1 MGNKSIQK
9 FFADQN
15 SVIDLSSL
23 GNAKGAKV
31 SLSGPDMNITTPRGS
46 VIIVNGALYSSI
58 KGNNLAVK
66 FKDKTITGAKILGSV
81 DLKDIQLE
89 RIDSSLVDSAQV
101 EKKGNGK
108 RRNKKEEEELKKQ
121 LDDAENAKKEA
132 DKAKEEA
139 EKAKEAAE
147 KALNEAFEVQNS
159 SKQIEEMLQNFLAD
173 NVAKDNL
180 AQQSDASQQ
189 NTQAKATQA
198 SKQNDAEKV
207 LPQPINKNTSTGKS
221 NSSKN
226 EENKLD
232 AESVKEPLKVT
243 LALAAESN
251 SGSKDDSIT
260 NFTKPQFVG
269 STAPNA
275 TVIIKINGI
284 AVGQAVADSLGN
296 FTFTAPETLTDG
308 TYNLEAEA
316 KTADGSGSAKLV
328 ITIDSVTDKPTFELS
343 PESSVSGHKGLTP
356 TLTPSIVGTAEEN
369 AKVDIYVDNK
379 LVASVDVDKDGNW
392 SYEFKDNE
400 LSEGENS
407 IKVVAVDKAGNKNE
421 TTDSIITDTIAP
433 EKPTIEL
440 DDSSDSGIKN
450 DNITNST
457 LPTFI
462 GVAEPGSTVSIYL
475 GLKHLGEVIVAKD
488 GTWSY
493 TLTTPLKDGEYNITA
508 TATDIAG
515 HTSATAN
522 LPFTIDTRI
531 SYFSA
536 EIETTNDSGIV
547 GDNVTNNTRPTFT
560 GKTEPNAII
569 SVINSET
576 GEEVIFKANDK
587 GEWTFNF
594 TSDSVEGI
602 NNLTFTVEDVAGNK
616 KDFSFSY
623 VIDTIAPVPPTVS
636 LEDYVVLPNGI
647 ILSGNDLPAL
657 VGTAEPKSTIL
668 LMRDGKL
675 YDSIEVDSNGTWNYQ
690 FSNKFLQGAYD
701 IEIISQDAAGNKSS
715 TVKYSFTIQTE
726 VVPPKAELDASD
738 DSGAKGDWIT
748 NKHNALTLLGT
759 ADRFATV
766 NILIDGKTIGV
777 TTADADGNWNF
788 DISRNL
794 SDNVYKIT
802 VESID
807 PLGRTSSVDYQL
819 TIDSF
824 TPIPTVMLH
833 DSADSG
839 VKGDMITKINT
850 PLFTGMAEANAKVSI
865 YVDGVLSGEA
875 IAGDDGVWNFQF
887 TTALSDGSHDVTV
900 KVEDIAGNTA
910 SSSAYNF
917 QIVTQTQK
925 PTIELVNDTGVDN
938 TDHIINE
945 KNPALTGTAAPYSTV
960 KLYIDGALIA
970 EVRTNKDGRWEYTLK
985 ADQGL
990 VDGDHRI
997 TASVEDI
1004 AGNIAHSDPFLISV
1018 DTAISI
1024 PIVSLSPD
1032 SDSGISDDNLTNI
1045 VKPTL
1050 HLKDIDP
1057 DIISVQVWD
1066 AMSDTQIGV
1075 ATQQPDG
1082 SWAYTFTS
1090 DLTEGLHQVYV
1101 KVEDIAGNKAN
1112 SAIFDFTIDTT
1123 VSTPVISLLSKD
1135 DTGVTGDNLTNIN
1148 KPGFAIS
1155 GVDADAHRVVV
1166 QVMHNGVSEEIEL
1179 SHLNGSWLFIPGNT
1193 WADGSYTLTVKVE
1206 DKAGNTNYSAP
1217 LTVVIDT
1224 QIAIDGVELVNDS
1237 GVKGD
1242 NMTNDDRPHFRVTVP
1257 TDVNEVRL
1265 SIDGGNSWV
1274 QATPGVAGSWEYI
1287 WPTDLADGQ
1296 YTLTVEATDKAGN
1309 TVTKTIDFA
1318 VDTTLSVPVI
1328 VLDSADDTGIQG
1340 DNMTNSTQPTFALQH
1355 IDDDAVRVTVSVEH
1369 GGVTTTFDA
1378 TKGTGGWTFTP
1389 PTSWAD
1395 GDYTLS
1401 VSVEDKAGNTSHSAS
1416 LTVTVDTQI
1425 AINNIELVNDSGIPD
1440 DNLTNNVR
1448 PHFQVTVP
1456 TDVNVVRLSIDGGKT
1471 WFNATQSATPG
1482 VWDYIW
1488 PDDVAD
1494 GGYTLT
1500 VEATDEAGNK
1510 ATQTLDF
1517 TIDTTLSVPTLSLDS
1532 ADDSGIAGDNITN
1545 VKTPG
1550 FTLNNIDTD
1559 VSRVIVEVMHN
1570 GIKQEVPLVQTGG
1583 QWRFAPTSDW
1593 ADGDYI
1599 LTVKVEDRAGNVK
1612 QSAPLTVTVDT
1623 HIAIDRIELVNDS
1636 GIPGDNLTNEARP
1649 HFQVT
1654 VPADVNGVRLSIDGG
1669 KTWFDATQSATS
1681 GVWDYT
1687 WLTNVANGPHT
1698 LMVEASD
1705 KAGNKTTQK
1714 LDFTIDTILSEPT
1727 ITLDS
1732 ADDSAA
1738 GDNITNVKMPG
1749 FTLGNI
1755 DADVTKVVVTVAHDG
1770 KNQQI
1775 ELIKNGGVWRFT
1787 PGAAW
1792 TDGDYTLTVKVEDKA
1807 GNTNYSAPLT
1817 VTIDTQTS
1825 IDRIELLNDT
1835 GIVGDNL
1842 TNEARPQFHI
1852 TVPTDVNSVQLS
1864 LDGGINWVNATLTSD
1879 GVWEYIW
1886 PTDLVENTYTLTVKA
1901 TDVAGNT
1908 ATETLNFIIDTTLST
1923 PTITLDSADD
1933 SGTANDNKTNV
1944 KTPGFIIGGIDSDV
1958 TQVVVQVMRDG
1969 HSEEVELT
1977 QTNGQWRFVPGSAW
1991 TDGDYT
1997 LTVTVKDEAG
2007 NIRHSAP
2014 LTVTIDTQIT
2024 IDHIELVNDS
2034 GIPDDNLTNNVRPHF
2049 QVTVPTDVNVVRLSI
2064 DGGKTWFN
2072 ATQSATPGVWDYTWL
2087 ADVGE
2092 GKHTLTVEAT
2102 DKAGNKTTQQLDFI
2116 IDTLLSEPTI
2126 VLDNTDDSGTKGDHL
2141 TNVNKPTFLLGNIDA
2156 DARYVT
2162 VEVQHGGT
2170 KEVLTAT
2177 KDATGNWS
2185 VTPTGTWADGDYTL
2199 TVRVED
2205 EAGNE
2210 KHSASLTVT
2219 VDTQI
2224 TIDVIELVNDNGI
2237 PGDNMTNDAHP
2248 QFRVTVPGDVNEV
2261 SLSID
2266 GGVTWV
2272 KATQSATP
2280 GVWNY
2285 TWPGT
2290 VPDGDYTLNVKATDN
2305 AGNTVTETLHF
2316 TIDTTLSTPVI
2327 VLDSADD
2334 SGVHGDNMTNH
2345 TQPTF
2350 ALQHIDDDAVRVTVS
2365 VEHGGVTT
2373 TFDATKDAGGWT
2385 FTPTGAWADGDYTL
2399 SVSVEDKAGNT
2410 SHSASLT
2417 VTVDTQI
2424 AINNIELV
2432 NDSGIPDDNLTNN
2445 VRPHFQVTVPTDVN
2459 VVRLSIDGGKTWFN
2473 ATQSAT
2479 PGVWDYIWPDD
2490 VADGGYTLTV
2500 EATDEAGNKATQTLD
2515 FTIDTTLSVPTLSL
2529 DSADDSGIAGD
2540 NITNVKTPGF
2550 TLNNIDTDV
2559 SRVIVEVMHNG
2570 IKQEVPLVQTGGQWR
2585 FAPTSDWADGDYILT
2600 VKVEDRAGNV
2610 KQSAPLTVTVDTHI
2624 AIDRIELVNDSGIP
2638 GDNLTNEARPHFQVT
2653 VPADVNGVRLSIDGG
2668 KTWFD
2673 ATQSATSGVWDYTWL
2688 TNVANGPHTLMVE
2701 ASDKAGN
2708 KTTQKLD
2715 FTIDTI
2721 LSEPTITLDSADD
2734 SAAGDNIT
2742 NVKMPGFTLG
2752 NIDADVTK
2760 VVVTVAHDGKNQ
2772 QIELIK
2778 NGGVW
2783 RFTPGA
2789 AWTDGD
2795 YTLTV
2800 KVEDKA
2806 GNTNYSAPLT
2816 VTIDTQTSIDRIE
2829 LLNDTGIVGDNLTN
2843 EARPQ
2848 FHITVPTD
2856 VNSVQLSLDGG
2867 INWVN
2872 ATLTSDG
2879 VWEYIWPTDLVE
2891 NTYTLT
2897 VKATDVA
2904 GNTATETLN
2913 FIIDTTL
2920 STPTITLDSADDSG
2934 TANDNKTNVKTPGFI
2949 IGGIDSDVTQVV
2961 VQVMRD
2967 GHSEEV
2973 ELTQTNGQWRFVPG
2987 SAWTDGDYTL
2997 TVTVKDEAGNI
3008 RHSAPLTVTIDTQ
3021 ITIDHIELV
3030 NDSGIPDDNLT
3041 NNVRPHFQVTVPTD
3055 VNVVRLSIDGGKTWF
3070 NATQSATPGVW
3081 DYTWLAD
3088 VGEGKHTLTV
3098 EATDKAGN
3106 KTTQQLDFI
3115 IDTLLSEPTI
3125 VLDNTDDSGTKGDN
3139 LTNVNKPTFL
3149 LGNIDADAR
3158 YVTVEVQHGGTKE
3171 VLTATKGATGIWS
3184 VTPTGTW
3191 ADGDYTLTVR
3201 VEDDAGNVKYSA
3213 PLTVTVDT
3221 QITID
3226 VIELVNDNGIPGDNL
3241 TNDVRPHF
3249 RVTVPGDVNEVRL
3262 SIDGGNTWV
3271 RATQGTAGIWDYT
3284 WPKDVTDGL
3293 HTLTVEATDKAG
3305 NKTTQTLDFTIDT
3318 RLSTPTIAMDSRDDT
3333 GAIGDHITSVKR
3345 PGFTIG
3351 NIDADAHSVILR
3363 ITQGG
3368 NSQEVTL
3375 TQVGGQWRF
3384 TPDADW
3390 ADGSYTLT
3398 VEVTDNAGNV
3408 RQSTPLVV
3416 TVDTQTSITDITLV
3430 NDHGVPDDNLTNSTR
3445 PQFEITVPADVNSV
3459 QLSIDGGANWVSAT
3473 QGIEGVWGYTWP
3485 TDMGDGKHTLTVMV
3499 TDRAGNTATQTLEF
3513 FIDTRLS
3520 TPTIA
3525 LDSTDDTGTPG
3536 DDMTNRTRPTFI
3548 LQNIDSDVINVTVSV
3563 THNGTTTSFT
3573 ATQGAG
3579 GWSFTPPAPWGDG
3592 DYTLTVTVEDR
3603 AGNTRP
3609 STPLTVTVDTQIAI
3623 DRIEL
3628 VNDSGVPGD
3637 NVTKHVRP
3645 QFQISVPDDVEKVL
3659 LSIDG
3664 GTTWVT
3670 AIKSSTAGI
3679 WDYTWPTDM
3688 PEGQHTLTVEVTD
3701 GAGNKMTETLNFTI
3715 DITLLTPT
3723 IELAPDQDTGQ
3734 NKNDNLTS
3742 VTQPVFVLGSIDKDV
3757 RHVELSIEHNGTF
3770 KTVVLTESADG
3781 WRYRPDSALAD
3792 GSYTFTVTV
3801 TDVAGNQQTS
3811 APLKV
3816 TIDGTLTTPVI
3827 ELAAGEDSGT
3837 VGDRLT
3843 NHDRPVFDIHQ
3854 VDSDVTRVMVKVTY
3868 NGKTHEEAAVFT
3880 NGQWRF
3886 TPSAS
3891 WADGSYQLAV
3901 VVEDLAGNVKESA
3914 PFEVRIDT
3922 TTTINNIVL
3931 LNDTGVQNDQ
3941 LTNVAKPSF
3950 RIDVPGDVVQVR
3962 VTLDGGAN
3970 WNVIRK
3976 NADGQWIFDSP
3987 NTLVDGTYTLRV
3999 EATDEA
4005 GNIANKDLVFNID
4018 TNIQVPTIAL
4028 DAGQDTGANT
4038 ADNITNISRPTF
4050 TIGNVDPDVIK
4061 VVVTIDGHDYNATK
4075 VGAGWQFTP
4084 GNAIPDGSYN
4094 ITVTVEDKAG
4104 NTATSKPLPVVIDTT
4119 AEIESVTLVT
4129 DSGDSDVDNITKV
4142 DKPQFSIVTA
4152 DDITHVRVKID
4163 NAANWIELTK
4173 GGDGRWIFNVG
4184 SALPDGQHTLLVDV
4198 TDIAGNVAQE
4208 TLQFTIDTTL
4218 REPTIV
4224 LDPTHDTGDDTN
4236 DNLTRINKPVFIIGN
4251 VDNDV
4256 SHIVVHIDGRDY
4268 TIENTGGNLTFTPD
4282 QPLSDGQHTISVTVT
4297 DIAGNTKTS
4306 AELRIEIDT
4315 QVQIDS
4321 VTLTT
4326 DSGVNDHD
4334 NVTNATRPSFEIA
4347 TPDDVTSVL
4356 VSFDGVNWTPISK
4369 NAAGQWEFTAGSA
4382 LPDGHYTLH
4391 VQATDRAGNTANST
4405 LGFTVDTQIDGL
4417 SVVMLDDAGKD
4428 STDGITN
4435 ITSPRFEISA
4445 REPLQSVTV
4454 ILNGKSSTL
4463 TQGAGNKWL
4472 FTPDTP
4478 LVDGTYKI
4486 EIVAED
4492 IAGNK
4497 ISKEVSF
4504 TIDTIVSDPS
4514 IDLLDADDT
4523 GESAVDNITS
4533 VTTPRFVIGNV
4544 PADIDTVVIRINGVS
4559 YSVTANGNNLWE
4571 FQVPVALND
4580 GVYEAVVVFR
4590 DIAGNTSETKLPF
4603 TIDTTTSVSVRMEPA
4618 SDTGNS
4624 NSDNLTNKQNP
4635 KFEGTAE
4642 PNAKLVITIV
4652 DDKSGRE
4659 VLKQTITVGADGNWS
4674 VTPNILPD
4682 GMYTINV
4689 VATDVAGN
4697 TAQTQ
4702 ERFTIDTV
4710 TIDPTI
4716 RLSDPSIDDQH
4727 EATSLRPEFK
4737 GFAEAF
4743 STIMIQWDG
4752 KVVGS
4757 ANANANGEWSWTPP
4771 SVLAPGSYVVSI
4783 VAKDKAGNESSQV
4796 DFPVVIPVIDVTP
4809 PTIKLSE
4816 ESDSGALG
4824 DFTTNNKTPTLIGS
4838 TLPNTIV
4845 SIYVD
4850 GVKVGEATAD
4860 TAGRY
4865 TFQLSE
4871 MKDGHYVVQVGI
4883 VNPRDNSELRST
4895 AVDVT
4900 IDTEVAELVWNISG
4914 MHEGGYI
4921 NTVTPEIGGTS
4932 EPNSKITIFVNGVE
4946 KAIAYTTGAG
4956 HWGVVLPALG
4966 NDGNYELTFKV
4977 EDVAGNIREFGP
4989 QNVILD
4995 TVISPLTVVLREAD
5009 DSGKVGDWITN
5020 KSHVTIDGTAEAGS
5034 TLTIRNPQGVVIAT
5048 LVVGNDGRWSAEL
5061 DLREGSNAFV
5071 VVSED
5076 KAGNSQQK
5084 EILIEHDTQIEI
5096 SDISLSRDTNSG
5108 DKYDLITN
5116 NKSPVLVA
5124 MTDPGATV
5132 QVYINGVL
5140 QGTVEASSSGN
5151 ISYTMP
5157 ANSADGEYQVQFVAT
5172 DTAGNRV
5179 ESAITTVTIDSQIA
5193 VFDIDE
5199 DSLPALSNNRALSV
5213 SGVGEAGSQVSIFV
5227 DGKLVNVVMVEAD
5240 GTWRAPILLQDDGT
5254 FNIHFSITDVAGN
5267 TEVSKDYS
5275 VDVDSS
5281 TDFPTLNLED
5291 ASNSG
5296 SLDDLITNHNKPV
5309 LVGTAEAGA
5318 TIHIYV
5324 DEKIVANV
5332 LVLEDGTWSY
5342 QFDNALKD
5350 GEYSI
5355 RVVAE
5360 DPAGNT
5366 AESPRLLVTIDT
5378 STFIDN
5384 PAMVAG
5390 SDNGIFSN
5398 DSITSQT
5405 RPTFSIFGEMNQS
5418 VQIFIDGVL
5427 VDTITVTDRNQVYRP
5442 ESPLGDGSHS
5452 IYYVITD
5459 KAGNTATS
5467 KTLNFTIDTFNTTP
5481 VAIDSIGGQT
5491 LAEMTGSDGKIYI
5504 TDTTRNLLFSG
5515 SAEPNSKIEI
5525 IINGLNV
5532 GEVWVNEKGHW
5543 QMPVNPLYFTEGQ
5556 LDITVKSTD
5565 RAGNVNQEKYSIWV
5579 DTHIKVFT
5587 SELDDNKSSSKT
5599 EWWSNSDLITM
5610 RGTGEIGAT
5619 VSLIVAGVTLATAV
5633 VAATGRWE
5641 LSTDKLPEGTYDI
5654 SLVIEDSAGNR
5665 WEDVREI
5672 FIDRTPPNAPVVT
5685 YSDIVNDLIIM
5696 QGTAEAKSQLI
5707 ITDSEGNTYTLTVP
5721 DNGKWSM
5728 AIPYPSEGKFT
5739 ITSVDAIGNRSD
5751 DVPLDIMKEVPVIS
5765 LSPDSDSGTVGD
5777 NITRDKQP
5785 TFIIG
5790 NLESDVVVVQVDIN
5804 GTVYNAE
5811 KNADGVWFFTPGT
5824 PLADGSYTISVIAS
5838 DAAGNQKNSLPITVT
5853 IDSTLTVPEIA
5864 LAAGEDNGASD
5875 SDNVTNHT
5883 QPKFTLQHIDA
5894 DVTGVTVNVT
5904 HNGVTDIYQ
5913 ATQGADGWTFTPP
5926 AAWNDG
5932 NYTLSVTVVDRAGNS
5947 QQSASLAVT
5956 VDSTVTVTA
5965 DSQHDD
5971 ASDDATATAVTP
5983 PESETVNAESATH
5996 LRTEPSAAEESV
6008 VKVTAY
6014 SITLLNAD
6022 SGDEIDRS
6030 ISQTPSFE
6038 ISVPENIVNVSIMF
6052 EGEEF
6057 TLPITNQ
6064 KAIFEVPLSLEDGE
6078 YTMDVKF
6085 IDKDN
6090 DFLIKEKTFSVDHSS
6105 ADIVNAMNVRGKTE
6119 DDINDSPSTSSVGHN
6134 NNGAIDVFAVNEVTL
6149 PVDNQEEHA

>member
-243 LALAAESN
+243 LALATESN

-623 VIDTIAPVPPTVS
+623 VIDTVAPVPPTVS
-636 LEDYVVLPNGI
+636 LEDFVVLPNGI

-1032 SDSGISDDNLTNI
+1032 SDSGVSDDNLTNI

-1066 AMSDTQIGV
+1066 AASDTQIGV

-1112 SAIFDFTIDTT
+1112 SAVFDFTIDTT

-1206 DKAGNTNYSAP
+1206 DKAGNTSYSAP

-1378 TKGTGGWTFTP
+1378 TKGTGGWSFTP
-1389 PTSWAD
+1389 TGAWAD

-1425 AINNIELVNDSGIPD
+1425 AINNIELVNDSGIPN

-1482 VWDYIW
+1482 AWDYIW

-1500 VEATDEAGNK
+1500 VEATDKAGNK
-1510 ATQTLDF
+1510 TTQELDF

-2126 VLDNTDDSGTKGDHL
+2126 VLDSTDDSGTKGDNL

-2316 TIDTTLSTPVI
+2316 TIDTTLSVPVI
-2327 VLDSADD
+2327 VLNSADD
-2334 SGVHGDNMTNH
+2334 TGVQGDNMTNS

-2373 TFDATKDAGGWT
+2373 TFDATKGTGGWS

-2445 VRPHFQVTVPTDVN
+2445 VRPHFQVKVPMDVN
-2459 VVRLSIDGGKTWFN
+2459 
-2473 ATQSAT
+2473 
-2479 PGVWDYIWPDD
+2479 
-2490 VADGGYTLTV
+2490 
-2500 EATDEAGNKATQTLD
+2500 E
-2515 FTIDTTLSVPTLSL
+2515 
-2529 DSADDSGIAGD
+2529 
-2540 NITNVKTPGF
+2540 
-2550 TLNNIDTDV
+2550 
-2559 SRVIVEVMHNG
+2559 
-2570 IKQEVPLVQTGGQWR
+2570 
-2585 FAPTSDWADGDYILT
+2585 
-2600 VKVEDRAGNV
+2600 
-2610 KQSAPLTVTVDTHI
+2610 
-2624 AIDRIELVNDSGIP
+2624 
-2638 GDNLTNEARPHFQVT
+2638 
-2653 VPADVNGVRLSIDGG
+2653 
-2668 KTWFD
+2668 
-2673 ATQSATSGVWDYTWL
+2673 
-2688 TNVANGPHTLMVE
+2688 
-2701 ASDKAGN
+2701 
-2708 KTTQKLD
+2708 
-2715 FTIDTI
+2715 
-2721 LSEPTITLDSADD
+2721 
-2734 SAAGDNIT
+2734 
-2742 NVKMPGFTLG
+2742 
-2752 NIDADVTK
+2752 
-2760 VVVTVAHDGKNQ
+2760 
-2772 QIELIK
+2772 
-2778 NGGVW
+2778 
-2783 RFTPGA
+2783 
-2789 AWTDGD
+2789 
-2795 YTLTV
+2795 
-2800 KVEDKA
+2800 
-2806 GNTNYSAPLT
+2806 
-2816 VTIDTQTSIDRIE
+2816 
-2829 LLNDTGIVGDNLTN
+2829 
-2843 EARPQ
+2843 
-2848 FHITVPTD
+2848 
-2856 VNSVQLSLDGG
+2856 
-2867 INWVN
+2867 
-2872 ATLTSDG
+2872 
-2879 VWEYIWPTDLVE
+2879 
-2891 NTYTLT
+2891 
-2897 VKATDVA
+2897 
-2904 GNTATETLN
+2904 
-2913 FIIDTTL
+2913 
-2920 STPTITLDSADDSG
+2920 
-2934 TANDNKTNVKTPGFI
+2934 
-2949 IGGIDSDVTQVV
+2949 
-2961 VQVMRD
+2961 
-2967 GHSEEV
+2967 
-2973 ELTQTNGQWRFVPG
+2973 
-2987 SAWTDGDYTL
+2987 
-2997 TVTVKDEAGNI
+2997 
-3008 RHSAPLTVTIDTQ
+3008 
-3021 ITIDHIELV
+3021 
-3030 NDSGIPDDNLT
+3030 
-3041 NNVRPHFQVTVPTD
+3041 
-3055 VNVVRLSIDGGKTWF
+3055 VRLSIDGGKTWF

-3106 KTTQQLDFI
+3106 QTTQKLDFI

-3125 VLDNTDDSGTKGDN
+3125 VLDSTDDSGTKGDN
-3139 LTNVNKPTFL
+3139 LTNANKPTFI

-3158 YVTVEVQHGGTKE
+3158 YVTVEVQYGGTKE

-3318 RLSTPTIAMDSRDDT
+3318 RLSTPTITMDSRDDT

-3351 NIDADAHSVILR
+3351 NIDSDAQSVILR

-3408 RQSTPLVV
+3408 RQSTPLIV

-3459 QLSIDGGANWVSAT
+3459 QLSIDGGANWVSAA

-3623 DRIEL
+3623 DHIEL

-3715 DITLLTPT
+3715 DITLMTPT

-3843 NHDRPVFDIHQ
+3843 NHDRPVFDIRQ

-3941 LTNVAKPSF
+3941 LTNVAKPSS

-4533 VTTPRFVIGNV
+4533 VTKPRFVIGNV

-4559 YSVTANGNNLWE
+4559 YPVTANGNNLWE

-4824 DFTTNNKTPTLIGS
+4824 DFTTNNKTPTLVGN
-4838 TLPNTIV
+4838 TLPNAIV

-4966 NDGNYELTFKV
+4966 NDGNYVLTFKV

-5296 SLDDLITNHNKPV
+5296 SLDDLITSHNKPV

-5384 PAMVAG
+5384 PVMMAG

-5405 RPTFSIFGEMNQS
+5405 RPAFSIYGEMNQS

-5467 KTLNFTIDTFNTTP
+5467 KTLNFTIDTLNTTP

-5532 GEVWVNEKGHW
+5532 GEVWVNDKGHW

-5579 DTHIKVFT
+5579 DTHIQVFT

-5599 EWWSNSDLITM
+5599 DWWSNSSTITM
-5610 RGTGEIGAT
+5610 RGMGEIGAT

-5633 VAATGRWE
+5633 VAANGQWE
-5641 LSTDKLPEGTYDI
+5641 LSTDQLPEGKYDI
-5654 SLVIEDSAGNR
+5654 TLSIEDNAGNR
-5665 WEDVREI
+5665 KEEVHEI

-5707 ITDSEGNTYTLTVP
+5707 ITDSNGNTYTLTVP

-5751 DVPLDIMKEVPVIS
+5751 DVSLDIMKEVPVIS

-5864 LAAGEDNGASD
+5864 LAAGEDNGVSD

-5904 HNGVTDIYQ
+5904 HNGVTDTYQ

-5932 NYTLSVTVVDRAGNS
+5932 TYTLSVTVVDRAGNS

-5996 LRTEPSAAEESV
+5996 LRTVPSAAEESV
-6008 VKVTAY
+6008 VKETAY

-6105 ADIVNAMNVRGKTE
+6105 ADIVNAMNARGKTE

>member
-421 TTDSIITDTIAP
+421 TTDSIITDTIPP

-1066 AMSDTQIGV
+1066 AASDTQIGV

-1112 SAIFDFTIDTT
+1112 SAVFDFTIDTT

-1378 TKGTGGWTFTP
+1378 TKGTGGWSFTP
-1389 PTSWAD
+1389 TGAWAD

-1425 AINNIELVNDSGIPD
+1425 AINNIELVNDSGIPN

-1482 VWDYIW
+1482 AWDYIW

-1500 VEATDEAGNK
+1500 VEATDKAGNK
-1510 ATQTLDF
+1510 TTQELDF

-2014 LTVTIDTQIT
+2014 LTVTIDTQIA

-2034 GIPDDNLTNNVRPHF
+2034 GIPDDNLTNEARPHF

-2116 IDTLLSEPTI
+2116 IDTMLSEPTI
-2126 VLDNTDDSGTKGDHL
+2126 VLDNTDDSGTKGDNL

-2224 TIDVIELVNDNGI
+2224 TIDAIELVNDNGI

-2316 TIDTTLSTPVI
+2316 TIDTTLSVPVI
-2327 VLDSADD
+2327 VLNSADD
-2334 SGVHGDNMTNH
+2334 TGVQGDNMTNSS
-2345 TQPTF
+2345 QPTF

-2373 TFDATKDAGGWT
+2373 TFDATKGVGGWS

-2445 VRPHFQVTVPTDVN
+2445 VRPHFQVKVPTDVN
-2459 VVRLSIDGGKTWFN
+2459 
-2473 ATQSAT
+2473 
-2479 PGVWDYIWPDD
+2479 
-2490 VADGGYTLTV
+2490 
-2500 EATDEAGNKATQTLD
+2500 E
-2515 FTIDTTLSVPTLSL
+2515 
-2529 DSADDSGIAGD
+2529 
-2540 NITNVKTPGF
+2540 
-2550 TLNNIDTDV
+2550 
-2559 SRVIVEVMHNG
+2559 
-2570 IKQEVPLVQTGGQWR
+2570 
-2585 FAPTSDWADGDYILT
+2585 
-2600 VKVEDRAGNV
+2600 
-2610 KQSAPLTVTVDTHI
+2610 
-2624 AIDRIELVNDSGIP
+2624 
-2638 GDNLTNEARPHFQVT
+2638 
-2653 VPADVNGVRLSIDGG
+2653 
-2668 KTWFD
+2668 
-2673 ATQSATSGVWDYTWL
+2673 
-2688 TNVANGPHTLMVE
+2688 
-2701 ASDKAGN
+2701 
-2708 KTTQKLD
+2708 
-2715 FTIDTI
+2715 
-2721 LSEPTITLDSADD
+2721 
-2734 SAAGDNIT
+2734 
-2742 NVKMPGFTLG
+2742 
-2752 NIDADVTK
+2752 
-2760 VVVTVAHDGKNQ
+2760 
-2772 QIELIK
+2772 
-2778 NGGVW
+2778 
-2783 RFTPGA
+2783 
-2789 AWTDGD
+2789 
-2795 YTLTV
+2795 
-2800 KVEDKA
+2800 
-2806 GNTNYSAPLT
+2806 
-2816 VTIDTQTSIDRIE
+2816 
-2829 LLNDTGIVGDNLTN
+2829 
-2843 EARPQ
+2843 
-2848 FHITVPTD
+2848 
-2856 VNSVQLSLDGG
+2856 
-2867 INWVN
+2867 
-2872 ATLTSDG
+2872 
-2879 VWEYIWPTDLVE
+2879 
-2891 NTYTLT
+2891 
-2897 VKATDVA
+2897 
-2904 GNTATETLN
+2904 
-2913 FIIDTTL
+2913 
-2920 STPTITLDSADDSG
+2920 
-2934 TANDNKTNVKTPGFI
+2934 
-2949 IGGIDSDVTQVV
+2949 
-2961 VQVMRD
+2961 
-2967 GHSEEV
+2967 
-2973 ELTQTNGQWRFVPG
+2973 
-2987 SAWTDGDYTL
+2987 
-2997 TVTVKDEAGNI
+2997 
-3008 RHSAPLTVTIDTQ
+3008 
-3021 ITIDHIELV
+3021 
-3030 NDSGIPDDNLT
+3030 
-3041 NNVRPHFQVTVPTD
+3041 
-3055 VNVVRLSIDGGKTWF
+3055 VRLSIDGGKTWF

-3106 KTTQQLDFI
+3106 QTTQKLDFI
-3115 IDTLLSEPTI
+3115 IDTMLSEPTI
-3125 VLDNTDDSGTKGDN
+3125 VLDSTDDSGTKGDN
-3139 LTNVNKPTFL
+3139 LTNANKPTFI

-3158 YVTVEVQHGGTKE
+3158 YVTVEVQYGGTKE

-3191 ADGDYTLTVR
+3191 ADGDYMLTVR

-3318 RLSTPTIAMDSRDDT
+3318 RLSTPTITMDSRDDT

-3351 NIDADAHSVILR
+3351 NIDSDAQSVILR

-3408 RQSTPLVV
+3408 RQSTPLIV

-3459 QLSIDGGANWVSAT
+3459 QLSIDGGANWVSAA

-3623 DRIEL
+3623 DHIEL

-3715 DITLLTPT
+3715 DITLMTPT

-4306 AELRIEIDT
+4306 AELKIEIDT

-4463 TQGAGNKWL
+4463 TQGADNKWL

-4533 VTTPRFVIGNV
+4533 VTKPRFVIGNV

-4559 YSVTANGNNLWE
+4559 YPVTANGNNLWE

-4895 AVDVT
+4895 AVDLT

-5296 SLDDLITNHNKPV
+5296 SLDDLITSHNKPV

-5384 PAMVAG
+5384 PVMMAG

-5405 RPTFSIFGEMNQS
+5405 RPAFSIYGEMNQS

-5467 KTLNFTIDTFNTTP
+5467 KTLNFTIDTLNTTP

-5579 DTHIKVFT
+5579 DTHIQVFT

-5599 EWWSNSDLITM
+5599 DWWSNSSTITM
-5610 RGTGEIGAT
+5610 RGMGEIGAT

-5633 VAATGRWE
+5633 VAANGQWE
-5641 LSTDKLPEGTYDI
+5641 LSTDQLPEGKYDI
-5654 SLVIEDSAGNR
+5654 TLSIEDNAGNR
-5665 WEDVREI
+5665 KEEVHEI

-5707 ITDSEGNTYTLTVP
+5707 ITDSNGNTYTLTVP

-5751 DVPLDIMKEVPVIS
+5751 DVSLDIMKEVPVIS

-5824 PLADGSYTISVIAS
+5824 PLADGSYTISIIAS

-5864 LAAGEDNGASD
+5864 LAAGEDNGVSD

-5904 HNGVTDIYQ
+5904 HNGVTDTYQ

-5932 NYTLSVTVVDRAGNS
+5932 TYTLSVTVVDRAGNS

-5971 ASDDATATAVTP
+5971 ASDDATPTAVTP
-5983 PESETVNAESATH
+5983 LESETVNAESDTH
-5996 LRTEPSAAEESV
+5996 LRTVPSAAEESV
-6008 VKVTAY
+6008 VKETAY

-6038 ISVPENIVNVSIMF
+6038 ISVPENIVNVSVMF

-6105 ADIVNAMNVRGKTE
+6105 ADIVNAMNARGKAE

>member
-31 SLSGPDMNITTPRGS
+31 SLSGPDMNITTPHGS

-121 LDDAENAKKEA
+121 LDEAENAKKEA

-450 DNITNST
+450 DSITNST

-536 EIETTNDSGIV
+536 EIETTDDSGIV

-594 TSDSVEGI
+594 TSDSVEGV

-623 VIDTIAPVPPTVS
+623 IIDTVAPVPPTVS
-636 LEDYVVLPNGI
+636 LEDFVVLPNGI

-1066 AMSDTQIGV
+1066 AASDTQIGV

-1112 SAIFDFTIDTT
+1112 SAVFDFTIDTT

-1179 SHLNGSWLFIPGNT
+1179 SHLNGSWLFTPGNT

-1328 VLDSADDTGIQG
+1328 VLNSADDTGVQG

-1425 AINNIELVNDSGIPD
+1425 AINNIELVNDSGIPN

-1471 WFNATQSATPG
+1471 WFNATQNATPG

-1510 ATQTLDF
+1510 TTQTLDF

-1559 VSRVIVEVMHN
+1559 VSRVTVEVMHN

-1669 KTWFDATQSATS
+1669 KTWFDATQSATP

-1714 LDFTIDTILSEPT
+1714 LDFIIDTMLSEPT

-2014 LTVTIDTQIT
+2014 LTVTIDTQIA

-2034 GIPDDNLTNNVRPHF
+2034 GIPDDNLTN
-2049 QVTVPTDVNVVRLSI
+2049 
-2064 DGGKTWFN
+2064 
-2072 ATQSATPGVWDYTWL
+2072 
-2087 ADVGE
+2087 
-2092 GKHTLTVEAT
+2092 EA
-2102 DKAGNKTTQQLDFI
+2102 
-2116 IDTLLSEPTI
+2116 
-2126 VLDNTDDSGTKGDHL
+2126 
-2141 TNVNKPTFLLGNIDA
+2141 
-2156 DARYVT
+2156 
-2162 VEVQHGGT
+2162 
-2170 KEVLTAT
+2170 
-2177 KDATGNWS
+2177 
-2185 VTPTGTWADGDYTL
+2185 
-2199 TVRVED
+2199 
-2205 EAGNE
+2205 
-2210 KHSASLTVT
+2210 
-2219 VDTQI
+2219 
-2224 TIDVIELVNDNGI
+2224 
-2237 PGDNMTNDAHP
+2237 
-2248 QFRVTVPGDVNEV
+2248 
-2261 SLSID
+2261 
-2266 GGVTWV
+2266 
-2272 KATQSATP
+2272 
-2280 GVWNY
+2280 
-2285 TWPGT
+2285 
-2290 VPDGDYTLNVKATDN
+2290 
-2305 AGNTVTETLHF
+2305 
-2316 TIDTTLSTPVI
+2316 
-2327 VLDSADD
+2327 
-2334 SGVHGDNMTNH
+2334 
-2345 TQPTF
+2345 
-2350 ALQHIDDDAVRVTVS
+2350 
-2365 VEHGGVTT
+2365 
-2373 TFDATKDAGGWT
+2373 
-2385 FTPTGAWADGDYTL
+2385 
-2399 SVSVEDKAGNT
+2399 
-2410 SHSASLT
+2410 
-2417 VTVDTQI
+2417 
-2424 AINNIELV
+2424 
-2432 NDSGIPDDNLTNN
+2432 
-2445 VRPHFQVTVPTDVN
+2445 
-2459 VVRLSIDGGKTWFN
+2459 
-2473 ATQSAT
+2473 
-2479 PGVWDYIWPDD
+2479 
-2490 VADGGYTLTV
+2490 
-2500 EATDEAGNKATQTLD
+2500 
-2515 FTIDTTLSVPTLSL
+2515 
-2529 DSADDSGIAGD
+2529 
-2540 NITNVKTPGF
+2540 
-2550 TLNNIDTDV
+2550 
-2559 SRVIVEVMHNG
+2559 
-2570 IKQEVPLVQTGGQWR
+2570 
-2585 FAPTSDWADGDYILT
+2585 
-2600 VKVEDRAGNV
+2600 
-2610 KQSAPLTVTVDTHI
+2610 
-2624 AIDRIELVNDSGIP
+2624 
-2638 GDNLTNEARPHFQVT
+2638 
-2653 VPADVNGVRLSIDGG
+2653 
-2668 KTWFD
+2668 
-2673 ATQSATSGVWDYTWL
+2673 
-2688 TNVANGPHTLMVE
+2688 
-2701 ASDKAGN
+2701 
-2708 KTTQKLD
+2708 
-2715 FTIDTI
+2715 
-2721 LSEPTITLDSADD
+2721 
-2734 SAAGDNIT
+2734 
-2742 NVKMPGFTLG
+2742 
-2752 NIDADVTK
+2752 
-2760 VVVTVAHDGKNQ
+2760 
-2772 QIELIK
+2772 
-2778 NGGVW
+2778 
-2783 RFTPGA
+2783 
-2789 AWTDGD
+2789 
-2795 YTLTV
+2795 
-2800 KVEDKA
+2800 
-2806 GNTNYSAPLT
+2806 
-2816 VTIDTQTSIDRIE
+2816 
-2829 LLNDTGIVGDNLTN
+2829 
-2843 EARPQ
+2843 
-2848 FHITVPTD
+2848 
-2856 VNSVQLSLDGG
+2856 
-2867 INWVN
+2867 
-2872 ATLTSDG
+2872 
-2879 VWEYIWPTDLVE
+2879 
-2891 NTYTLT
+2891 
-2897 VKATDVA
+2897 
-2904 GNTATETLN
+2904 
-2913 FIIDTTL
+2913 
-2920 STPTITLDSADDSG
+2920 
-2934 TANDNKTNVKTPGFI
+2934 
-2949 IGGIDSDVTQVV
+2949 
-2961 VQVMRD
+2961 
-2967 GHSEEV
+2967 
-2973 ELTQTNGQWRFVPG
+2973 
-2987 SAWTDGDYTL
+2987 
-2997 TVTVKDEAGNI
+2997 
-3008 RHSAPLTVTIDTQ
+3008 
-3021 ITIDHIELV
+3021 
-3030 NDSGIPDDNLT
+3030 
-3041 NNVRPHFQVTVPTD
+3041 RPHFQVTVPTD

-3171 VLTATKGATGIWS
+3171 VLTATKDATGNWSVTPTGTWADGDYTLTVRVEDEAGNEKHSASLTVTVDTQITIDAIELVNDNGIPGDNMTNDAHPQFRVTVPGDVNEVSLSIDGGVTWVKATQSATPGVWNYTWPGTVPDGDYTLNVKATDNAGNTVTETLHFTIDTTLSTPVIVLDSADDTGIQGDNMTNRTQPTFNLQHIDDDAVRVTVSVEHGGVTTTFDATKGVGGWTFTPPTSWGAGDYTLSVSVEDKAGNTSHSASLTVTVDTQIAINNIELVNDSGIPDDNLTNNVRPQFQVKVPTDVNEVRLSIDGGKTWFNATQSATPGVWDYTWLADVGEGKHTLTVEATDKAGNQTTQKLDFIIDTLLSEPTIVLDSTDDSGTKGDNLTNANKPTFLLGNIDADARYVTVEVQHGSTKEVLTATKGATGIWS

-3201 VEDDAGNVKYSA
+3201 VEDEAGNVKYSA

-3226 VIELVNDNGIPGDNL
+3226 AIELVNDNGIPGDNL

-3318 RLSTPTIAMDSRDDT
+3318 RLSTPTITMDSRDDT

-3351 NIDADAHSVILR
+3351 NIDSDAQSVILR

-3408 RQSTPLVV
+3408 RQSTPLIV

-3459 QLSIDGGANWVSAT
+3459 QLSIDGGANWVSAA

-3485 TDMGDGKHTLTVMV
+3485 TDMGDGKHILTVMV

-3623 DRIEL
+3623 DHIEL

-3688 PEGQHTLTVEVTD
+3688 PEGQHTLIVEVTD
-3701 GAGNKMTETLNFTI
+3701 GAGNKMTGTLDFTI

-3742 VTQPVFVLGSIDKDV
+3742 VTQPIFVLGSIDKDV

-3843 NHDRPVFDIHQ
+3843 NHDRPVFDIRQ

-3950 RIDVPGDVVQVR
+3950 RIDVPGDVIQVR

-3999 EATDEA
+3999 EATDQA

-4184 SALPDGQHTLLVDV
+4184 SALPDGKHTLLVDV

-4306 AELRIEIDT
+4306 AELQIEIDT

-4382 LPDGHYTLH
+4382 LPDGHDTLH

-4533 VTTPRFVIGNV
+4533 VTKPRFVIGNV

-4559 YSVTANGNNLWE
+4559 YPVTANGNNLWE

-4618 SDTGNS
+4618 SDTGSS

-4659 VLKQTITVGADGNWS
+4659 VLKHTITVGADGNWS

-4716 RLSDPSIDDQH
+4716 RLSDPSIDDQY

-4737 GFAEAF
+4737 GLAEAF

-4824 DFTTNNKTPTLIGS
+4824 DFTTNNKTPTLVGN
-4838 TLPNTIV
+4838 TLPNAIV

-4966 NDGNYELTFKV
+4966 NDGNYVLTFKV

-5084 EILIEHDTQIEI
+5084 DILIEHDTQIEI

-5296 SLDDLITNHNKPV
+5296 SLDDLITSHNKPV

-5366 AESPRLLVTIDT
+5366 AESPRLLVTVDT

-5384 PAMVAG
+5384 PVMIAG

-5405 RPTFSIFGEMNQS
+5405 RPAFSIFGEMNQS

-5532 GEVWVNEKGHW
+5532 GEVWVNDKGHW

-5579 DTHIKVFT
+5579 DTHIQVFT

-5599 EWWSNSDLITM
+5599 DWWSNSSTITM
-5610 RGTGEIGAT
+5610 RGMGEIGAT

-5633 VAATGRWE
+5633 VAANGQWE
-5641 LSTDKLPEGTYDI
+5641 LSTDQLPEGKYDI
-5654 SLVIEDSAGNR
+5654 TLSIEDNAGNR
-5665 WEDVREI
+5665 KEEVHEI

-5707 ITDSEGNTYTLTVP
+5707 ITDSNGNTYTLTVP

-5751 DVPLDIMKEVPVIS
+5751 DVPLDIMKETPVIS

-5777 NITRDKQP
+5777 NITRDNQP

-5875 SDNVTNHT
+5875 SDNVTNHNHT

-5913 ATQGADGWTFTPP
+5913 ATQDADGWTFTPP

-5932 NYTLSVTVVDRAGNS
+5932 TYTLSVTVVDRAGNS
-5947 QQSASLAVT
+5947 LQSASLEVT

-5971 ASDDATATAVTP
+5971 AIDDATPTAVTP

-5996 LRTEPSAAEESV
+5996 LRTVPSAAEESV
-6008 VKVTAY
+6008 VKETAY

-6038 ISVPENIVNVSIMF
+6038 ISVPENIVNVSVMF

-6085 IDKDN
+6085 IDKDD

-6105 ADIVNAMNVRGKTE
+6105 ADIVNAMNARGKTE

>member
-243 LALAAESN
+243 LALATESN

-623 VIDTIAPVPPTVS
+623 VIDTVAPVPPTVS
-636 LEDYVVLPNGI
+636 LEDFVVLPNGI

-1032 SDSGISDDNLTNI
+1032 SDSGVSDDNLTNI

-1066 AMSDTQIGV
+1066 AASDTQIGV

-1112 SAIFDFTIDTT
+1112 SAVFDFTIDTT

-1206 DKAGNTNYSAP
+1206 DKAGNTSYSAP

-1378 TKGTGGWTFTP
+1378 TKGTGGWSFTP
-1389 PTSWAD
+1389 TGAWAD

-1425 AINNIELVNDSGIPD
+1425 AINNIELVNDSGIPN

-1482 VWDYIW
+1482 AWDYIW

-1500 VEATDEAGNK
+1500 VEATDKAGNK
-1510 ATQTLDF
+1510 TTQELDF

-1933 SGTANDNKTNV
+1933 SGTANDNKANV

-2126 VLDNTDDSGTKGDHL
+2126 VLDSTDDSGTKGDNL

-2316 TIDTTLSTPVI
+2316 TIDTTLSVPVI
-2327 VLDSADD
+2327 VLNSADD
-2334 SGVHGDNMTNH
+2334 TGVQGDNMTNS

-2373 TFDATKDAGGWT
+2373 TFDATKGTGGWS

-2445 VRPHFQVTVPTDVN
+2445 VRPHFQVKVPMDVN
-2459 VVRLSIDGGKTWFN
+2459 
-2473 ATQSAT
+2473 
-2479 PGVWDYIWPDD
+2479 
-2490 VADGGYTLTV
+2490 
-2500 EATDEAGNKATQTLD
+2500 E
-2515 FTIDTTLSVPTLSL
+2515 
-2529 DSADDSGIAGD
+2529 
-2540 NITNVKTPGF
+2540 
-2550 TLNNIDTDV
+2550 
-2559 SRVIVEVMHNG
+2559 
-2570 IKQEVPLVQTGGQWR
+2570 
-2585 FAPTSDWADGDYILT
+2585 
-2600 VKVEDRAGNV
+2600 
-2610 KQSAPLTVTVDTHI
+2610 
-2624 AIDRIELVNDSGIP
+2624 
-2638 GDNLTNEARPHFQVT
+2638 
-2653 VPADVNGVRLSIDGG
+2653 
-2668 KTWFD
+2668 
-2673 ATQSATSGVWDYTWL
+2673 
-2688 TNVANGPHTLMVE
+2688 
-2701 ASDKAGN
+2701 
-2708 KTTQKLD
+2708 
-2715 FTIDTI
+2715 
-2721 LSEPTITLDSADD
+2721 
-2734 SAAGDNIT
+2734 
-2742 NVKMPGFTLG
+2742 
-2752 NIDADVTK
+2752 
-2760 VVVTVAHDGKNQ
+2760 
-2772 QIELIK
+2772 
-2778 NGGVW
+2778 
-2783 RFTPGA
+2783 
-2789 AWTDGD
+2789 
-2795 YTLTV
+2795 
-2800 KVEDKA
+2800 
-2806 GNTNYSAPLT
+2806 
-2816 VTIDTQTSIDRIE
+2816 
-2829 LLNDTGIVGDNLTN
+2829 
-2843 EARPQ
+2843 
-2848 FHITVPTD
+2848 
-2856 VNSVQLSLDGG
+2856 
-2867 INWVN
+2867 
-2872 ATLTSDG
+2872 
-2879 VWEYIWPTDLVE
+2879 
-2891 NTYTLT
+2891 
-2897 VKATDVA
+2897 
-2904 GNTATETLN
+2904 
-2913 FIIDTTL
+2913 
-2920 STPTITLDSADDSG
+2920 
-2934 TANDNKTNVKTPGFI
+2934 
-2949 IGGIDSDVTQVV
+2949 
-2961 VQVMRD
+2961 
-2967 GHSEEV
+2967 
-2973 ELTQTNGQWRFVPG
+2973 
-2987 SAWTDGDYTL
+2987 
-2997 TVTVKDEAGNI
+2997 
-3008 RHSAPLTVTIDTQ
+3008 
-3021 ITIDHIELV
+3021 
-3030 NDSGIPDDNLT
+3030 
-3041 NNVRPHFQVTVPTD
+3041 
-3055 VNVVRLSIDGGKTWF
+3055 VRLSIDGGKTWF

-3106 KTTQQLDFI
+3106 QTTQKLDFI

-3125 VLDNTDDSGTKGDN
+3125 VLDSTDDSGTKGDN
-3139 LTNVNKPTFL
+3139 LTNANKPTFI

-3158 YVTVEVQHGGTKE
+3158 YVTVEVQYGGTKE

-3318 RLSTPTIAMDSRDDT
+3318 RLSTPTITMDSRDDT

-3351 NIDADAHSVILR
+3351 NIDSDAQSVILR

-3408 RQSTPLVV
+3408 RQSTPLIV

-3459 QLSIDGGANWVSAT
+3459 QLSIDGGANWVSAA

-3623 DRIEL
+3623 DHIEL

-3715 DITLLTPT
+3715 DITLMTPT

-3843 NHDRPVFDIHQ
+3843 NHDRPVFDIRQ

-4533 VTTPRFVIGNV
+4533 VTKPRFVIGNV

-4559 YSVTANGNNLWE
+4559 YPVTANGNNLWE

-4824 DFTTNNKTPTLIGS
+4824 DFTTNNKTPTLVGN
-4838 TLPNTIV
+4838 TLPNAIV

-4966 NDGNYELTFKV
+4966 NDGNYVLTFKV

-5296 SLDDLITNHNKPV
+5296 SLDDLITSHNKPV

-5384 PAMVAG
+5384 PVMMAG

-5405 RPTFSIFGEMNQS
+5405 RPAFSIYGEMNQS

-5467 KTLNFTIDTFNTTP
+5467 KTLNFTIDTLNTTP

-5532 GEVWVNEKGHW
+5532 GEVWVNDKGHW

-5579 DTHIKVFT
+5579 DTHIQVFT

-5599 EWWSNSDLITM
+5599 DWWSNSSTITM
-5610 RGTGEIGAT
+5610 RGMGEIGAT

-5633 VAATGRWE
+5633 VAANGQWE
-5641 LSTDKLPEGTYDI
+5641 LSTDQLPEGKYDI
-5654 SLVIEDSAGNR
+5654 TLSIEDNAGNR
-5665 WEDVREI
+5665 KEEVHEI

-5707 ITDSEGNTYTLTVP
+5707 ITDSNGNTYTLTVP

-5751 DVPLDIMKEVPVIS
+5751 DVSLDIMKEVPVIS

-5864 LAAGEDNGASD
+5864 LAAGEDNGVSD

-5904 HNGVTDIYQ
+5904 HNGVTDTYQ

-5932 NYTLSVTVVDRAGNS
+5932 TYTLSVTVVDRAGNS

-5996 LRTEPSAAEESV
+5996 LRTVPSAAEESV
-6008 VKVTAY
+6008 VKETAY

-6105 ADIVNAMNVRGKTE
+6105 ADIVNAMNARGKTE

>member
-308 TYNLEAEA
+308 AYNLEAEA

-421 TTDSIITDTIAP
+421 TTDSIITDTIPP

-636 LEDYVVLPNGI
+636 LEDFVVLPNGI

-1032 SDSGISDDNLTNI
+1032 SDSGIADDNLTNI

-1112 SAIFDFTIDTT
+1112 SAVFDFTIDTT

-1179 SHLNGSWLFIPGNT
+1179 SHLNGSWLFTPGNT

-1206 DKAGNTNYSAP
+1206 DKAGNTSYSAP

-1328 VLDSADDTGIQG
+1328 VLNSADDTGVQG
-1340 DNMTNSTQPTFALQH
+1340 DNMTNRTQPTFALQH

-1482 VWDYIW
+1482 AWDYIW

-1500 VEATDEAGNK
+1500 VEATDKAGNK
-1510 ATQTLDF
+1510 TTQELDF

-1714 LDFTIDTILSEPT
+1714 LDFIIDTLLSEPT

-2126 VLDNTDDSGTKGDHL
+2126 VLDSTDDSGTKGDNL

-2316 TIDTTLSTPVI
+2316 TIDTTLSVPVI
-2327 VLDSADD
+2327 VLNSADD
-2334 SGVHGDNMTNH
+2334 TGVQGDNMTNS

-2373 TFDATKDAGGWT
+2373 TFDATKGVGGWS

-2445 VRPHFQVTVPTDVN
+2445 VRPHFQVKVPTDVN
-2459 VVRLSIDGGKTWFN
+2459 
-2473 ATQSAT
+2473 
-2479 PGVWDYIWPDD
+2479 
-2490 VADGGYTLTV
+2490 
-2500 EATDEAGNKATQTLD
+2500 E
-2515 FTIDTTLSVPTLSL
+2515 
-2529 DSADDSGIAGD
+2529 
-2540 NITNVKTPGF
+2540 
-2550 TLNNIDTDV
+2550 
-2559 SRVIVEVMHNG
+2559 
-2570 IKQEVPLVQTGGQWR
+2570 
-2585 FAPTSDWADGDYILT
+2585 
-2600 VKVEDRAGNV
+2600 
-2610 KQSAPLTVTVDTHI
+2610 
-2624 AIDRIELVNDSGIP
+2624 
-2638 GDNLTNEARPHFQVT
+2638 
-2653 VPADVNGVRLSIDGG
+2653 
-2668 KTWFD
+2668 
-2673 ATQSATSGVWDYTWL
+2673 
-2688 TNVANGPHTLMVE
+2688 
-2701 ASDKAGN
+2701 
-2708 KTTQKLD
+2708 
-2715 FTIDTI
+2715 
-2721 LSEPTITLDSADD
+2721 
-2734 SAAGDNIT
+2734 
-2742 NVKMPGFTLG
+2742 
-2752 NIDADVTK
+2752 
-2760 VVVTVAHDGKNQ
+2760 
-2772 QIELIK
+2772 
-2778 NGGVW
+2778 
-2783 RFTPGA
+2783 
-2789 AWTDGD
+2789 
-2795 YTLTV
+2795 
-2800 KVEDKA
+2800 
-2806 GNTNYSAPLT
+2806 
-2816 VTIDTQTSIDRIE
+2816 
-2829 LLNDTGIVGDNLTN
+2829 
-2843 EARPQ
+2843 
-2848 FHITVPTD
+2848 
-2856 VNSVQLSLDGG
+2856 
-2867 INWVN
+2867 
-2872 ATLTSDG
+2872 
-2879 VWEYIWPTDLVE
+2879 
-2891 NTYTLT
+2891 
-2897 VKATDVA
+2897 
-2904 GNTATETLN
+2904 
-2913 FIIDTTL
+2913 
-2920 STPTITLDSADDSG
+2920 
-2934 TANDNKTNVKTPGFI
+2934 
-2949 IGGIDSDVTQVV
+2949 
-2961 VQVMRD
+2961 
-2967 GHSEEV
+2967 
-2973 ELTQTNGQWRFVPG
+2973 
-2987 SAWTDGDYTL
+2987 
-2997 TVTVKDEAGNI
+2997 
-3008 RHSAPLTVTIDTQ
+3008 
-3021 ITIDHIELV
+3021 
-3030 NDSGIPDDNLT
+3030 
-3041 NNVRPHFQVTVPTD
+3041 
-3055 VNVVRLSIDGGKTWF
+3055 VRLSIDGGKTWF

-3106 KTTQQLDFI
+3106 QTTQKLDFI
-3115 IDTLLSEPTI
+3115 IDTMLSEPTI
-3125 VLDNTDDSGTKGDN
+3125 VLDSTDDSGTKGDN
-3139 LTNVNKPTFL
+3139 LTNANKPTFI

-3158 YVTVEVQHGGTKE
+3158 YVTVEVQYGGTKE

-3305 NKTTQTLDFTIDT
+3305 NKTTQTLDFTIDI
-3318 RLSTPTIAMDSRDDT
+3318 RLSTPTITMDSRDDT

-3351 NIDADAHSVILR
+3351 NIDSDAQSVILR

-3408 RQSTPLVV
+3408 RQSTPLIV

-3459 QLSIDGGANWVSAT
+3459 QLSIDGGANWVSAA

-3623 DRIEL
+3623 DHIEL

-3715 DITLLTPT
+3715 DITLMTPT

-3843 NHDRPVFDIHQ
+3843 NHDRPVFDIRQ

-4306 AELRIEIDT
+4306 AELKIEIDT

-4533 VTTPRFVIGNV
+4533 VTKPRFVIGNV

-4559 YSVTANGNNLWE
+4559 YPVTANGNNLWE

-4824 DFTTNNKTPTLIGS
+4824 DFTTNNKTPTLVGN
-4838 TLPNTIV
+4838 TLPNAIV

-4966 NDGNYELTFKV
+4966 NDGNYVLTFKV

-5034 TLTIRNPQGVVIAT
+5034 TLTIRSPQGVVIAT

-5084 EILIEHDTQIEI
+5084 DILIEHDTQIEI

-5342 QFDNALKD
+5342 QFDNVLKD

-5405 RPTFSIFGEMNQS
+5405 RPTFSISGEMNQS

-5579 DTHIKVFT
+5579 DTHIQVFT

-5599 EWWSNSDLITM
+5599 DWWSNSSTITM
-5610 RGTGEIGAT
+5610 RGMGEIGAT

-5633 VAATGRWE
+5633 VAANGQWE
-5641 LSTDKLPEGTYDI
+5641 LSTDQLPEGKYDI
-5654 SLVIEDSAGNR
+5654 TLSIEDNAGNR
-5665 WEDVREI
+5665 KEEVHEI

-5707 ITDSEGNTYTLTVP
+5707 ITDSNGNTYTLTVP

-5751 DVPLDIMKEVPVIS
+5751 DVSLDIMKEVPVIS

-5864 LAAGEDNGASD
+5864 LAAGEDNGVSD

-5904 HNGVTDIYQ
+5904 HNGVTDTYQ

-5932 NYTLSVTVVDRAGNS
+5932 TYTLSVTVVDRAGNS

-5996 LRTEPSAAEESV
+5996 LRTVPSAAEESV
-6008 VKVTAY
+6008 VKETAY

-6105 ADIVNAMNVRGKTE
+6105 ADIVNAMNARGKTE

>member
-31 SLSGPDMNITTPRGS
+31 SLSGPDMNITTPHGS

-147 KALNEAFEVQNS
+147 KALKEAFEVQNS

-421 TTDSIITDTIAP
+421 TTDSIITDTIPP

-636 LEDYVVLPNGI
+636 LEDFVVLPNGI

-777 TTADADGNWNF
+777 TTADADGNWSF

-1032 SDSGISDDNLTNI
+1032 SDSGIADDNLTNI

-1066 AMSDTQIGV
+1066 AASDTQIGV

-1112 SAIFDFTIDTT
+1112 SAVFDFTIDTT

-1340 DNMTNSTQPTFALQH
+1340 DNMTNRTQPTFNLQH

-1378 TKGTGGWTFTP
+1378 TKGVGGWTFTP
-1389 PTSWAD
+1389 PTSWGA

-1448 PHFQVTVP
+1448 PHFQVKVP
-1456 TDVNVVRLSIDGGKT
+1456 TDVN
-1471 WFNATQSATPG
+1471 
-1482 VWDYIW
+1482 
-1488 PDDVAD
+1488 
-1494 GGYTLT
+1494 
-1500 VEATDEAGNK
+1500 E
-1510 ATQTLDF
+1510 
-1517 TIDTTLSVPTLSLDS
+1517 
-1532 ADDSGIAGDNITN
+1532 
-1545 VKTPG
+1545 
-1550 FTLNNIDTD
+1550 
-1559 VSRVIVEVMHN
+1559 
-1570 GIKQEVPLVQTGG
+1570 
-1583 QWRFAPTSDW
+1583 
-1593 ADGDYI
+1593 
-1599 LTVKVEDRAGNVK
+1599 
-1612 QSAPLTVTVDT
+1612 
-1623 HIAIDRIELVNDS
+1623 
-1636 GIPGDNLTNEARP
+1636 
-1649 HFQVT
+1649 
-1654 VPADVNGVRLSIDGG
+1654 
-1669 KTWFDATQSATS
+1669 
-1681 GVWDYT
+1681 
-1687 WLTNVANGPHT
+1687 
-1698 LMVEASD
+1698 
-1705 KAGNKTTQK
+1705 
-1714 LDFTIDTILSEPT
+1714 
-1727 ITLDS
+1727 
-1732 ADDSAA
+1732 
-1738 GDNITNVKMPG
+1738 
-1749 FTLGNI
+1749 
-1755 DADVTKVVVTVAHDG
+1755 
-1770 KNQQI
+1770 
-1775 ELIKNGGVWRFT
+1775 
-1787 PGAAW
+1787 
-1792 TDGDYTLTVKVEDKA
+1792 
-1807 GNTNYSAPLT
+1807 
-1817 VTIDTQTS
+1817 
-1825 IDRIELLNDT
+1825 
-1835 GIVGDNL
+1835 
-1842 TNEARPQFHI
+1842 
-1852 TVPTDVNSVQLS
+1852 
-1864 LDGGINWVNATLTSD
+1864 
-1879 GVWEYIW
+1879 
-1886 PTDLVENTYTLTVKA
+1886 
-1901 TDVAGNT
+1901 
-1908 ATETLNFIIDTTLST
+1908 
-1923 PTITLDSADD
+1923 
-1933 SGTANDNKTNV
+1933 
-1944 KTPGFIIGGIDSDV
+1944 
-1958 TQVVVQVMRDG
+1958 
-1969 HSEEVELT
+1969 
-1977 QTNGQWRFVPGSAW
+1977 
-1991 TDGDYT
+1991 
-1997 LTVTVKDEAG
+1997 
-2007 NIRHSAP
+2007 
-2014 LTVTIDTQIT
+2014 
-2024 IDHIELVNDS
+2024 
-2034 GIPDDNLTNNVRPHF
+2034 
-2049 QVTVPTDVNVVRLSI
+2049 VRLSI

-2102 DKAGNKTTQQLDFI
+2102 DKAGNQTTQKLDFI

-2126 VLDNTDDSGTKGDHL
+2126 VLDS
-2141 TNVNKPTFLLGNIDA
+2141 
-2156 DARYVT
+2156 
-2162 VEVQHGGT
+2162 
-2170 KEVLTAT
+2170 
-2177 KDATGNWS
+2177 
-2185 VTPTGTWADGDYTL
+2185 
-2199 TVRVED
+2199 
-2205 EAGNE
+2205 
-2210 KHSASLTVT
+2210 
-2219 VDTQI
+2219 
-2224 TIDVIELVNDNGI
+2224 
-2237 PGDNMTNDAHP
+2237 
-2248 QFRVTVPGDVNEV
+2248 
-2261 SLSID
+2261 
-2266 GGVTWV
+2266 
-2272 KATQSATP
+2272 
-2280 GVWNY
+2280 
-2285 TWPGT
+2285 
-2290 VPDGDYTLNVKATDN
+2290 
-2305 AGNTVTETLHF
+2305 
-2316 TIDTTLSTPVI
+2316 
-2327 VLDSADD
+2327 
-2334 SGVHGDNMTNH
+2334 
-2345 TQPTF
+2345 
-2350 ALQHIDDDAVRVTVS
+2350 
-2365 VEHGGVTT
+2365 
-2373 TFDATKDAGGWT
+2373 
-2385 FTPTGAWADGDYTL
+2385 
-2399 SVSVEDKAGNT
+2399 
-2410 SHSASLT
+2410 
-2417 VTVDTQI
+2417 
-2424 AINNIELV
+2424 
-2432 NDSGIPDDNLTNN
+2432 
-2445 VRPHFQVTVPTDVN
+2445 
-2459 VVRLSIDGGKTWFN
+2459 
-2473 ATQSAT
+2473 
-2479 PGVWDYIWPDD
+2479 
-2490 VADGGYTLTV
+2490 
-2500 EATDEAGNKATQTLD
+2500 
-2515 FTIDTTLSVPTLSL
+2515 
-2529 DSADDSGIAGD
+2529 
-2540 NITNVKTPGF
+2540 
-2550 TLNNIDTDV
+2550 
-2559 SRVIVEVMHNG
+2559 
-2570 IKQEVPLVQTGGQWR
+2570 
-2585 FAPTSDWADGDYILT
+2585 
-2600 VKVEDRAGNV
+2600 
-2610 KQSAPLTVTVDTHI
+2610 
-2624 AIDRIELVNDSGIP
+2624 
-2638 GDNLTNEARPHFQVT
+2638 
-2653 VPADVNGVRLSIDGG
+2653 
-2668 KTWFD
+2668 
-2673 ATQSATSGVWDYTWL
+2673 
-2688 TNVANGPHTLMVE
+2688 
-2701 ASDKAGN
+2701 
-2708 KTTQKLD
+2708 
-2715 FTIDTI
+2715 
-2721 LSEPTITLDSADD
+2721 
-2734 SAAGDNIT
+2734 
-2742 NVKMPGFTLG
+2742 
-2752 NIDADVTK
+2752 
-2760 VVVTVAHDGKNQ
+2760 
-2772 QIELIK
+2772 
-2778 NGGVW
+2778 
-2783 RFTPGA
+2783 
-2789 AWTDGD
+2789 
-2795 YTLTV
+2795 
-2800 KVEDKA
+2800 
-2806 GNTNYSAPLT
+2806 
-2816 VTIDTQTSIDRIE
+2816 
-2829 LLNDTGIVGDNLTN
+2829 
-2843 EARPQ
+2843 
-2848 FHITVPTD
+2848 
-2856 VNSVQLSLDGG
+2856 
-2867 INWVN
+2867 
-2872 ATLTSDG
+2872 
-2879 VWEYIWPTDLVE
+2879 
-2891 NTYTLT
+2891 
-2897 VKATDVA
+2897 
-2904 GNTATETLN
+2904 
-2913 FIIDTTL
+2913 
-2920 STPTITLDSADDSG
+2920 
-2934 TANDNKTNVKTPGFI
+2934 
-2949 IGGIDSDVTQVV
+2949 
-2961 VQVMRD
+2961 
-2967 GHSEEV
+2967 
-2973 ELTQTNGQWRFVPG
+2973 
-2987 SAWTDGDYTL
+2987 
-2997 TVTVKDEAGNI
+2997 
-3008 RHSAPLTVTIDTQ
+3008 
-3021 ITIDHIELV
+3021 
-3030 NDSGIPDDNLT
+3030 
-3041 NNVRPHFQVTVPTD
+3041 
-3055 VNVVRLSIDGGKTWF
+3055 
-3070 NATQSATPGVW
+3070 
-3081 DYTWLAD
+3081 
-3088 VGEGKHTLTV
+3088 
-3098 EATDKAGN
+3098 
-3106 KTTQQLDFI
+3106 
-3115 IDTLLSEPTI
+3115 
-3125 VLDNTDDSGTKGDN
+3125 TDDSGTKGDN
-3139 LTNVNKPTFL
+3139 LTNANKPTFI

-3226 VIELVNDNGIPGDNL
+3226 VIELVNDNGIPSDNL

-3398 VEVTDNAGNV
+3398 VEVQDNAGNV

-3999 EATDEA
+3999 EATDQA

-4184 SALPDGQHTLLVDV
+4184 SALPDGKHTLLVDV

-4268 TIENTGGNLTFTPD
+4268 TIENTRGNLTFTPD

-4306 AELRIEIDT
+4306 AELQIEIDT

-4533 VTTPRFVIGNV
+4533 VTKPRFVIGNV

-4559 YSVTANGNNLWE
+4559 YPVTANGNNLWE

-4618 SDTGNS
+4618 SDTGSS

-4659 VLKQTITVGADGNWS
+4659 VLKHTITVGADGNWS

-4716 RLSDPSIDDQH
+4716 RLSDPSIDDQY

-4737 GFAEAF
+4737 GLAEAF

-4824 DFTTNNKTPTLIGS
+4824 DFTTNNKTPTLVGN
-4838 TLPNTIV
+4838 TLPNAIV

-4966 NDGNYELTFKV
+4966 NDGNYVLTFKV

-5048 LVVGNDGRWSAEL
+5048 LVVGNDGRWRAEL

-5084 EILIEHDTQIEI
+5084 DILIEHDTQIEI

-5296 SLDDLITNHNKPV
+5296 SLDDLITSHNKPV

-5384 PAMVAG
+5384 PVMMAG

-5405 RPTFSIFGEMNQS
+5405 RPAFSIYGEMNQS

-5467 KTLNFTIDTFNTTP
+5467 KTLNFTIDTLNTTP

-5579 DTHIKVFT
+5579 DTHIQVFT

-5599 EWWSNSDLITM
+5599 DWWSNSSTITM
-5610 RGTGEIGAT
+5610 RGMGEIGAT

-5633 VAATGRWE
+5633 VAANGQWE
-5641 LSTDKLPEGTYDI
+5641 LSTDQLPEGKYDI
-5654 SLVIEDSAGNR
+5654 TLSIEDNAGNR
-5665 WEDVREI
+5665 KEEVHEI

-5707 ITDSEGNTYTLTVP
+5707 ITDSNGNTYTLTVP

-5824 PLADGSYTISVIAS
+5824 PLTDGSYTISVIAS

-5932 NYTLSVTVVDRAGNS
+5932 TYTLSVTVVDRAGNS

-5996 LRTEPSAAEESV
+5996 LRTVPSAAEESV

-6038 ISVPENIVNVSIMF
+6038 ISVPENIVNVSVMF

-6085 IDKDN
+6085 IDKDD

-6105 ADIVNAMNVRGKTE
+6105 ADIVNAMNARGKTE

-6134 NNGAIDVFAVNEVTL
+6134 NNGAIEVFAVNEVTL

>member
-159 SKQIEEMLQNFLAD
+159 SKQMEEMLQEFLAD

-421 TTDSIITDTIAP
+421 TTDSIITDTIPP

-536 EIETTNDSGIV
+536 EIETTDDSGIV

-576 GEEVIFKANDK
+576 GEEVVFKANDQ

-623 VIDTIAPVPPTVS
+623 VIDTIAPLPPTVS

-960 KLYIDGALIA
+960 KLYVDGALIA

-1066 AMSDTQIGV
+1066 AASDTQIGV

-1112 SAIFDFTIDTT
+1112 SAVFDFTIDTT

-1179 SHLNGSWLFIPGNT
+1179 SHHNGSWLFTPGNT

-1328 VLDSADDTGIQG
+1328 VLNSADDTGVQG

-1389 PTSWAD
+1389 PALWAD

-1456 TDVNVVRLSIDGGKT
+1456 TDVNEVRLSIDGGKT
-1471 WFNATQSATPG
+1471 WVTAALKAAG

-1510 ATQTLDF
+1510 TTQTLDF

-1559 VSRVIVEVMHN
+1559 VSRVTVEVMHN

-1636 GIPGDNLTNEARP
+1636 GIPDDNLTNEARP

-1669 KTWFDATQSATS
+1669 KTWFDATQSGTS

-1714 LDFTIDTILSEPT
+1714 LDFIIDTLLSEPT

-1886 PTDLVENTYTLTVKA
+1886 PTELVENTYTLTVKA

-1991 TDGDYT
+1991 ADGDYT

-2014 LTVTIDTQIT
+2014 LKVTVDTQIA

-2034 GIPDDNLTNNVRPHF
+2034 GIPDDNLTNNVRPQF

-2072 ATQSATPGVWDYTWL
+2072 ATQS
-2087 ADVGE
+2087 
-2092 GKHTLTVEAT
+2092 
-2102 DKAGNKTTQQLDFI
+2102 
-2116 IDTLLSEPTI
+2116 S
-2126 VLDNTDDSGTKGDHL
+2126 
-2141 TNVNKPTFLLGNIDA
+2141 
-2156 DARYVT
+2156 
-2162 VEVQHGGT
+2162 
-2170 KEVLTAT
+2170 
-2177 KDATGNWS
+2177 
-2185 VTPTGTWADGDYTL
+2185 
-2199 TVRVED
+2199 
-2205 EAGNE
+2205 
-2210 KHSASLTVT
+2210 
-2219 VDTQI
+2219 
-2224 TIDVIELVNDNGI
+2224 
-2237 PGDNMTNDAHP
+2237 
-2248 QFRVTVPGDVNEV
+2248 
-2261 SLSID
+2261 
-2266 GGVTWV
+2266 
-2272 KATQSATP
+2272 
-2280 GVWNY
+2280 
-2285 TWPGT
+2285 
-2290 VPDGDYTLNVKATDN
+2290 
-2305 AGNTVTETLHF
+2305 
-2316 TIDTTLSTPVI
+2316 
-2327 VLDSADD
+2327 
-2334 SGVHGDNMTNH
+2334 
-2345 TQPTF
+2345 
-2350 ALQHIDDDAVRVTVS
+2350 
-2365 VEHGGVTT
+2365 
-2373 TFDATKDAGGWT
+2373 
-2385 FTPTGAWADGDYTL
+2385 
-2399 SVSVEDKAGNT
+2399 
-2410 SHSASLT
+2410 
-2417 VTVDTQI
+2417 
-2424 AINNIELV
+2424 
-2432 NDSGIPDDNLTNN
+2432 
-2445 VRPHFQVTVPTDVN
+2445 
-2459 VVRLSIDGGKTWFN
+2459 
-2473 ATQSAT
+2473 
-2479 PGVWDYIWPDD
+2479 
-2490 VADGGYTLTV
+2490 
-2500 EATDEAGNKATQTLD
+2500 
-2515 FTIDTTLSVPTLSL
+2515 
-2529 DSADDSGIAGD
+2529 
-2540 NITNVKTPGF
+2540 
-2550 TLNNIDTDV
+2550 
-2559 SRVIVEVMHNG
+2559 
-2570 IKQEVPLVQTGGQWR
+2570 
-2585 FAPTSDWADGDYILT
+2585 
-2600 VKVEDRAGNV
+2600 
-2610 KQSAPLTVTVDTHI
+2610 
-2624 AIDRIELVNDSGIP
+2624 
-2638 GDNLTNEARPHFQVT
+2638 
-2653 VPADVNGVRLSIDGG
+2653 
-2668 KTWFD
+2668 
-2673 ATQSATSGVWDYTWL
+2673 TSGVWDYTWL
-2688 TNVANGPHTLMVE
+2688 TDVANG
-2701 ASDKAGN
+2701 S
-2708 KTTQKLD
+2708 
-2715 FTIDTI
+2715 
-2721 LSEPTITLDSADD
+2721 
-2734 SAAGDNIT
+2734 
-2742 NVKMPGFTLG
+2742 
-2752 NIDADVTK
+2752 
-2760 VVVTVAHDGKNQ
+2760 
-2772 QIELIK
+2772 
-2778 NGGVW
+2778 
-2783 RFTPGA
+2783 
-2789 AWTDGD
+2789 
-2795 YTLTV
+2795 
-2800 KVEDKA
+2800 
-2806 GNTNYSAPLT
+2806 
-2816 VTIDTQTSIDRIE
+2816 
-2829 LLNDTGIVGDNLTN
+2829 
-2843 EARPQ
+2843 
-2848 FHITVPTD
+2848 
-2856 VNSVQLSLDGG
+2856 
-2867 INWVN
+2867 
-2872 ATLTSDG
+2872 
-2879 VWEYIWPTDLVE
+2879 
-2891 NTYTLT
+2891 
-2897 VKATDVA
+2897 
-2904 GNTATETLN
+2904 
-2913 FIIDTTL
+2913 
-2920 STPTITLDSADDSG
+2920 
-2934 TANDNKTNVKTPGFI
+2934 
-2949 IGGIDSDVTQVV
+2949 
-2961 VQVMRD
+2961 
-2967 GHSEEV
+2967 
-2973 ELTQTNGQWRFVPG
+2973 
-2987 SAWTDGDYTL
+2987 
-2997 TVTVKDEAGNI
+2997 
-3008 RHSAPLTVTIDTQ
+3008 
-3021 ITIDHIELV
+3021 
-3030 NDSGIPDDNLT
+3030 
-3041 NNVRPHFQVTVPTD
+3041 
-3055 VNVVRLSIDGGKTWF
+3055 
-3070 NATQSATPGVW
+3070 
-3081 DYTWLAD
+3081 
-3088 VGEGKHTLTV
+3088 HTLTV
-3098 EATDKAGN
+3098 EATDAAGN
-3106 KTTQQLDFI
+3106 KATQNLEFN

-3125 VLDNTDDSGTKGDN
+3125 ALDSTDDSGTKGDN
-3139 LTNVNKPTFL
+3139 LTNVNKPTFI

-3184 VTPTGTW
+3184 VTPTGMW

-3221 QITID
+3221 HIAID
-3226 VIELVNDNGIPGDNL
+3226 DIELVNDNGIPGDNL

-3318 RLSTPTIAMDSRDDT
+3318 RLSTPTITMDSRDDT
-3333 GAIGDHITSVKR
+3333 GAIGDHITSVKT

-3363 ITQGG
+3363 ITQGS
-3368 NSQEVTL
+3368 NSQEVKL

-3398 VEVTDNAGNV
+3398 VEVQDNAGNV
-3408 RQSTPLVV
+3408 RQSTPLIV

-3459 QLSIDGGANWVSAT
+3459 QLSIDGGANWVSAA

-3623 DRIEL
+3623 DHIEL

-3781 WRYRPDSALAD
+3781 WRYRPDAALAD

-3843 NHDRPVFDIHQ
+3843 NHDRPVFDIRQ

-3914 PFEVRIDT
+3914 PLEVRIDT

-3950 RIDVPGDVVQVR
+3950 RIDVPGDVIQVR

-3999 EATDEA
+3999 EATDQA

-4224 LDPTHDTGDDTN
+4224 LDPTHDTGDDAN

-4256 SHIVVHIDGRDY
+4256 SHIVIHIDGRDY
-4268 TIENTGGNLTFTPD
+4268 TIENTGGNLTFTPE

-4306 AELRIEIDT
+4306 AELQIEIDT

-4356 VSFDGVNWTPISK
+4356 VSFDGVNWTPVSK
-4369 NAAGQWEFTAGSA
+4369 NAAGQWQFTAGSA
-4382 LPDGHYTLH
+4382 LSDGHYTLH

-4533 VTTPRFVIGNV
+4533 VTKPRFVIGNV

-4559 YSVTANGNNLWE
+4559 YPVTANGNNLWE

-4618 SDTGNS
+4618 SDTGSS

-4659 VLKQTITVGADGNWS
+4659 VLKHTITVGADGNWS

-4737 GFAEAF
+4737 GLAEAF

-4824 DFTTNNKTPTLIGS
+4824 DFTTNNKTPTLVGN
-4838 TLPNTIV
+4838 TLPNAIV

-5084 EILIEHDTQIEI
+5084 DILIEHDTQIEI

-5179 ESAITTVTIDSQIA
+5179 ESAITTVTIDSKIA

-5199 DSLPALSNNRALSV
+5199 DSLPVLSNNRALSV

-5240 GTWRAPILLQDDGT
+5240 GTWRAPILLQDDGK

-5281 TDFPTLNLED
+5281 TAFPTLNLED

-5296 SLDDLITNHNKPV
+5296 SLDDLITSHNKPV

-5384 PAMVAG
+5384 PVMMAG

-5405 RPTFSIFGEMNQS
+5405 RPAFSIYGEMNQS

-5525 IINGLNV
+5525 IINGLNA
-5532 GEVWVNEKGHW
+5532 GEVWVNDKGHW

-5579 DTHIKVFT
+5579 DTHIQVFT

-5599 EWWSNSDLITM
+5599 DWWSNSSTITM
-5610 RGTGEIGAT
+5610 RGMGEIGAT

-5633 VAATGRWE
+5633 VAANGQWE
-5641 LSTDKLPEGTYDI
+5641 LSTDQLPEGKYDI
-5654 SLVIEDSAGNR
+5654 TLSIEDNAGNR
-5665 WEDVREI
+5665 KEEVHEI

-5707 ITDSEGNTYTLTVP
+5707 ITDSNGNTYTLTVP

-5751 DVPLDIMKEVPVIS
+5751 DVPLDIMKETPVIS
-5765 LSPDSDSGTVGD
+5765 LSPDSDSGTAGD
-5777 NITRDKQP
+5777 NITRDNQP

-5875 SDNVTNHT
+5875 SDNVTNHNHT

-5932 NYTLSVTVVDRAGNS
+5932 TYTLSVTVVDRAGNS
-5947 QQSASLAVT
+5947 LQSASLEVT

-5971 ASDDATATAVTP
+5971 AIDDATATAVTP
-5983 PESETVNAESATH
+5983 PVSETVNAESATH
-5996 LRTEPSAAEESV
+5996 LRTVPSAAEESV
-6008 VKVTAY
+6008 VKETAY

-6038 ISVPENIVNVSIMF
+6038 ISVPENIVNVSVMF

-6085 IDKDN
+6085 IDKDD

-6105 ADIVNAMNVRGKTE
+6105 ADIVNAMNARGKTE

>member
-421 TTDSIITDTIAP
+421 TTDSIITDTIPP

-636 LEDYVVLPNGI
+636 LEDFVVLPNGI

-1032 SDSGISDDNLTNI
+1032 SDSGIADDNLTNI

-1112 SAIFDFTIDTT
+1112 SAVFDFTIDTT

-1179 SHLNGSWLFIPGNT
+1179 SHLNGSWLFTPGNT

-1206 DKAGNTNYSAP
+1206 DKAGNTSYSAP

-1328 VLDSADDTGIQG
+1328 VLNSADDTGVQG

-1482 VWDYIW
+1482 AWDYIW

-1500 VEATDEAGNK
+1500 VEATDKAGNK
-1510 ATQTLDF
+1510 TTQELDF

-1714 LDFTIDTILSEPT
+1714 LDFIIDTLLSEPT

-2126 VLDNTDDSGTKGDHL
+2126 VLDSTDDSGTKGDNL

-2316 TIDTTLSTPVI
+2316 TIDTTLSVPVI
-2327 VLDSADD
+2327 VLNSADD
-2334 SGVHGDNMTNH
+2334 TGVQGDNMTNS

-2373 TFDATKDAGGWT
+2373 TFDATKGVGGWT
-2385 FTPTGAWADGDYTL
+2385 FTPPTSWADGDYTL

-2445 VRPHFQVTVPTDVN
+2445 VRPHFQVKVPTDVN
-2459 VVRLSIDGGKTWFN
+2459 
-2473 ATQSAT
+2473 
-2479 PGVWDYIWPDD
+2479 
-2490 VADGGYTLTV
+2490 
-2500 EATDEAGNKATQTLD
+2500 E
-2515 FTIDTTLSVPTLSL
+2515 
-2529 DSADDSGIAGD
+2529 
-2540 NITNVKTPGF
+2540 
-2550 TLNNIDTDV
+2550 
-2559 SRVIVEVMHNG
+2559 
-2570 IKQEVPLVQTGGQWR
+2570 
-2585 FAPTSDWADGDYILT
+2585 
-2600 VKVEDRAGNV
+2600 
-2610 KQSAPLTVTVDTHI
+2610 
-2624 AIDRIELVNDSGIP
+2624 
-2638 GDNLTNEARPHFQVT
+2638 
-2653 VPADVNGVRLSIDGG
+2653 
-2668 KTWFD
+2668 
-2673 ATQSATSGVWDYTWL
+2673 
-2688 TNVANGPHTLMVE
+2688 
-2701 ASDKAGN
+2701 
-2708 KTTQKLD
+2708 
-2715 FTIDTI
+2715 
-2721 LSEPTITLDSADD
+2721 
-2734 SAAGDNIT
+2734 
-2742 NVKMPGFTLG
+2742 
-2752 NIDADVTK
+2752 
-2760 VVVTVAHDGKNQ
+2760 
-2772 QIELIK
+2772 
-2778 NGGVW
+2778 
-2783 RFTPGA
+2783 
-2789 AWTDGD
+2789 
-2795 YTLTV
+2795 
-2800 KVEDKA
+2800 
-2806 GNTNYSAPLT
+2806 
-2816 VTIDTQTSIDRIE
+2816 
-2829 LLNDTGIVGDNLTN
+2829 
-2843 EARPQ
+2843 
-2848 FHITVPTD
+2848 
-2856 VNSVQLSLDGG
+2856 
-2867 INWVN
+2867 
-2872 ATLTSDG
+2872 
-2879 VWEYIWPTDLVE
+2879 
-2891 NTYTLT
+2891 
-2897 VKATDVA
+2897 
-2904 GNTATETLN
+2904 
-2913 FIIDTTL
+2913 
-2920 STPTITLDSADDSG
+2920 
-2934 TANDNKTNVKTPGFI
+2934 
-2949 IGGIDSDVTQVV
+2949 
-2961 VQVMRD
+2961 
-2967 GHSEEV
+2967 
-2973 ELTQTNGQWRFVPG
+2973 
-2987 SAWTDGDYTL
+2987 
-2997 TVTVKDEAGNI
+2997 
-3008 RHSAPLTVTIDTQ
+3008 
-3021 ITIDHIELV
+3021 
-3030 NDSGIPDDNLT
+3030 
-3041 NNVRPHFQVTVPTD
+3041 
-3055 VNVVRLSIDGGKTWF
+3055 VRLSIDGGKTWF

-3106 KTTQQLDFI
+3106 QTTQKLDFI
-3115 IDTLLSEPTI
+3115 IDTMLSEPTI
-3125 VLDNTDDSGTKGDN
+3125 VLDSTDDSGTKGDN
-3139 LTNVNKPTFL
+3139 LTNANKPTFI

-3158 YVTVEVQHGGTKE
+3158 YVTVEVQYGGTKE

-3318 RLSTPTIAMDSRDDT
+3318 RLSTPTITMDSRDDT

-3351 NIDADAHSVILR
+3351 NIDSDAQSVILR

-3408 RQSTPLVV
+3408 RQSTPLIV

-3459 QLSIDGGANWVSAT
+3459 QLSIDGGANWVSAA

-3623 DRIEL
+3623 DHIEL

-3715 DITLLTPT
+3715 DITLMTPT

-3843 NHDRPVFDIHQ
+3843 NHDRPVFDIRQ

-4306 AELRIEIDT
+4306 AELKIEIDT

-4533 VTTPRFVIGNV
+4533 VTKPRFVIGNV

-4559 YSVTANGNNLWE
+4559 YPVTANGNNLWE

-4824 DFTTNNKTPTLIGS
+4824 DFTTNNKTPTLVGN
-4838 TLPNTIV
+4838 TLPNAIV

-4966 NDGNYELTFKV
+4966 NDGNYVLTFKV

-5034 TLTIRNPQGVVIAT
+5034 TLTIRSPQGVVIAT

-5084 EILIEHDTQIEI
+5084 DILIEHDTQIEI

-5342 QFDNALKD
+5342 QFDNVLKD

-5405 RPTFSIFGEMNQS
+5405 RPTFSISGEMNQS

-5579 DTHIKVFT
+5579 DTHIQVFT

-5599 EWWSNSDLITM
+5599 DWWSNSSTITM
-5610 RGTGEIGAT
+5610 RGMGEIGAT

-5633 VAATGRWE
+5633 VAANGQWE
-5641 LSTDKLPEGTYDI
+5641 LSTDQLPEGKYDI
-5654 SLVIEDSAGNR
+5654 TLSIEDNAGNR
-5665 WEDVREI
+5665 KEEVHEI

-5707 ITDSEGNTYTLTVP
+5707 ITDSNGNTYTLTVP

-5751 DVPLDIMKEVPVIS
+5751 DVSLDIMKEVPVIS

-5864 LAAGEDNGASD
+5864 LAAGEDNGVSD

-5904 HNGVTDIYQ
+5904 HNGVTDTYQ

-5932 NYTLSVTVVDRAGNS
+5932 TYTLSVTVVDRAGNS

-5996 LRTEPSAAEESV
+5996 LRTVPSAAEESV
-6008 VKVTAY
+6008 VKETAY

-6105 ADIVNAMNVRGKTE
+6105 ADIVNAMNARGKTE

>member
-421 TTDSIITDTIAP
+421 TTDSIITDTIPP

-960 KLYIDGALIA
+960 KLYIDSALIA

-1066 AMSDTQIGV
+1066 AASDTQIGV

-1112 SAIFDFTIDTT
+1112 SAVFDFTIDTT

-1378 TKGTGGWTFTP
+1378 TKGTGGWSFTP
-1389 PTSWAD
+1389 TGAWAD

-1482 VWDYIW
+1482 AWDYIW

-1500 VEATDEAGNK
+1500 VEATDKAGNK
-1510 ATQTLDF
+1510 TTQELDF

-2014 LTVTIDTQIT
+2014 LTVTIDTQIA

-2034 GIPDDNLTNNVRPHF
+2034 GIPDDNLTNEARPHF

-2116 IDTLLSEPTI
+2116 IDTMLSEPTI
-2126 VLDNTDDSGTKGDHL
+2126 VLDNTDDSGTKGDNL

-2224 TIDVIELVNDNGI
+2224 TIDAIELVNDNGI

-2316 TIDTTLSTPVI
+2316 TIDTTLSVPVI
-2327 VLDSADD
+2327 VLNSADD
-2334 SGVHGDNMTNH
+2334 TGVQGDNMTNSS
-2345 TQPTF
+2345 QPTF

-2373 TFDATKDAGGWT
+2373 TFDATKGTGGWS

-2445 VRPHFQVTVPTDVN
+2445 VRPHFQVKVPTDVN
-2459 VVRLSIDGGKTWFN
+2459 
-2473 ATQSAT
+2473 
-2479 PGVWDYIWPDD
+2479 
-2490 VADGGYTLTV
+2490 
-2500 EATDEAGNKATQTLD
+2500 E
-2515 FTIDTTLSVPTLSL
+2515 
-2529 DSADDSGIAGD
+2529 
-2540 NITNVKTPGF
+2540 
-2550 TLNNIDTDV
+2550 
-2559 SRVIVEVMHNG
+2559 
-2570 IKQEVPLVQTGGQWR
+2570 
-2585 FAPTSDWADGDYILT
+2585 
-2600 VKVEDRAGNV
+2600 
-2610 KQSAPLTVTVDTHI
+2610 
-2624 AIDRIELVNDSGIP
+2624 
-2638 GDNLTNEARPHFQVT
+2638 
-2653 VPADVNGVRLSIDGG
+2653 
-2668 KTWFD
+2668 
-2673 ATQSATSGVWDYTWL
+2673 
-2688 TNVANGPHTLMVE
+2688 
-2701 ASDKAGN
+2701 
-2708 KTTQKLD
+2708 
-2715 FTIDTI
+2715 
-2721 LSEPTITLDSADD
+2721 
-2734 SAAGDNIT
+2734 
-2742 NVKMPGFTLG
+2742 
-2752 NIDADVTK
+2752 
-2760 VVVTVAHDGKNQ
+2760 
-2772 QIELIK
+2772 
-2778 NGGVW
+2778 
-2783 RFTPGA
+2783 
-2789 AWTDGD
+2789 
-2795 YTLTV
+2795 
-2800 KVEDKA
+2800 
-2806 GNTNYSAPLT
+2806 
-2816 VTIDTQTSIDRIE
+2816 
-2829 LLNDTGIVGDNLTN
+2829 
-2843 EARPQ
+2843 
-2848 FHITVPTD
+2848 
-2856 VNSVQLSLDGG
+2856 
-2867 INWVN
+2867 
-2872 ATLTSDG
+2872 
-2879 VWEYIWPTDLVE
+2879 
-2891 NTYTLT
+2891 
-2897 VKATDVA
+2897 
-2904 GNTATETLN
+2904 
-2913 FIIDTTL
+2913 
-2920 STPTITLDSADDSG
+2920 
-2934 TANDNKTNVKTPGFI
+2934 
-2949 IGGIDSDVTQVV
+2949 
-2961 VQVMRD
+2961 
-2967 GHSEEV
+2967 
-2973 ELTQTNGQWRFVPG
+2973 
-2987 SAWTDGDYTL
+2987 
-2997 TVTVKDEAGNI
+2997 
-3008 RHSAPLTVTIDTQ
+3008 
-3021 ITIDHIELV
+3021 
-3030 NDSGIPDDNLT
+3030 
-3041 NNVRPHFQVTVPTD
+3041 
-3055 VNVVRLSIDGGKTWF
+3055 VRLSIDGGKTWF

-3106 KTTQQLDFI
+3106 QTTQKLDFI
-3115 IDTLLSEPTI
+3115 IDTMLSEPTI
-3125 VLDNTDDSGTKGDN
+3125 VLDSTDDSGTKGDN
-3139 LTNVNKPTFL
+3139 LTNANKPTFI

-3158 YVTVEVQHGGTKE
+3158 YVTVEVQYGGTKE

-3191 ADGDYTLTVR
+3191 ADGDYMLTVR

-3318 RLSTPTIAMDSRDDT
+3318 RLSTPTITMDSRDDT

-3351 NIDADAHSVILR
+3351 NIDSDAQSVILR

-3408 RQSTPLVV
+3408 RQSTPLIV

-3459 QLSIDGGANWVSAT
+3459 QLSIDGGANWVSAA

-3623 DRIEL
+3623 DHIEL

-3715 DITLLTPT
+3715 DITLMTPT

-4306 AELRIEIDT
+4306 AELKIEIDT

-4533 VTTPRFVIGNV
+4533 VTKPRFVIGNV

-4559 YSVTANGNNLWE
+4559 YPVTANGNNLWE

-4895 AVDVT
+4895 AVDLT

-5296 SLDDLITNHNKPV
+5296 SLDDLITSHNKPV

-5384 PAMVAG
+5384 PVMMAG

-5405 RPTFSIFGEMNQS
+5405 RPAFSIYGEMNQS

-5467 KTLNFTIDTFNTTP
+5467 KTLNFTIDTLNTTP

-5579 DTHIKVFT
+5579 DTHIQVFT

-5599 EWWSNSDLITM
+5599 DWWSNSSTITM
-5610 RGTGEIGAT
+5610 RGMGEIGAT

-5633 VAATGRWE
+5633 VAANGQWE
-5641 LSTDKLPEGTYDI
+5641 LSTDQLPEGKYDI
-5654 SLVIEDSAGNR
+5654 TLSIEDNAGNR
-5665 WEDVREI
+5665 KEEVHEI

-5707 ITDSEGNTYTLTVP
+5707 ITDSNGNTYTLTVP

-5751 DVPLDIMKEVPVIS
+5751 DVSLDIMKEVPVIS

-5864 LAAGEDNGASD
+5864 LAAGEDNGVSD

-5904 HNGVTDIYQ
+5904 HNGVTDTYQ

-5932 NYTLSVTVVDRAGNS
+5932 TYTLSVTVVDRAGNS

-5971 ASDDATATAVTP
+5971 ASDDATPTAVTP
-5983 PESETVNAESATH
+5983 LESETVNAESDTH
-5996 LRTEPSAAEESV
+5996 LRTVPSAAEESV
-6008 VKVTAY
+6008 VKETAY

-6038 ISVPENIVNVSIMF
+6038 ISVPENIVNVSVMF

-6105 ADIVNAMNVRGKTE
+6105 ADIVNAMNARGKAE

>member
-536 EIETTNDSGIV
+536 EIETTDDSGIV

-594 TSDSVEGI
+594 TSDSVEGV

-623 VIDTIAPVPPTVS
+623 VIDTVAPVPPTVS
-636 LEDYVVLPNGI
+636 LEDFVVLPNGI

-1032 SDSGISDDNLTNI
+1032 SDSGIADDNLTNI

-1112 SAIFDFTIDTT
+1112 SAVFDFTIDTT

-1179 SHLNGSWLFIPGNT
+1179 SHLNGSWLFTPGNT

-1206 DKAGNTNYSAP
+1206 DKAGNTSYSAP

-1378 TKGTGGWTFTP
+1378 TKGTGGWSFTP
-1389 PTSWAD
+1389 TGAWAD

-1425 AINNIELVNDSGIPD
+1425 AINNIELVNDSGIPN

-1482 VWDYIW
+1482 AWDYIW

-1500 VEATDEAGNK
+1500 VEATDKAGNK
-1510 ATQTLDF
+1510 TTQELDF

-1886 PTDLVENTYTLTVKA
+1886 PTDLIENTYTLTVKA

-2014 LTVTIDTQIT
+2014 LTVTIDTQIA

-2064 DGGKTWFN
+2064 DGGK
-2072 ATQSATPGVWDYTWL
+2072 
-2087 ADVGE
+2087 
-2092 GKHTLTVEAT
+2092 
-2102 DKAGNKTTQQLDFI
+2102 
-2116 IDTLLSEPTI
+2116 
-2126 VLDNTDDSGTKGDHL
+2126 
-2141 TNVNKPTFLLGNIDA
+2141 
-2156 DARYVT
+2156 
-2162 VEVQHGGT
+2162 
-2170 KEVLTAT
+2170 
-2177 KDATGNWS
+2177 
-2185 VTPTGTWADGDYTL
+2185 
-2199 TVRVED
+2199 
-2205 EAGNE
+2205 
-2210 KHSASLTVT
+2210 
-2219 VDTQI
+2219 
-2224 TIDVIELVNDNGI
+2224 
-2237 PGDNMTNDAHP
+2237 M
-2248 QFRVTVPGDVNEV
+2248 
-2261 SLSID
+2261 
-2266 GGVTWV
+2266 
-2272 KATQSATP
+2272 
-2280 GVWNY
+2280 
-2285 TWPGT
+2285 
-2290 VPDGDYTLNVKATDN
+2290 
-2305 AGNTVTETLHF
+2305 
-2316 TIDTTLSTPVI
+2316 
-2327 VLDSADD
+2327 
-2334 SGVHGDNMTNH
+2334 
-2345 TQPTF
+2345 
-2350 ALQHIDDDAVRVTVS
+2350 
-2365 VEHGGVTT
+2365 
-2373 TFDATKDAGGWT
+2373 
-2385 FTPTGAWADGDYTL
+2385 
-2399 SVSVEDKAGNT
+2399 
-2410 SHSASLT
+2410 
-2417 VTVDTQI
+2417 
-2424 AINNIELV
+2424 
-2432 NDSGIPDDNLTNN
+2432 
-2445 VRPHFQVTVPTDVN
+2445 
-2459 VVRLSIDGGKTWFN
+2459 
-2473 ATQSAT
+2473 
-2479 PGVWDYIWPDD
+2479 
-2490 VADGGYTLTV
+2490 
-2500 EATDEAGNKATQTLD
+2500 
-2515 FTIDTTLSVPTLSL
+2515 
-2529 DSADDSGIAGD
+2529 
-2540 NITNVKTPGF
+2540 
-2550 TLNNIDTDV
+2550 
-2559 SRVIVEVMHNG
+2559 
-2570 IKQEVPLVQTGGQWR
+2570 
-2585 FAPTSDWADGDYILT
+2585 
-2600 VKVEDRAGNV
+2600 
-2610 KQSAPLTVTVDTHI
+2610 
-2624 AIDRIELVNDSGIP
+2624 
-2638 GDNLTNEARPHFQVT
+2638 
-2653 VPADVNGVRLSIDGG
+2653 
-2668 KTWFD
+2668 
-2673 ATQSATSGVWDYTWL
+2673 
-2688 TNVANGPHTLMVE
+2688 
-2701 ASDKAGN
+2701 
-2708 KTTQKLD
+2708 
-2715 FTIDTI
+2715 
-2721 LSEPTITLDSADD
+2721 
-2734 SAAGDNIT
+2734 
-2742 NVKMPGFTLG
+2742 
-2752 NIDADVTK
+2752 
-2760 VVVTVAHDGKNQ
+2760 
-2772 QIELIK
+2772 
-2778 NGGVW
+2778 
-2783 RFTPGA
+2783 
-2789 AWTDGD
+2789 
-2795 YTLTV
+2795 
-2800 KVEDKA
+2800 
-2806 GNTNYSAPLT
+2806 
-2816 VTIDTQTSIDRIE
+2816 
-2829 LLNDTGIVGDNLTN
+2829 
-2843 EARPQ
+2843 
-2848 FHITVPTD
+2848 
-2856 VNSVQLSLDGG
+2856 
-2867 INWVN
+2867 
-2872 ATLTSDG
+2872 
-2879 VWEYIWPTDLVE
+2879 
-2891 NTYTLT
+2891 
-2897 VKATDVA
+2897 
-2904 GNTATETLN
+2904 
-2913 FIIDTTL
+2913 
-2920 STPTITLDSADDSG
+2920 
-2934 TANDNKTNVKTPGFI
+2934 
-2949 IGGIDSDVTQVV
+2949 
-2961 VQVMRD
+2961 
-2967 GHSEEV
+2967 
-2973 ELTQTNGQWRFVPG
+2973 
-2987 SAWTDGDYTL
+2987 
-2997 TVTVKDEAGNI
+2997 
-3008 RHSAPLTVTIDTQ
+3008 
-3021 ITIDHIELV
+3021 
-3030 NDSGIPDDNLT
+3030 
-3041 NNVRPHFQVTVPTD
+3041 
-3055 VNVVRLSIDGGKTWF
+3055 WF

-3158 YVTVEVQHGGTKE
+3158 YVTVEVQHGGTKEVLTATKDATGNWSVTPTGTWADGDYTLTVRVEDEAGNEKHSASLTVTVDTQITIDAIELVNDNGIPGDNMTNDAHPQFRVTVPGDVNEVSLSIDGGVTWVKATQSATPGVWNYTWPGTVPDGDYTLNVKATDNAGNTVTETLHFTIDTTLSVPVIVLNSADDTGVQGDNMTNSTQPTFALQHIDDDAVRVTVSVEHGGVTTTFDATKGVGGWSFTPTGAWADGDYTLSVSVEDKAGNTSHSASLTVTVDTQIAINNIELVNDSGIPDDNLTNNVRPHFQVKVPTDVNEVRLSIDGGKTWFNATQSATPGVWDYTWLADVGEGKHTLTVEATDKAGNQTTQKLDFIIDTMLSEPTIVLDSTDDSGTKGDNLTNANKPTFILGNIDADARYVTVEVQYGGTKE

-3318 RLSTPTIAMDSRDDT
+3318 RLSTPTITMDSRDDT

-3351 NIDADAHSVILR
+3351 NIDSDAQSVILR

-3408 RQSTPLVV
+3408 RQSTPLIV

-3459 QLSIDGGANWVSAT
+3459 QLSIDGGANWVSAA

-3623 DRIEL
+3623 DHIEL

-3715 DITLLTPT
+3715 DITLMTPT

-3843 NHDRPVFDIHQ
+3843 NHDRPVFDIRQ

-4306 AELRIEIDT
+4306 AELKIEIDT

-4533 VTTPRFVIGNV
+4533 VTKPRFVIGNV

-4559 YSVTANGNNLWE
+4559 YPVTANGNNLWE

-4824 DFTTNNKTPTLIGS
+4824 DFTTNNKTPTLVGN
-4838 TLPNTIV
+4838 TLPNAIV

-4966 NDGNYELTFKV
+4966 NDGNYVLTFKV

-5034 TLTIRNPQGVVIAT
+5034 TLTIRSPQGVVIAT

-5084 EILIEHDTQIEI
+5084 DILIEHDTQIEI

-5405 RPTFSIFGEMNQS
+5405 RPTFSISGEMNQS

-5579 DTHIKVFT
+5579 DTHIQVFT

-5599 EWWSNSDLITM
+5599 DWWSNSSTITM
-5610 RGTGEIGAT
+5610 RGMGEIGAT

-5633 VAATGRWE
+5633 VAANGQWE
-5641 LSTDKLPEGTYDI
+5641 LSTDQLPEGKYDI
-5654 SLVIEDSAGNR
+5654 TLSIEDNAGNR
-5665 WEDVREI
+5665 KEEVHEI

-5707 ITDSEGNTYTLTVP
+5707 ITDSNGNTYTLTVP

-5751 DVPLDIMKEVPVIS
+5751 DVSLDIMKEVPVIS

-5864 LAAGEDNGASD
+5864 LAAGEDNGVSD

-5904 HNGVTDIYQ
+5904 HNGVTDTYQ

-5932 NYTLSVTVVDRAGNS
+5932 TYTLSVTVVDRAGNS

-5996 LRTEPSAAEESV
+5996 LRTVPSAAEESV
-6008 VKVTAY
+6008 VKETAY

-6105 ADIVNAMNVRGKTE
+6105 ADIVNAMNARGKTE

>member
-31 SLSGPDMNITTPRGS
+31 SLSGPDMNITTPHGS

-522 LPFTIDTRI
+522 LLFTIDTRI

-536 EIETTNDSGIV
+536 EIETTDDSGIV

-594 TSDSVEGI
+594 TSDSVEGV

-623 VIDTIAPVPPTVS
+623 VIDTVAPVPPTVS
-636 LEDYVVLPNGI
+636 LEDFVVLPNGI

-1032 SDSGISDDNLTNI
+1032 SDSGIADDNLTNI

-1112 SAIFDFTIDTT
+1112 SAVFDFTIDTT

-1224 QIAIDGVELVNDS
+1224 QIAIDGVELINDS

-1378 TKGTGGWTFTP
+1378 TKGTGGWSFTP
-1389 PTSWAD
+1389 TGAWAD

-1425 AINNIELVNDSGIPD
+1425 AINNIELVNDSGIPN

-1482 VWDYIW
+1482 AWDYIW

-1500 VEATDEAGNK
+1500 VEATDKAGNK
-1510 ATQTLDF
+1510 TTQELDF

-2126 VLDNTDDSGTKGDHL
+2126 VLDSTDDSGTKGDNL

-2316 TIDTTLSTPVI
+2316 TIDTTLSVPVI
-2327 VLDSADD
+2327 VLNSADD
-2334 SGVHGDNMTNH
+2334 TGVQGDNMTNS

-2373 TFDATKDAGGWT
+2373 TFDATKGVGGWS

-2445 VRPHFQVTVPTDVN
+2445 VRPHFQVKVPTDVN
-2459 VVRLSIDGGKTWFN
+2459 
-2473 ATQSAT
+2473 
-2479 PGVWDYIWPDD
+2479 
-2490 VADGGYTLTV
+2490 
-2500 EATDEAGNKATQTLD
+2500 E
-2515 FTIDTTLSVPTLSL
+2515 
-2529 DSADDSGIAGD
+2529 
-2540 NITNVKTPGF
+2540 
-2550 TLNNIDTDV
+2550 
-2559 SRVIVEVMHNG
+2559 
-2570 IKQEVPLVQTGGQWR
+2570 
-2585 FAPTSDWADGDYILT
+2585 
-2600 VKVEDRAGNV
+2600 
-2610 KQSAPLTVTVDTHI
+2610 
-2624 AIDRIELVNDSGIP
+2624 
-2638 GDNLTNEARPHFQVT
+2638 
-2653 VPADVNGVRLSIDGG
+2653 
-2668 KTWFD
+2668 
-2673 ATQSATSGVWDYTWL
+2673 
-2688 TNVANGPHTLMVE
+2688 
-2701 ASDKAGN
+2701 
-2708 KTTQKLD
+2708 
-2715 FTIDTI
+2715 
-2721 LSEPTITLDSADD
+2721 
-2734 SAAGDNIT
+2734 
-2742 NVKMPGFTLG
+2742 
-2752 NIDADVTK
+2752 
-2760 VVVTVAHDGKNQ
+2760 
-2772 QIELIK
+2772 
-2778 NGGVW
+2778 
-2783 RFTPGA
+2783 
-2789 AWTDGD
+2789 
-2795 YTLTV
+2795 
-2800 KVEDKA
+2800 
-2806 GNTNYSAPLT
+2806 
-2816 VTIDTQTSIDRIE
+2816 
-2829 LLNDTGIVGDNLTN
+2829 
-2843 EARPQ
+2843 
-2848 FHITVPTD
+2848 
-2856 VNSVQLSLDGG
+2856 
-2867 INWVN
+2867 
-2872 ATLTSDG
+2872 
-2879 VWEYIWPTDLVE
+2879 
-2891 NTYTLT
+2891 
-2897 VKATDVA
+2897 
-2904 GNTATETLN
+2904 
-2913 FIIDTTL
+2913 
-2920 STPTITLDSADDSG
+2920 
-2934 TANDNKTNVKTPGFI
+2934 
-2949 IGGIDSDVTQVV
+2949 
-2961 VQVMRD
+2961 
-2967 GHSEEV
+2967 
-2973 ELTQTNGQWRFVPG
+2973 
-2987 SAWTDGDYTL
+2987 
-2997 TVTVKDEAGNI
+2997 
-3008 RHSAPLTVTIDTQ
+3008 
-3021 ITIDHIELV
+3021 
-3030 NDSGIPDDNLT
+3030 
-3041 NNVRPHFQVTVPTD
+3041 
-3055 VNVVRLSIDGGKTWF
+3055 VRLSIDGGKTWF

-3106 KTTQQLDFI
+3106 QTTQKLDFI
-3115 IDTLLSEPTI
+3115 IDTMLSEPTI
-3125 VLDNTDDSGTKGDN
+3125 VLDSTDDSGTKGDN
-3139 LTNVNKPTFL
+3139 LTNANKPTFI

-3158 YVTVEVQHGGTKE
+3158 YVTVEVQYGGTKE

-3318 RLSTPTIAMDSRDDT
+3318 RLSTPTITMDSRDDT

-3351 NIDADAHSVILR
+3351 NIDSDAQSVILR

-3408 RQSTPLVV
+3408 RQSTPLIV

-3459 QLSIDGGANWVSAT
+3459 QLSIDGGANWVSAA

-3623 DRIEL
+3623 DHIEL

-3715 DITLLTPT
+3715 DITLMTPT

-3843 NHDRPVFDIHQ
+3843 NHDRPVFDIRQ

-4306 AELRIEIDT
+4306 AELKIEIDT

-4533 VTTPRFVIGNV
+4533 VTKPRFVIGNV

-4559 YSVTANGNNLWE
+4559 YPVTANGNNLWE

-4895 AVDVT
+4895 AVDLT

-5296 SLDDLITNHNKPV
+5296 SLDDLITSHNKPV

-5384 PAMVAG
+5384 PVMMAG

-5405 RPTFSIFGEMNQS
+5405 RPAFSIYGEMNQS

-5467 KTLNFTIDTFNTTP
+5467 KTLNFTIDTLNTTP

-5532 GEVWVNEKGHW
+5532 GEVWVNDKGHW

-5579 DTHIKVFT
+5579 DTHIQVFT

-5599 EWWSNSDLITM
+5599 DWWSNSSTITM
-5610 RGTGEIGAT
+5610 RGMGEIGAT

-5633 VAATGRWE
+5633 VAANGQWE
-5641 LSTDKLPEGTYDI
+5641 LSTDQLPEGKYDI
-5654 SLVIEDSAGNR
+5654 TLSIEDNAGNR
-5665 WEDVREI
+5665 KEEVHEI

-5707 ITDSEGNTYTLTVP
+5707 ITDSNGNTYTLTVP

-5932 NYTLSVTVVDRAGNS
+5932 TYTLSVTVVDRAGNS

-5965 DSQHDD
+5965 DSQHND

-5996 LRTEPSAAEESV
+5996 LRTVPSVAEESV
-6008 VKVTAY
+6008 VKETAY

-6038 ISVPENIVNVSIMF
+6038 ISVPENIVNVSVMF

-6085 IDKDN
+6085 IDKDD

-6105 ADIVNAMNVRGKTE
+6105 ADIVNAMNARGKAE

>member
-121 LDDAENAKKEA
+121 LDEAENAKKEA

-159 SKQIEEMLQNFLAD
+159 SKQMEEMLQEFLAD

-450 DNITNST
+450 DSITNST

-536 EIETTNDSGIV
+536 EIETTDDSGIV

-594 TSDSVEGI
+594 TSDSVEGV

-623 VIDTIAPVPPTVS
+623 VIDTVAPVPPTVS
-636 LEDYVVLPNGI
+636 LEDFVVLPNGI

-1032 SDSGISDDNLTNI
+1032 SDSGIADDNLTNI

-1112 SAIFDFTIDTT
+1112 SAVFDFTIDTT

-1179 SHLNGSWLFIPGNT
+1179 SHLNGSWLFTPGNT

-1378 TKGTGGWTFTP
+1378 TKGTGGWSFTP
-1389 PTSWAD
+1389 TGAWAD

-1425 AINNIELVNDSGIPD
+1425 AINNIELVNDSGIPN

-1482 VWDYIW
+1482 AWDYIW

-1500 VEATDEAGNK
+1500 VEATDKAGNK
-1510 ATQTLDF
+1510 TTQELDF

-1559 VSRVIVEVMHN
+1559 VSRVTVEVMHN

-1669 KTWFDATQSATS
+1669 KTWFDATQSATP

-1714 LDFTIDTILSEPT
+1714 LDFIIDTMLSEPT

-2014 LTVTIDTQIT
+2014 LTVTIDTQIA

-2034 GIPDDNLTNNVRPHF
+2034 GIPDDNLTN
-2049 QVTVPTDVNVVRLSI
+2049 
-2064 DGGKTWFN
+2064 
-2072 ATQSATPGVWDYTWL
+2072 
-2087 ADVGE
+2087 
-2092 GKHTLTVEAT
+2092 EA
-2102 DKAGNKTTQQLDFI
+2102 
-2116 IDTLLSEPTI
+2116 
-2126 VLDNTDDSGTKGDHL
+2126 
-2141 TNVNKPTFLLGNIDA
+2141 
-2156 DARYVT
+2156 
-2162 VEVQHGGT
+2162 
-2170 KEVLTAT
+2170 
-2177 KDATGNWS
+2177 
-2185 VTPTGTWADGDYTL
+2185 
-2199 TVRVED
+2199 
-2205 EAGNE
+2205 
-2210 KHSASLTVT
+2210 
-2219 VDTQI
+2219 
-2224 TIDVIELVNDNGI
+2224 
-2237 PGDNMTNDAHP
+2237 
-2248 QFRVTVPGDVNEV
+2248 
-2261 SLSID
+2261 
-2266 GGVTWV
+2266 
-2272 KATQSATP
+2272 
-2280 GVWNY
+2280 
-2285 TWPGT
+2285 
-2290 VPDGDYTLNVKATDN
+2290 
-2305 AGNTVTETLHF
+2305 
-2316 TIDTTLSTPVI
+2316 
-2327 VLDSADD
+2327 
-2334 SGVHGDNMTNH
+2334 
-2345 TQPTF
+2345 
-2350 ALQHIDDDAVRVTVS
+2350 
-2365 VEHGGVTT
+2365 
-2373 TFDATKDAGGWT
+2373 
-2385 FTPTGAWADGDYTL
+2385 
-2399 SVSVEDKAGNT
+2399 
-2410 SHSASLT
+2410 
-2417 VTVDTQI
+2417 
-2424 AINNIELV
+2424 
-2432 NDSGIPDDNLTNN
+2432 
-2445 VRPHFQVTVPTDVN
+2445 
-2459 VVRLSIDGGKTWFN
+2459 
-2473 ATQSAT
+2473 
-2479 PGVWDYIWPDD
+2479 
-2490 VADGGYTLTV
+2490 
-2500 EATDEAGNKATQTLD
+2500 
-2515 FTIDTTLSVPTLSL
+2515 
-2529 DSADDSGIAGD
+2529 
-2540 NITNVKTPGF
+2540 
-2550 TLNNIDTDV
+2550 
-2559 SRVIVEVMHNG
+2559 
-2570 IKQEVPLVQTGGQWR
+2570 
-2585 FAPTSDWADGDYILT
+2585 
-2600 VKVEDRAGNV
+2600 
-2610 KQSAPLTVTVDTHI
+2610 
-2624 AIDRIELVNDSGIP
+2624 
-2638 GDNLTNEARPHFQVT
+2638 
-2653 VPADVNGVRLSIDGG
+2653 
-2668 KTWFD
+2668 
-2673 ATQSATSGVWDYTWL
+2673 
-2688 TNVANGPHTLMVE
+2688 
-2701 ASDKAGN
+2701 
-2708 KTTQKLD
+2708 
-2715 FTIDTI
+2715 
-2721 LSEPTITLDSADD
+2721 
-2734 SAAGDNIT
+2734 
-2742 NVKMPGFTLG
+2742 
-2752 NIDADVTK
+2752 
-2760 VVVTVAHDGKNQ
+2760 
-2772 QIELIK
+2772 
-2778 NGGVW
+2778 
-2783 RFTPGA
+2783 
-2789 AWTDGD
+2789 
-2795 YTLTV
+2795 
-2800 KVEDKA
+2800 
-2806 GNTNYSAPLT
+2806 
-2816 VTIDTQTSIDRIE
+2816 
-2829 LLNDTGIVGDNLTN
+2829 
-2843 EARPQ
+2843 
-2848 FHITVPTD
+2848 
-2856 VNSVQLSLDGG
+2856 
-2867 INWVN
+2867 
-2872 ATLTSDG
+2872 
-2879 VWEYIWPTDLVE
+2879 
-2891 NTYTLT
+2891 
-2897 VKATDVA
+2897 
-2904 GNTATETLN
+2904 
-2913 FIIDTTL
+2913 
-2920 STPTITLDSADDSG
+2920 
-2934 TANDNKTNVKTPGFI
+2934 
-2949 IGGIDSDVTQVV
+2949 
-2961 VQVMRD
+2961 
-2967 GHSEEV
+2967 
-2973 ELTQTNGQWRFVPG
+2973 
-2987 SAWTDGDYTL
+2987 
-2997 TVTVKDEAGNI
+2997 
-3008 RHSAPLTVTIDTQ
+3008 
-3021 ITIDHIELV
+3021 
-3030 NDSGIPDDNLT
+3030 
-3041 NNVRPHFQVTVPTD
+3041 RPHFQVTVPTD

-3171 VLTATKGATGIWS
+3171 VLTATKDATGNWSVTPTGTWADGDYTLTVRVEDEAGNEKHSASLTVTVDTQITIDAIELVNDNGIPGDNMTNDAHPQFRVTVPGDVNEVSLSIDGGVTWVKATQSATPGVWNYTWPGTVPDGDYTLNVKATDNAGNTVTETLHFTIDTTLSTPVIVLDSADDTGIQGDNMTNRTQPTFNLQHIDDDAVRVTVSVEHGGVTTTFDATKGVGGWTFTPPTSWGAGDYTLSVSVEDKAGNTSHSASLTVTVDTQIAINNIELVNDSGIPDDNLTNNVRPQFQVKVPTDVNEVRLSIDGGKTWFNATQSATPGVWDYTWLADVGEGKHTLTVEATDKAGNQTTQKLDFIIDTLLSEPTIVLDSTDDSGTKGDNLTNANKPTFLLGNIDADARYVTVEVQHGSTKEVLTATKGATGIWS

-3201 VEDDAGNVKYSA
+3201 VEDEAGNVKYSA

-3226 VIELVNDNGIPGDNL
+3226 AIELVNDNGIPGDNL

-3318 RLSTPTIAMDSRDDT
+3318 RLSTPTITMDSRDDT

-3351 NIDADAHSVILR
+3351 NIDSDAQSVILR

-3408 RQSTPLVV
+3408 RQSTPLIV

-3459 QLSIDGGANWVSAT
+3459 QLSIDGGANWVSAA

-3485 TDMGDGKHTLTVMV
+3485 TDMGDGKHILTVMV

-3623 DRIEL
+3623 DHIEL

-3688 PEGQHTLTVEVTD
+3688 PEGQHTLIVEVTD
-3701 GAGNKMTETLNFTI
+3701 GAGNKMTGTLDFTI

-3742 VTQPVFVLGSIDKDV
+3742 VTQPIFVLGSIDKDV

-3843 NHDRPVFDIHQ
+3843 NHDRPVFDIRQ

-3950 RIDVPGDVVQVR
+3950 RIDVPGDVIQVR

-3999 EATDEA
+3999 EATDQA

-4184 SALPDGQHTLLVDV
+4184 SALPDGKHTLLVDV

-4297 DIAGNTKTS
+4297 DIAGN
-4306 AELRIEIDT
+4306 
-4315 QVQIDS
+4315 
-4321 VTLTT
+4321 
-4326 DSGVNDHD
+4326 
-4334 NVTNATRPSFEIA
+4334 
-4347 TPDDVTSVL
+4347 
-4356 VSFDGVNWTPISK
+4356 
-4369 NAAGQWEFTAGSA
+4369 
-4382 LPDGHYTLH
+4382 
-4391 VQATDRAGNTANST
+4391 
-4405 LGFTVDTQIDGL
+4405 
-4417 SVVMLDDAGKD
+4417 
-4428 STDGITN
+4428 
-4435 ITSPRFEISA
+4435 
-4445 REPLQSVTV
+4445 
-4454 ILNGKSSTL
+4454 
-4463 TQGAGNKWL
+4463 
-4472 FTPDTP
+4472 
-4478 LVDGTYKI
+4478 
-4486 EIVAED
+4486 
-4492 IAGNK
+4492 
-4497 ISKEVSF
+4497 
-4504 TIDTIVSDPS
+4504 
-4514 IDLLDADDT
+4514 
-4523 GESAVDNITS
+4523 
-4533 VTTPRFVIGNV
+4533 
-4544 PADIDTVVIRINGVS
+4544 
-4559 YSVTANGNNLWE
+4559 
-4571 FQVPVALND
+4571 
-4580 GVYEAVVVFR
+4580 
-4590 DIAGNTSETKLPF
+4590 
-4603 TIDTTTSVSVRMEPA
+4603 
-4618 SDTGNS
+4618 
-4624 NSDNLTNKQNP
+4624 
-4635 KFEGTAE
+4635 
-4642 PNAKLVITIV
+4642 
-4652 DDKSGRE
+4652 
-4659 VLKQTITVGADGNWS
+4659 
-4674 VTPNILPD
+4674 
-4682 GMYTINV
+4682 
-4689 VATDVAGN
+4689 
-4697 TAQTQ
+4697 
-4702 ERFTIDTV
+4702 
-4710 TIDPTI
+4710 
-4716 RLSDPSIDDQH
+4716 
-4727 EATSLRPEFK
+4727 
-4737 GFAEAF
+4737 
-4743 STIMIQWDG
+4743 
-4752 KVVGS
+4752 
-4757 ANANANGEWSWTPP
+4757 
-4771 SVLAPGSYVVSI
+4771 
-4783 VAKDKAGNESSQV
+4783 
-4796 DFPVVIPVIDVTP
+4796 
-4809 PTIKLSE
+4809 
-4816 ESDSGALG
+4816 
-4824 DFTTNNKTPTLIGS
+4824 
-4838 TLPNTIV
+4838 
-4845 SIYVD
+4845 
-4850 GVKVGEATAD
+4850 
-4860 TAGRY
+4860 
-4865 TFQLSE
+4865 
-4871 MKDGHYVVQVGI
+4871 
-4883 VNPRDNSELRST
+4883 
-4895 AVDVT
+4895 
-4900 IDTEVAELVWNISG
+4900 
-4914 MHEGGYI
+4914 
-4921 NTVTPEIGGTS
+4921 
-4932 EPNSKITIFVNGVE
+4932 
-4946 KAIAYTTGAG
+4946 
-4956 HWGVVLPALG
+4956 
-4966 NDGNYELTFKV
+4966 
-4977 EDVAGNIREFGP
+4977 
-4989 QNVILD
+4989 
-4995 TVISPLTVVLREAD
+4995 
-5009 DSGKVGDWITN
+5009 
-5020 KSHVTIDGTAEAGS
+5020 
-5034 TLTIRNPQGVVIAT
+5034 
-5048 LVVGNDGRWSAEL
+5048 
-5061 DLREGSNAFV
+5061 
-5071 VVSED
+5071 
-5076 KAGNSQQK
+5076 
-5084 EILIEHDTQIEI
+5084 
-5096 SDISLSRDTNSG
+5096 
-5108 DKYDLITN
+5108 
-5116 NKSPVLVA
+5116 
-5124 MTDPGATV
+5124 
-5132 QVYINGVL
+5132 
-5140 QGTVEASSSGN
+5140 
-5151 ISYTMP
+5151 
-5157 ANSADGEYQVQFVAT
+5157 
-5172 DTAGNRV
+5172 
-5179 ESAITTVTIDSQIA
+5179 
-5193 VFDIDE
+5193 
-5199 DSLPALSNNRALSV
+5199 
-5213 SGVGEAGSQVSIFV
+5213 
-5227 DGKLVNVVMVEAD
+5227 
-5240 GTWRAPILLQDDGT
+5240 
-5254 FNIHFSITDVAGN
+5254 
-5267 TEVSKDYS
+5267 
-5275 VDVDSS
+5275 
-5281 TDFPTLNLED
+5281 
-5291 ASNSG
+5291 
-5296 SLDDLITNHNKPV
+5296 
-5309 LVGTAEAGA
+5309 
-5318 TIHIYV
+5318 
-5324 DEKIVANV
+5324 
-5332 LVLEDGTWSY
+5332 
-5342 QFDNALKD
+5342 
-5350 GEYSI
+5350 
-5355 RVVAE
+5355 
-5360 DPAGNT
+5360 
-5366 AESPRLLVTIDT
+5366 
-5378 STFIDN
+5378 
-5384 PAMVAG
+5384 
-5390 SDNGIFSN
+5390 
-5398 DSITSQT
+5398 
-5405 RPTFSIFGEMNQS
+5405 
-5418 VQIFIDGVL
+5418 
-5427 VDTITVTDRNQVYRP
+5427 
-5442 ESPLGDGSHS
+5442 
-5452 IYYVITD
+5452 
-5459 KAGNTATS
+5459 
-5467 KTLNFTIDTFNTTP
+5467 
-5481 VAIDSIGGQT
+5481 
-5491 LAEMTGSDGKIYI
+5491 
-5504 TDTTRNLLFSG
+5504 
-5515 SAEPNSKIEI
+5515 
-5525 IINGLNV
+5525 
-5532 GEVWVNEKGHW
+5532 
-5543 QMPVNPLYFTEGQ
+5543 
-5556 LDITVKSTD
+5556 
-5565 RAGNVNQEKYSIWV
+5565 
-5579 DTHIKVFT
+5579 
-5587 SELDDNKSSSKT
+5587 
-5599 EWWSNSDLITM
+5599 
-5610 RGTGEIGAT
+5610 
-5619 VSLIVAGVTLATAV
+5619 
-5633 VAATGRWE
+5633 
-5641 LSTDKLPEGTYDI
+5641 
-5654 SLVIEDSAGNR
+5654 
-5665 WEDVREI
+5665 
-5672 FIDRTPPNAPVVT
+5672 
-5685 YSDIVNDLIIM
+5685 
-5696 QGTAEAKSQLI
+5696 
-5707 ITDSEGNTYTLTVP
+5707 
-5721 DNGKWSM
+5721 
-5728 AIPYPSEGKFT
+5728 
-5739 ITSVDAIGNRSD
+5739 
-5751 DVPLDIMKEVPVIS
+5751 
-5765 LSPDSDSGTVGD
+5765 
-5777 NITRDKQP
+5777 
-5785 TFIIG
+5785 
-5790 NLESDVVVVQVDIN
+5790 
-5804 GTVYNAE
+5804 
-5811 KNADGVWFFTPGT
+5811 
-5824 PLADGSYTISVIAS
+5824 
-5838 DAAGNQKNSLPITVT
+5838 
-5853 IDSTLTVPEIA
+5853 
-5864 LAAGEDNGASD
+5864 
-5875 SDNVTNHT
+5875 
-5883 QPKFTLQHIDA
+5883 
-5894 DVTGVTVNVT
+5894 
-5904 HNGVTDIYQ
+5904 
-5913 ATQGADGWTFTPP
+5913 
-5926 AAWNDG
+5926 
-5932 NYTLSVTVVDRAGNS
+5932 
-5947 QQSASLAVT
+5947 
-5956 VDSTVTVTA
+5956 
-5965 DSQHDD
+5965 
-5971 ASDDATATAVTP
+5971 
-5983 PESETVNAESATH
+5983 
-5996 LRTEPSAAEESV
+5996 
-6008 VKVTAY
+6008 
-6014 SITLLNAD
+6014 
-6022 SGDEIDRS
+6022 
-6030 ISQTPSFE
+6030 
-6038 ISVPENIVNVSIMF
+6038 
-6052 EGEEF
+6052 
-6057 TLPITNQ
+6057 
-6064 KAIFEVPLSLEDGE
+6064 
-6078 YTMDVKF
+6078 
-6085 IDKDN
+6085 
-6090 DFLIKEKTFSVDHSS
+6090 
-6105 ADIVNAMNVRGKTE
+6105 
-6119 DDINDSPSTSSVGHN
+6119 
-6134 NNGAIDVFAVNEVTL
+6134 
-6149 PVDNQEEHA
+6149 

>member
-31 SLSGPDMNITTPRGS
+31 SLSGPDMNITTPHGS

-536 EIETTNDSGIV
+536 EIETTDDSGIV

-594 TSDSVEGI
+594 TSDSVEGV

-623 VIDTIAPVPPTVS
+623 VIDTVAPVPPTVS
-636 LEDYVVLPNGI
+636 LEDFVVLPNGI

-1032 SDSGISDDNLTNI
+1032 SDSGIADDNLTNI

-1112 SAIFDFTIDTT
+1112 SAVFDFTIDTT

-1378 TKGTGGWTFTP
+1378 TKGTGGWSFTP
-1389 PTSWAD
+1389 TGAWAD

-1425 AINNIELVNDSGIPD
+1425 AINNIELVNDSGIPN

-1482 VWDYIW
+1482 AWDYIW

-1500 VEATDEAGNK
+1500 VEATDKAGNK
-1510 ATQTLDF
+1510 TTQELDF
-1517 TIDTTLSVPTLSLDS
+1517 TIDTTLSVPTLSLES

-2126 VLDNTDDSGTKGDHL
+2126 VLDSTDDSGTKGDNL

-2316 TIDTTLSTPVI
+2316 TIDTTLSVPVI
-2327 VLDSADD
+2327 VLNSADD
-2334 SGVHGDNMTNH
+2334 TGVQGDNMTNS

-2373 TFDATKDAGGWT
+2373 TFDATKGTGGWS

-2432 NDSGIPDDNLTNN
+2432 NDSGIPNDNLTNN
-2445 VRPHFQVTVPTDVN
+2445 VRPHFQVKVPTDVN
-2459 VVRLSIDGGKTWFN
+2459 
-2473 ATQSAT
+2473 
-2479 PGVWDYIWPDD
+2479 
-2490 VADGGYTLTV
+2490 
-2500 EATDEAGNKATQTLD
+2500 E
-2515 FTIDTTLSVPTLSL
+2515 
-2529 DSADDSGIAGD
+2529 
-2540 NITNVKTPGF
+2540 
-2550 TLNNIDTDV
+2550 
-2559 SRVIVEVMHNG
+2559 
-2570 IKQEVPLVQTGGQWR
+2570 
-2585 FAPTSDWADGDYILT
+2585 
-2600 VKVEDRAGNV
+2600 
-2610 KQSAPLTVTVDTHI
+2610 
-2624 AIDRIELVNDSGIP
+2624 
-2638 GDNLTNEARPHFQVT
+2638 
-2653 VPADVNGVRLSIDGG
+2653 
-2668 KTWFD
+2668 
-2673 ATQSATSGVWDYTWL
+2673 
-2688 TNVANGPHTLMVE
+2688 
-2701 ASDKAGN
+2701 
-2708 KTTQKLD
+2708 
-2715 FTIDTI
+2715 
-2721 LSEPTITLDSADD
+2721 
-2734 SAAGDNIT
+2734 
-2742 NVKMPGFTLG
+2742 
-2752 NIDADVTK
+2752 
-2760 VVVTVAHDGKNQ
+2760 
-2772 QIELIK
+2772 
-2778 NGGVW
+2778 
-2783 RFTPGA
+2783 
-2789 AWTDGD
+2789 
-2795 YTLTV
+2795 
-2800 KVEDKA
+2800 
-2806 GNTNYSAPLT
+2806 
-2816 VTIDTQTSIDRIE
+2816 
-2829 LLNDTGIVGDNLTN
+2829 
-2843 EARPQ
+2843 
-2848 FHITVPTD
+2848 
-2856 VNSVQLSLDGG
+2856 
-2867 INWVN
+2867 
-2872 ATLTSDG
+2872 
-2879 VWEYIWPTDLVE
+2879 
-2891 NTYTLT
+2891 
-2897 VKATDVA
+2897 
-2904 GNTATETLN
+2904 
-2913 FIIDTTL
+2913 
-2920 STPTITLDSADDSG
+2920 
-2934 TANDNKTNVKTPGFI
+2934 
-2949 IGGIDSDVTQVV
+2949 
-2961 VQVMRD
+2961 
-2967 GHSEEV
+2967 
-2973 ELTQTNGQWRFVPG
+2973 
-2987 SAWTDGDYTL
+2987 
-2997 TVTVKDEAGNI
+2997 
-3008 RHSAPLTVTIDTQ
+3008 
-3021 ITIDHIELV
+3021 
-3030 NDSGIPDDNLT
+3030 
-3041 NNVRPHFQVTVPTD
+3041 
-3055 VNVVRLSIDGGKTWF
+3055 VRLSIDGGKTWF

-3106 KTTQQLDFI
+3106 QTTQKLDFI
-3115 IDTLLSEPTI
+3115 IDTMLSEPTI
-3125 VLDNTDDSGTKGDN
+3125 VLDSTDDSGTKGDN
-3139 LTNVNKPTFL
+3139 LTNANKPTFI

-3158 YVTVEVQHGGTKE
+3158 YVTVEVQYGGTKE

-3318 RLSTPTIAMDSRDDT
+3318 RLSTPTITMDSRDDT

-3351 NIDADAHSVILR
+3351 NIDSDAQSVILR

-3408 RQSTPLVV
+3408 RQSTPLIV

-3459 QLSIDGGANWVSAT
+3459 QLSIDGGANWVSAA

-3623 DRIEL
+3623 DHIEL

-3715 DITLLTPT
+3715 DITLMTPT

-3843 NHDRPVFDIHQ
+3843 NHDRPVFDIRQ

-4268 TIENTGGNLTFTPD
+4268 TIENTWGNLTFTPD

-4306 AELRIEIDT
+4306 AELKIEIDT

-4533 VTTPRFVIGNV
+4533 VTKPRFVIGNV

-4559 YSVTANGNNLWE
+4559 YPVTANGNNLWE

-4895 AVDVT
+4895 AVDLT

-5048 LVVGNDGRWSAEL
+5048 LVVGNDGRWSAKL

-5296 SLDDLITNHNKPV
+5296 SLDDLITSHNKPV

-5384 PAMVAG
+5384 PVMMAG

-5405 RPTFSIFGEMNQS
+5405 RPAFSIYGEMNQS

-5467 KTLNFTIDTFNTTP
+5467 KTLNFTIDTLNTTP

-5532 GEVWVNEKGHW
+5532 GEVWVNDKGHW

-5579 DTHIKVFT
+5579 DTHIQVFT

-5599 EWWSNSDLITM
+5599 DWWSNSSTITM
-5610 RGTGEIGAT
+5610 RGMGEIGAT

-5633 VAATGRWE
+5633 VAANGQWE
-5641 LSTDKLPEGTYDI
+5641 LSTDQLPEGKYDI
-5654 SLVIEDSAGNR
+5654 TLSIEDNAGNR
-5665 WEDVREI
+5665 KEEVHEI

-5707 ITDSEGNTYTLTVP
+5707 ITDSNGNTYTLTVP

-5932 NYTLSVTVVDRAGNS
+5932 TYTLSVTVVDRAGNS

-5965 DSQHDD
+5965 DSQHND

-5996 LRTEPSAAEESV
+5996 LRTVPSVAEESV
-6008 VKVTAY
+6008 VKETAY

-6038 ISVPENIVNVSIMF
+6038 ISVPENIVNVSVMF

-6085 IDKDN
+6085 IDKDD

-6105 ADIVNAMNVRGKTE
+6105 ADIVNAMNARGKAE

>member
-121 LDDAENAKKEA
+121 LDEAENAKKEA

-159 SKQIEEMLQNFLAD
+159 SKQMEEMLQEFLAD

-450 DNITNST
+450 DSITNST

-536 EIETTNDSGIV
+536 EIETTDDSGIV

-594 TSDSVEGI
+594 TSDSVEGV

-623 VIDTIAPVPPTVS
+623 VIDTVAPVPPTVS
-636 LEDYVVLPNGI
+636 LEDFVVLPNGI

-1032 SDSGISDDNLTNI
+1032 SDSGIADDNLTNI

-1112 SAIFDFTIDTT
+1112 SAVFDFTIDTT

-1179 SHLNGSWLFIPGNT
+1179 SHLNGSWLFTPGNT

-1224 QIAIDGVELVNDS
+1224 QIAIDGVELLNDS

-1378 TKGTGGWTFTP
+1378 TKGTGGWSFTP
-1389 PTSWAD
+1389 TGAWAD

-1425 AINNIELVNDSGIPD
+1425 AINNIELVNDSGIPN

-1482 VWDYIW
+1482 AWDYIW

-1500 VEATDEAGNK
+1500 VEATDKAGNK
-1510 ATQTLDF
+1510 TTQELDF

-1559 VSRVIVEVMHN
+1559 VSRVTVEVMHN

-1669 KTWFDATQSATS
+1669 KTWFDATQSATP

-1714 LDFTIDTILSEPT
+1714 LDFIIDTMLSEPT

-2014 LTVTIDTQIT
+2014 LTVTIDTQIA

-2034 GIPDDNLTNNVRPHF
+2034 GIPDDNLTN
-2049 QVTVPTDVNVVRLSI
+2049 
-2064 DGGKTWFN
+2064 
-2072 ATQSATPGVWDYTWL
+2072 
-2087 ADVGE
+2087 
-2092 GKHTLTVEAT
+2092 EA
-2102 DKAGNKTTQQLDFI
+2102 
-2116 IDTLLSEPTI
+2116 
-2126 VLDNTDDSGTKGDHL
+2126 
-2141 TNVNKPTFLLGNIDA
+2141 
-2156 DARYVT
+2156 
-2162 VEVQHGGT
+2162 
-2170 KEVLTAT
+2170 
-2177 KDATGNWS
+2177 
-2185 VTPTGTWADGDYTL
+2185 
-2199 TVRVED
+2199 
-2205 EAGNE
+2205 
-2210 KHSASLTVT
+2210 
-2219 VDTQI
+2219 
-2224 TIDVIELVNDNGI
+2224 
-2237 PGDNMTNDAHP
+2237 
-2248 QFRVTVPGDVNEV
+2248 
-2261 SLSID
+2261 
-2266 GGVTWV
+2266 
-2272 KATQSATP
+2272 
-2280 GVWNY
+2280 
-2285 TWPGT
+2285 
-2290 VPDGDYTLNVKATDN
+2290 
-2305 AGNTVTETLHF
+2305 
-2316 TIDTTLSTPVI
+2316 
-2327 VLDSADD
+2327 
-2334 SGVHGDNMTNH
+2334 
-2345 TQPTF
+2345 
-2350 ALQHIDDDAVRVTVS
+2350 
-2365 VEHGGVTT
+2365 
-2373 TFDATKDAGGWT
+2373 
-2385 FTPTGAWADGDYTL
+2385 
-2399 SVSVEDKAGNT
+2399 
-2410 SHSASLT
+2410 
-2417 VTVDTQI
+2417 
-2424 AINNIELV
+2424 
-2432 NDSGIPDDNLTNN
+2432 
-2445 VRPHFQVTVPTDVN
+2445 
-2459 VVRLSIDGGKTWFN
+2459 
-2473 ATQSAT
+2473 
-2479 PGVWDYIWPDD
+2479 
-2490 VADGGYTLTV
+2490 
-2500 EATDEAGNKATQTLD
+2500 
-2515 FTIDTTLSVPTLSL
+2515 
-2529 DSADDSGIAGD
+2529 
-2540 NITNVKTPGF
+2540 
-2550 TLNNIDTDV
+2550 
-2559 SRVIVEVMHNG
+2559 
-2570 IKQEVPLVQTGGQWR
+2570 
-2585 FAPTSDWADGDYILT
+2585 
-2600 VKVEDRAGNV
+2600 
-2610 KQSAPLTVTVDTHI
+2610 
-2624 AIDRIELVNDSGIP
+2624 
-2638 GDNLTNEARPHFQVT
+2638 
-2653 VPADVNGVRLSIDGG
+2653 
-2668 KTWFD
+2668 
-2673 ATQSATSGVWDYTWL
+2673 
-2688 TNVANGPHTLMVE
+2688 
-2701 ASDKAGN
+2701 
-2708 KTTQKLD
+2708 
-2715 FTIDTI
+2715 
-2721 LSEPTITLDSADD
+2721 
-2734 SAAGDNIT
+2734 
-2742 NVKMPGFTLG
+2742 
-2752 NIDADVTK
+2752 
-2760 VVVTVAHDGKNQ
+2760 
-2772 QIELIK
+2772 
-2778 NGGVW
+2778 
-2783 RFTPGA
+2783 
-2789 AWTDGD
+2789 
-2795 YTLTV
+2795 
-2800 KVEDKA
+2800 
-2806 GNTNYSAPLT
+2806 
-2816 VTIDTQTSIDRIE
+2816 
-2829 LLNDTGIVGDNLTN
+2829 
-2843 EARPQ
+2843 
-2848 FHITVPTD
+2848 
-2856 VNSVQLSLDGG
+2856 
-2867 INWVN
+2867 
-2872 ATLTSDG
+2872 
-2879 VWEYIWPTDLVE
+2879 
-2891 NTYTLT
+2891 
-2897 VKATDVA
+2897 
-2904 GNTATETLN
+2904 
-2913 FIIDTTL
+2913 
-2920 STPTITLDSADDSG
+2920 
-2934 TANDNKTNVKTPGFI
+2934 
-2949 IGGIDSDVTQVV
+2949 
-2961 VQVMRD
+2961 
-2967 GHSEEV
+2967 
-2973 ELTQTNGQWRFVPG
+2973 
-2987 SAWTDGDYTL
+2987 
-2997 TVTVKDEAGNI
+2997 
-3008 RHSAPLTVTIDTQ
+3008 
-3021 ITIDHIELV
+3021 
-3030 NDSGIPDDNLT
+3030 
-3041 NNVRPHFQVTVPTD
+3041 RPHFQVTVPTD

-3171 VLTATKGATGIWS
+3171 VLTATKDATGNWSVTPTGTWADGDYTLTVRVEDEAGNEKHSASLTVTVDTQITIDAIELVNDNGIPGDNMTNDAHPQFRVTVPGDVNEVSLSIDGGVTWVKATQSATPGVWNYTWPGTVPDGDYTLNVKATDNAGNTVTETLHFTIDTTLSTPVIVLDSADDTGIQGDNMTNRTQPTFNLQHIDDDAVRVTVSVEHGGVTTTFDATKGVGGWTFTPPTSWGAGDYTLSVSVEDKAGNTSHSASLTVTVDTQIAINNIELVNDSGIPDDNLTNNVRPQFQVKVPTDVNEVRLSIDGGKTWFNATQSATPGVWDYTWLADVGEGKHTLTVEATDKAGNQTTQKLDFIIDTLLSEPTIVLDSTDDSGTKGDNLTNANKPTFLLGNIDADARYVTVEVQHGSTKEVLTATKGATGIWS

-3201 VEDDAGNVKYSA
+3201 VEDEAGNVKYSA

-3226 VIELVNDNGIPGDNL
+3226 AIELVNDNGIPGDNL

-3318 RLSTPTIAMDSRDDT
+3318 RLSTPTITMDSRDDT

-3351 NIDADAHSVILR
+3351 NIDSDAQSVILR

-3408 RQSTPLVV
+3408 RQSTPLIV

-3459 QLSIDGGANWVSAT
+3459 QLSIDGGANWVSAA

-3485 TDMGDGKHTLTVMV
+3485 TDMGDGKHILTVMV

-3623 DRIEL
+3623 DHIEL

-3688 PEGQHTLTVEVTD
+3688 PEGQHTLIVEVTD
-3701 GAGNKMTETLNFTI
+3701 GAGNKMTGTLDFTI

-3742 VTQPVFVLGSIDKDV
+3742 VTQPIFVLGSIDKDV

-3843 NHDRPVFDIHQ
+3843 NHDRPVFDIRQ

-3950 RIDVPGDVVQVR
+3950 RIDVPGDVIQVR

-3999 EATDEA
+3999 EATDQA

-4184 SALPDGQHTLLVDV
+4184 SALPDGKHTLLVDV

-4306 AELRIEIDT
+4306 AELQIEIDT

-4533 VTTPRFVIGNV
+4533 VTKPRFVIGNV

-4559 YSVTANGNNLWE
+4559 YPVTANGNNLWE

-4618 SDTGNS
+4618 SDTGSS

-4659 VLKQTITVGADGNWS
+4659 VLKHTITVGADGNWS

-4716 RLSDPSIDDQH
+4716 RLSDPSIDDQY

-4737 GFAEAF
+4737 GLAEAF

-4824 DFTTNNKTPTLIGS
+4824 DFTTNNKTPTLVGN
-4838 TLPNTIV
+4838 TLPNAIV

-4966 NDGNYELTFKV
+4966 NDGNYVLTFKV

-5084 EILIEHDTQIEI
+5084 DILIEHDTQIEI

-5296 SLDDLITNHNKPV
+5296 SLDDLITSHNKPV

-5384 PAMVAG
+5384 PVMMAG

-5405 RPTFSIFGEMNQS
+5405 RPAFSIYGEMNQS

-5532 GEVWVNEKGHW
+5532 GEVWVNDKGHW

-5579 DTHIKVFT
+5579 DTHIQVFT

-5599 EWWSNSDLITM
+5599 DWWSNSSTITM
-5610 RGTGEIGAT
+5610 RGMGEIGAT

-5633 VAATGRWE
+5633 VAANGQWE
-5641 LSTDKLPEGTYDI
+5641 LSTDQLPEGKYDI
-5654 SLVIEDSAGNR
+5654 TLSIEDNAGNR
-5665 WEDVREI
+5665 KEEVHEI

-5707 ITDSEGNTYTLTVP
+5707 ITDSNGNTYTLTVP

-5751 DVPLDIMKEVPVIS
+5751 DVPLDIMKETPVIS

-5777 NITRDKQP
+5777 NITRDNQP

-5864 LAAGEDNGASD
+5864 LAAGEGNGASD
-5875 SDNVTNHT
+5875 SDNVTNHNHT

-5932 NYTLSVTVVDRAGNS
+5932 TYTLSVTVVDRAGNS
-5947 QQSASLAVT
+5947 LQSASLEVT

-5996 LRTEPSAAEESV
+5996 LRTVPSAAEESV
-6008 VKVTAY
+6008 VKETAY

-6038 ISVPENIVNVSIMF
+6038 ISVPENIVNVSVMF

-6085 IDKDN
+6085 IDKDD

-6105 ADIVNAMNVRGKTE
+6105 ADIVNAMNARGKTE

>member
-31 SLSGPDMNITTPRGS
+31 SLSGPDMNITTPHGS

-421 TTDSIITDTIAP
+421 TTDSIITDTIPP

-536 EIETTNDSGIV
+536 EIETTDDSGIV

-594 TSDSVEGI
+594 TSDSVEGV

-623 VIDTIAPVPPTVS
+623 VIDTVAPVPPTVS
-636 LEDYVVLPNGI
+636 LEDFVVLPNGI

-960 KLYIDGALIA
+960 KLYVDGALIA

-1032 SDSGISDDNLTNI
+1032 SDSGIADDNLTNI
-1045 VKPTL
+1045 VNPTL

-1066 AMSDTQIGV
+1066 AASDTQIGV

-1112 SAIFDFTIDTT
+1112 SAVFDFTIDTT

-1179 SHLNGSWLFIPGNT
+1179 SHLNGSWLFTPGNT

-1206 DKAGNTNYSAP
+1206 DKAGNTSYSAP

-1328 VLDSADDTGIQG
+1328 VLNSADDTGVQG
-1340 DNMTNSTQPTFALQH
+1340 DNMTNRTQPTFALQH

-1532 ADDSGIAGDNITN
+1532 ADDSGIAGDNITS

-1636 GIPGDNLTNEARP
+1636 GIPDDNLTNEARP

-1654 VPADVNGVRLSIDGG
+1654 VPADVSGVRLSIDGG
-1669 KTWFDATQSATS
+1669 KTWFDATQSAMS

-1698 LMVEASD
+1698 LMVEATD

-1714 LDFTIDTILSEPT
+1714 LDFIIDTLLSEPT

-2014 LTVTIDTQIT
+2014 LTVTIDTQIA

-2034 GIPDDNLTNNVRPHF
+2034 GIPNDNLTNNVRPHF

-2102 DKAGNKTTQQLDFI
+2102 DKAGNQTTQQLDFI

-2126 VLDNTDDSGTKGDHL
+2126 VLDNTDDSGTKGDNL

-2205 EAGNE
+2205 DAGNV
-2210 KHSASLTVT
+2210 KYSASLTVT

-2224 TIDVIELVNDNGI
+2224 TIDVIELVNDSGTR
-2237 PGDNMTNDAHP
+2237 GDNLTNDANPH
-2248 QFRVTVPGDVNEV
+2248 FRITVPGDVNEV

-2272 KATQSATP
+2272 KAMQSATP

-2285 TWPGT
+2285 TWPKT
-2290 VPDGDYTLNVKATDN
+2290 VADGDYTLTVKATDN
-2305 AGNTVTETLHF
+2305 AGNTVTRTLDF

-2334 SGVHGDNMTNH
+2334 SGVHGDNMTNR

-2432 NDSGIPDDNLTNN
+2432 NDSGIPN
-2445 VRPHFQVTVPTDVN
+2445 
-2459 VVRLSIDGGKTWFN
+2459 
-2473 ATQSAT
+2473 
-2479 PGVWDYIWPDD
+2479 
-2490 VADGGYTLTV
+2490 
-2500 EATDEAGNKATQTLD
+2500 
-2515 FTIDTTLSVPTLSL
+2515 
-2529 DSADDSGIAGD
+2529 
-2540 NITNVKTPGF
+2540 
-2550 TLNNIDTDV
+2550 
-2559 SRVIVEVMHNG
+2559 
-2570 IKQEVPLVQTGGQWR
+2570 
-2585 FAPTSDWADGDYILT
+2585 
-2600 VKVEDRAGNV
+2600 
-2610 KQSAPLTVTVDTHI
+2610 
-2624 AIDRIELVNDSGIP
+2624 
-2638 GDNLTNEARPHFQVT
+2638 
-2653 VPADVNGVRLSIDGG
+2653 
-2668 KTWFD
+2668 
-2673 ATQSATSGVWDYTWL
+2673 
-2688 TNVANGPHTLMVE
+2688 
-2701 ASDKAGN
+2701 
-2708 KTTQKLD
+2708 
-2715 FTIDTI
+2715 
-2721 LSEPTITLDSADD
+2721 
-2734 SAAGDNIT
+2734 
-2742 NVKMPGFTLG
+2742 
-2752 NIDADVTK
+2752 
-2760 VVVTVAHDGKNQ
+2760 
-2772 QIELIK
+2772 
-2778 NGGVW
+2778 
-2783 RFTPGA
+2783 
-2789 AWTDGD
+2789 
-2795 YTLTV
+2795 
-2800 KVEDKA
+2800 
-2806 GNTNYSAPLT
+2806 
-2816 VTIDTQTSIDRIE
+2816 
-2829 LLNDTGIVGDNLTN
+2829 
-2843 EARPQ
+2843 
-2848 FHITVPTD
+2848 
-2856 VNSVQLSLDGG
+2856 
-2867 INWVN
+2867 
-2872 ATLTSDG
+2872 
-2879 VWEYIWPTDLVE
+2879 
-2891 NTYTLT
+2891 
-2897 VKATDVA
+2897 
-2904 GNTATETLN
+2904 
-2913 FIIDTTL
+2913 
-2920 STPTITLDSADDSG
+2920 
-2934 TANDNKTNVKTPGFI
+2934 
-2949 IGGIDSDVTQVV
+2949 
-2961 VQVMRD
+2961 
-2967 GHSEEV
+2967 
-2973 ELTQTNGQWRFVPG
+2973 
-2987 SAWTDGDYTL
+2987 
-2997 TVTVKDEAGNI
+2997 
-3008 RHSAPLTVTIDTQ
+3008 
-3021 ITIDHIELV
+3021 
-3030 NDSGIPDDNLT
+3030 DNLT

-3106 KTTQQLDFI
+3106 QTTQQLDFI

-3623 DRIEL
+3623 DHIEL

-3688 PEGQHTLTVEVTD
+3688 PEGQHTLIVEVTD
-3701 GAGNKMTETLNFTI
+3701 GAGNKMTGTLDFTI

-3770 KTVVLTESADG
+3770 KTVVLTKSADG

-3843 NHDRPVFDIHQ
+3843 NHDRPVFDIRQ
-3854 VDSDVTRVMVKVTY
+3854 IDSDVTRVMVKVTY

-3914 PFEVRIDT
+3914 PLEVRIDT

-4256 SHIVVHIDGRDY
+4256 SHIVVHLDGRDY
-4268 TIENTGGNLTFTPD
+4268 TIENKGGNLTFTPD

-4306 AELRIEIDT
+4306 AELQIEIDT

-4445 REPLQSVTV
+4445 REQLQSVTV

-4559 YSVTANGNNLWE
+4559 YPVTANGNNLWE

-4618 SDTGNS
+4618 SDTGSS

-4659 VLKQTITVGADGNWS
+4659 VLKHTITVGADGNWS

-4716 RLSDPSIDDQH
+4716 RLSDPSIDDQY

-4737 GFAEAF
+4737 GLAEAF

-5084 EILIEHDTQIEI
+5084 DILIEHDTQIEI

-5240 GTWRAPILLQDDGT
+5240 GSWRAPILLQDDGT

-5267 TEVSKDYS
+5267 TEVSKNYS

-5384 PAMVAG
+5384 PVMMAG

-5398 DSITSQT
+5398 DSVTSQT
-5405 RPTFSIFGEMNQS
+5405 RPAFSIFGEMNQS

-5442 ESPLGDGSHS
+5442 ASPLGDGSHS

-5467 KTLNFTIDTFNTTP
+5467 KTLNFTIDTLNTTP

-5532 GEVWVNEKGHW
+5532 GEVWVNDKGHW

-5579 DTHIKVFT
+5579 DTHIQVFT

-5599 EWWSNSDLITM
+5599 DWWSNSSTITM
-5610 RGTGEIGAT
+5610 RGMGEIGAT

-5633 VAATGRWE
+5633 VAANGQWE
-5641 LSTDKLPEGTYDI
+5641 LSTDQLPEGKYDI
-5654 SLVIEDSAGNR
+5654 TLSIEDNAGNR
-5665 WEDVREI
+5665 KEEVHEI

-5707 ITDSEGNTYTLTVP
+5707 ITDSNGNTYTLTVP

-5864 LAAGEDNGASD
+5864 LAAGEDNGVSD

-5904 HNGVTDIYQ
+5904 HNGVTDTYQ

-5932 NYTLSVTVVDRAGNS
+5932 TYTLSVTVVDRAGNS

-5971 ASDDATATAVTP
+5971 ASDDATPTAVTP
-5983 PESETVNAESATH
+5983 PESETVNAESDTH
-5996 LRTEPSAAEESV
+5996 LRTVPSAAEESV
-6008 VKVTAY
+6008 VKETAY

-6038 ISVPENIVNVSIMF
+6038 ISVPENIVNVSVMF

-6085 IDKDN
+6085 IDKDD

-6105 ADIVNAMNVRGKTE
+6105 ADIVNAMNARGKTE

>member
-1500 VEATDEAGNK
+1500 VEATD
-1510 ATQTLDF
+1510 
-1517 TIDTTLSVPTLSLDS
+1517 
-1532 ADDSGIAGDNITN
+1532 
-1545 VKTPG
+1545 
-1550 FTLNNIDTD
+1550 
-1559 VSRVIVEVMHN
+1559 
-1570 GIKQEVPLVQTGG
+1570 
-1583 QWRFAPTSDW
+1583 
-1593 ADGDYI
+1593 
-1599 LTVKVEDRAGNVK
+1599 
-1612 QSAPLTVTVDT
+1612 
-1623 HIAIDRIELVNDS
+1623 
-1636 GIPGDNLTNEARP
+1636 
-1649 HFQVT
+1649 
-1654 VPADVNGVRLSIDGG
+1654 
-1669 KTWFDATQSATS
+1669 
-1681 GVWDYT
+1681 
-1687 WLTNVANGPHT
+1687 
-1698 LMVEASD
+1698 
-1705 KAGNKTTQK
+1705 
-1714 LDFTIDTILSEPT
+1714 
-1727 ITLDS
+1727 
-1732 ADDSAA
+1732 
-1738 GDNITNVKMPG
+1738 
-1749 FTLGNI
+1749 
-1755 DADVTKVVVTVAHDG
+1755 
-1770 KNQQI
+1770 
-1775 ELIKNGGVWRFT
+1775 
-1787 PGAAW
+1787 
-1792 TDGDYTLTVKVEDKA
+1792 
-1807 GNTNYSAPLT
+1807 
-1817 VTIDTQTS
+1817 
-1825 IDRIELLNDT
+1825 
-1835 GIVGDNL
+1835 
-1842 TNEARPQFHI
+1842 
-1852 TVPTDVNSVQLS
+1852 
-1864 LDGGINWVNATLTSD
+1864 
-1879 GVWEYIW
+1879 
-1886 PTDLVENTYTLTVKA
+1886 
-1901 TDVAGNT
+1901 
-1908 ATETLNFIIDTTLST
+1908 
-1923 PTITLDSADD
+1923 
-1933 SGTANDNKTNV
+1933 
-1944 KTPGFIIGGIDSDV
+1944 
-1958 TQVVVQVMRDG
+1958 
-1969 HSEEVELT
+1969 
-1977 QTNGQWRFVPGSAW
+1977 
-1991 TDGDYT
+1991 
-1997 LTVTVKDEAG
+1997 
-2007 NIRHSAP
+2007 
-2014 LTVTIDTQIT
+2014 
-2024 IDHIELVNDS
+2024 
-2034 GIPDDNLTNNVRPHF
+2034 
-2049 QVTVPTDVNVVRLSI
+2049 
-2064 DGGKTWFN
+2064 
-2072 ATQSATPGVWDYTWL
+2072 
-2087 ADVGE
+2087 
-2092 GKHTLTVEAT
+2092 
-2102 DKAGNKTTQQLDFI
+2102 
-2116 IDTLLSEPTI
+2116 
-2126 VLDNTDDSGTKGDHL
+2126 
-2141 TNVNKPTFLLGNIDA
+2141 
-2156 DARYVT
+2156 
-2162 VEVQHGGT
+2162 
-2170 KEVLTAT
+2170 
-2177 KDATGNWS
+2177 
-2185 VTPTGTWADGDYTL
+2185 
-2199 TVRVED
+2199 
-2205 EAGNE
+2205 
-2210 KHSASLTVT
+2210 
-2219 VDTQI
+2219 
-2224 TIDVIELVNDNGI
+2224 
-2237 PGDNMTNDAHP
+2237 
-2248 QFRVTVPGDVNEV
+2248 
-2261 SLSID
+2261 
-2266 GGVTWV
+2266 
-2272 KATQSATP
+2272 
-2280 GVWNY
+2280 
-2285 TWPGT
+2285 
-2290 VPDGDYTLNVKATDN
+2290 
-2305 AGNTVTETLHF
+2305 
-2316 TIDTTLSTPVI
+2316 
-2327 VLDSADD
+2327 
-2334 SGVHGDNMTNH
+2334 
-2345 TQPTF
+2345 
-2350 ALQHIDDDAVRVTVS
+2350 
-2365 VEHGGVTT
+2365 
-2373 TFDATKDAGGWT
+2373 
-2385 FTPTGAWADGDYTL
+2385 
-2399 SVSVEDKAGNT
+2399 
-2410 SHSASLT
+2410 
-2417 VTVDTQI
+2417 
-2424 AINNIELV
+2424 
-2432 NDSGIPDDNLTNN
+2432 
-2445 VRPHFQVTVPTDVN
+2445 
-2459 VVRLSIDGGKTWFN
+2459 
-2473 ATQSAT
+2473 
-2479 PGVWDYIWPDD
+2479 
-2490 VADGGYTLTV
+2490 
-2500 EATDEAGNKATQTLD
+2500 
-2515 FTIDTTLSVPTLSL
+2515 
-2529 DSADDSGIAGD
+2529 
-2540 NITNVKTPGF
+2540 
-2550 TLNNIDTDV
+2550 
-2559 SRVIVEVMHNG
+2559 
-2570 IKQEVPLVQTGGQWR
+2570 
-2585 FAPTSDWADGDYILT
+2585 
-2600 VKVEDRAGNV
+2600 
-2610 KQSAPLTVTVDTHI
+2610 
-2624 AIDRIELVNDSGIP
+2624 
-2638 GDNLTNEARPHFQVT
+2638 
-2653 VPADVNGVRLSIDGG
+2653 
-2668 KTWFD
+2668 
-2673 ATQSATSGVWDYTWL
+2673 
-2688 TNVANGPHTLMVE
+2688 
-2701 ASDKAGN
+2701 
-2708 KTTQKLD
+2708 
-2715 FTIDTI
+2715 
-2721 LSEPTITLDSADD
+2721 
-2734 SAAGDNIT
+2734 
-2742 NVKMPGFTLG
+2742 
-2752 NIDADVTK
+2752 
-2760 VVVTVAHDGKNQ
+2760 
-2772 QIELIK
+2772 
-2778 NGGVW
+2778 
-2783 RFTPGA
+2783 
-2789 AWTDGD
+2789 
-2795 YTLTV
+2795 
-2800 KVEDKA
+2800 
-2806 GNTNYSAPLT
+2806 
-2816 VTIDTQTSIDRIE
+2816 
-2829 LLNDTGIVGDNLTN
+2829 
-2843 EARPQ
+2843 
-2848 FHITVPTD
+2848 
-2856 VNSVQLSLDGG
+2856 
-2867 INWVN
+2867 
-2872 ATLTSDG
+2872 
-2879 VWEYIWPTDLVE
+2879 
-2891 NTYTLT
+2891 
-2897 VKATDVA
+2897 
-2904 GNTATETLN
+2904 
-2913 FIIDTTL
+2913 
-2920 STPTITLDSADDSG
+2920 
-2934 TANDNKTNVKTPGFI
+2934 
-2949 IGGIDSDVTQVV
+2949 
-2961 VQVMRD
+2961 
-2967 GHSEEV
+2967 
-2973 ELTQTNGQWRFVPG
+2973 
-2987 SAWTDGDYTL
+2987 
-2997 TVTVKDEAGNI
+2997 
-3008 RHSAPLTVTIDTQ
+3008 
-3021 ITIDHIELV
+3021 
-3030 NDSGIPDDNLT
+3030 
-3041 NNVRPHFQVTVPTD
+3041 
-3055 VNVVRLSIDGGKTWF
+3055 
-3070 NATQSATPGVW
+3070 
-3081 DYTWLAD
+3081 
-3088 VGEGKHTLTV
+3088 
-3098 EATDKAGN
+3098 KAGN

-4268 TIENTGGNLTFTPD
+4268 TIENSGGNLTFTPD

-4559 YSVTANGNNLWE
+4559 YPVTANGNNLWE

>member
-2126 VLDNTDDSGTKGDHL
+2126 VLDSTDDSGTKGDHL

-2424 AINNIELV
+2424 AINN
-2432 NDSGIPDDNLTNN
+2432 
-2445 VRPHFQVTVPTDVN
+2445 
-2459 VVRLSIDGGKTWFN
+2459 
-2473 ATQSAT
+2473 
-2479 PGVWDYIWPDD
+2479 
-2490 VADGGYTLTV
+2490 
-2500 EATDEAGNKATQTLD
+2500 
-2515 FTIDTTLSVPTLSL
+2515 
-2529 DSADDSGIAGD
+2529 
-2540 NITNVKTPGF
+2540 
-2550 TLNNIDTDV
+2550 
-2559 SRVIVEVMHNG
+2559 
-2570 IKQEVPLVQTGGQWR
+2570 
-2585 FAPTSDWADGDYILT
+2585 
-2600 VKVEDRAGNV
+2600 
-2610 KQSAPLTVTVDTHI
+2610 
-2624 AIDRIELVNDSGIP
+2624 
-2638 GDNLTNEARPHFQVT
+2638 
-2653 VPADVNGVRLSIDGG
+2653 
-2668 KTWFD
+2668 
-2673 ATQSATSGVWDYTWL
+2673 
-2688 TNVANGPHTLMVE
+2688 
-2701 ASDKAGN
+2701 
-2708 KTTQKLD
+2708 
-2715 FTIDTI
+2715 
-2721 LSEPTITLDSADD
+2721 
-2734 SAAGDNIT
+2734 
-2742 NVKMPGFTLG
+2742 
-2752 NIDADVTK
+2752 
-2760 VVVTVAHDGKNQ
+2760 
-2772 QIELIK
+2772 
-2778 NGGVW
+2778 
-2783 RFTPGA
+2783 
-2789 AWTDGD
+2789 
-2795 YTLTV
+2795 
-2800 KVEDKA
+2800 
-2806 GNTNYSAPLT
+2806 
-2816 VTIDTQTSIDRIE
+2816 
-2829 LLNDTGIVGDNLTN
+2829 
-2843 EARPQ
+2843 
-2848 FHITVPTD
+2848 
-2856 VNSVQLSLDGG
+2856 
-2867 INWVN
+2867 
-2872 ATLTSDG
+2872 
-2879 VWEYIWPTDLVE
+2879 
-2891 NTYTLT
+2891 
-2897 VKATDVA
+2897 
-2904 GNTATETLN
+2904 
-2913 FIIDTTL
+2913 
-2920 STPTITLDSADDSG
+2920 
-2934 TANDNKTNVKTPGFI
+2934 
-2949 IGGIDSDVTQVV
+2949 
-2961 VQVMRD
+2961 
-2967 GHSEEV
+2967 
-2973 ELTQTNGQWRFVPG
+2973 
-2987 SAWTDGDYTL
+2987 
-2997 TVTVKDEAGNI
+2997 
-3008 RHSAPLTVTIDTQ
+3008 
-3021 ITIDHIELV
+3021 IELV

-4559 YSVTANGNNLWE
+4559 YPVTANGNNLWE

-4689 VATDVAGN
+4689 VATDIAGN

>member
-1 MGNKSIQK
+1 M
-9 FFADQN
+9 
-15 SVIDLSSL
+15 
-23 GNAKGAKV
+23 
-31 SLSGPDMNITTPRGS
+31 
-46 VIIVNGALYSSI
+46 
-58 KGNNLAVK
+58 
-66 FKDKTITGAKILGSV
+66 
-81 DLKDIQLE
+81 
-89 RIDSSLVDSAQV
+89 
-101 EKKGNGK
+101 
-108 RRNKKEEEELKKQ
+108 
-121 LDDAENAKKEA
+121 
-132 DKAKEEA
+132 
-139 EKAKEAAE
+139 
-147 KALNEAFEVQNS
+147 
-159 SKQIEEMLQNFLAD
+159 
-173 NVAKDNL
+173 
-180 AQQSDASQQ
+180 
-189 NTQAKATQA
+189 
-198 SKQNDAEKV
+198 
-207 LPQPINKNTSTGKS
+207 NKNTSTGKS

-2126 VLDNTDDSGTKGDHL
+2126 VLDSTDDSGTKGDHL

-2162 VEVQHGGT
+2162 VEVQHDGT

-2479 PGVWDYIWPDD
+2479 PGVWDY
-2490 VADGGYTLTV
+2490 
-2500 EATDEAGNKATQTLD
+2500 
-2515 FTIDTTLSVPTLSL
+2515 
-2529 DSADDSGIAGD
+2529 
-2540 NITNVKTPGF
+2540 
-2550 TLNNIDTDV
+2550 
-2559 SRVIVEVMHNG
+2559 
-2570 IKQEVPLVQTGGQWR
+2570 
-2585 FAPTSDWADGDYILT
+2585 
-2600 VKVEDRAGNV
+2600 
-2610 KQSAPLTVTVDTHI
+2610 
-2624 AIDRIELVNDSGIP
+2624 
-2638 GDNLTNEARPHFQVT
+2638 
-2653 VPADVNGVRLSIDGG
+2653 
-2668 KTWFD
+2668 
-2673 ATQSATSGVWDYTWL
+2673 
-2688 TNVANGPHTLMVE
+2688 
-2701 ASDKAGN
+2701 
-2708 KTTQKLD
+2708 
-2715 FTIDTI
+2715 
-2721 LSEPTITLDSADD
+2721 
-2734 SAAGDNIT
+2734 
-2742 NVKMPGFTLG
+2742 
-2752 NIDADVTK
+2752 
-2760 VVVTVAHDGKNQ
+2760 
-2772 QIELIK
+2772 
-2778 NGGVW
+2778 
-2783 RFTPGA
+2783 
-2789 AWTDGD
+2789 
-2795 YTLTV
+2795 
-2800 KVEDKA
+2800 
-2806 GNTNYSAPLT
+2806 
-2816 VTIDTQTSIDRIE
+2816 
-2829 LLNDTGIVGDNLTN
+2829 
-2843 EARPQ
+2843 
-2848 FHITVPTD
+2848 
-2856 VNSVQLSLDGG
+2856 
-2867 INWVN
+2867 
-2872 ATLTSDG
+2872 
-2879 VWEYIWPTDLVE
+2879 
-2891 NTYTLT
+2891 
-2897 VKATDVA
+2897 
-2904 GNTATETLN
+2904 
-2913 FIIDTTL
+2913 
-2920 STPTITLDSADDSG
+2920 
-2934 TANDNKTNVKTPGFI
+2934 
-2949 IGGIDSDVTQVV
+2949 
-2961 VQVMRD
+2961 
-2967 GHSEEV
+2967 
-2973 ELTQTNGQWRFVPG
+2973 
-2987 SAWTDGDYTL
+2987 
-2997 TVTVKDEAGNI
+2997 
-3008 RHSAPLTVTIDTQ
+3008 
-3021 ITIDHIELV
+3021 
-3030 NDSGIPDDNLT
+3030 
-3041 NNVRPHFQVTVPTD
+3041 
-3055 VNVVRLSIDGGKTWF
+3055 
-3070 NATQSATPGVW
+3070 
-3081 DYTWLAD
+3081 TWLAD

-3139 LTNVNKPTFL
+3139 LTNVDKPTFL

-4559 YSVTANGNNLWE
+4559 YPVTANGNNLWE

>member
-159 SKQIEEMLQNFLAD
+159 SKQMEEMLQEFLAD

-421 TTDSIITDTIAP
+421 TTDSIITDTIPP

-536 EIETTNDSGIV
+536 EIETTDDSGIV

-576 GEEVIFKANDK
+576 GEEVVFKANDQ

-960 KLYIDGALIA
+960 KLYVDGALIA

-1032 SDSGISDDNLTNI
+1032 SDSGIADDNLTNI

-1066 AMSDTQIGV
+1066 AASDTQIGV

-1112 SAIFDFTIDTT
+1112 SAVFDFTIDTT

-1179 SHLNGSWLFIPGNT
+1179 SHLNGSWLFTPGNT

-1378 TKGTGGWTFTP
+1378 TKGTGGWSFTP
-1389 PTSWAD
+1389 TGAWAD

-1425 AINNIELVNDSGIPD
+1425 AINNIELVNDSGIPN

-1448 PHFQVTVP
+1448 PQFQVTVP

-1471 WFNATQSATPG
+1471 WFNATQGATPG
-1482 VWDYIW
+1482 AWDYIW

-1500 VEATDEAGNK
+1500 VEATDKAGNQT
-1510 ATQTLDF
+1510 TQELDF

-1593 ADGDYI
+1593 GDGDYI

-1714 LDFTIDTILSEPT
+1714 LDFIIDTMLSEPT

-1908 ATETLNFIIDTTLST
+1908 ATETLNFTIDTTLST

-1944 KTPGFIIGGIDSDV
+1944 KTPGFVIGGIDSDV

-2014 LTVTIDTQIT
+2014 LKVTVDTQIG
-2024 IDHIELVNDS
+2024 IDNIELVNDS
-2034 GIPDDNLTNNVRPHF
+2034 GIPNDNLTNNVRPQF

-2087 ADVGE
+2087 TDVANGS
-2092 GKHTLTVEAT
+2092 HTLTVEAT
-2102 DKAGNKTTQQLDFI
+2102 DAAGNKATQNLEFN

-2126 VLDNTDDSGTKGDHL
+2126 ALDSTDDSGTKGDNL
-2141 TNVNKPTFLLGNIDA
+2141 TNVNKPTFILGNIDA

-2177 KDATGNWS
+2177 KGATGIWS
-2185 VTPTGTWADGDYTL
+2185 VTPTGMWADGSHTL

-2205 EAGNE
+2205 EAGNV
-2210 KHSASLTVT
+2210 KYSVPLTIT

-2224 TIDVIELVNDNGI
+2224 TIDDIELVNDSGTK
-2237 PGDNMTNDAHP
+2237 GDNLTNDANPH
-2248 QFRVTVPGDVNEV
+2248 FRITVPGDVNEV

-2272 KATQSATP
+2272 KAMQSSTS

-2285 TWPGT
+2285 TWPKT
-2290 VPDGDYTLNVKATDN
+2290 LADDDYTLTVKATDN
-2305 AGNTVTETLHF
+2305 AGNTVTRTLDF

-2334 SGVHGDNMTNH
+2334 TGIQGDNMTNR

-2350 ALQHIDDDAVRVTVS
+2350 NLQHIDDDAVRVTVS

-2373 TFDATKDAGGWT
+2373 TFDVTKDAGGWS
-2385 FTPTGAWADGDYTL
+2385 FTPPTSWGAGDYTL

-2445 VRPHFQVTVPTDVN
+2445 VRPQFQVKVPTDVN
-2459 VVRLSIDGGKTWFN
+2459 
-2473 ATQSAT
+2473 
-2479 PGVWDYIWPDD
+2479 
-2490 VADGGYTLTV
+2490 
-2500 EATDEAGNKATQTLD
+2500 E
-2515 FTIDTTLSVPTLSL
+2515 
-2529 DSADDSGIAGD
+2529 
-2540 NITNVKTPGF
+2540 
-2550 TLNNIDTDV
+2550 
-2559 SRVIVEVMHNG
+2559 
-2570 IKQEVPLVQTGGQWR
+2570 
-2585 FAPTSDWADGDYILT
+2585 
-2600 VKVEDRAGNV
+2600 
-2610 KQSAPLTVTVDTHI
+2610 
-2624 AIDRIELVNDSGIP
+2624 
-2638 GDNLTNEARPHFQVT
+2638 
-2653 VPADVNGVRLSIDGG
+2653 
-2668 KTWFD
+2668 
-2673 ATQSATSGVWDYTWL
+2673 
-2688 TNVANGPHTLMVE
+2688 
-2701 ASDKAGN
+2701 
-2708 KTTQKLD
+2708 
-2715 FTIDTI
+2715 
-2721 LSEPTITLDSADD
+2721 
-2734 SAAGDNIT
+2734 
-2742 NVKMPGFTLG
+2742 
-2752 NIDADVTK
+2752 
-2760 VVVTVAHDGKNQ
+2760 
-2772 QIELIK
+2772 
-2778 NGGVW
+2778 
-2783 RFTPGA
+2783 
-2789 AWTDGD
+2789 
-2795 YTLTV
+2795 
-2800 KVEDKA
+2800 
-2806 GNTNYSAPLT
+2806 
-2816 VTIDTQTSIDRIE
+2816 
-2829 LLNDTGIVGDNLTN
+2829 
-2843 EARPQ
+2843 
-2848 FHITVPTD
+2848 
-2856 VNSVQLSLDGG
+2856 
-2867 INWVN
+2867 
-2872 ATLTSDG
+2872 
-2879 VWEYIWPTDLVE
+2879 
-2891 NTYTLT
+2891 
-2897 VKATDVA
+2897 
-2904 GNTATETLN
+2904 
-2913 FIIDTTL
+2913 
-2920 STPTITLDSADDSG
+2920 
-2934 TANDNKTNVKTPGFI
+2934 
-2949 IGGIDSDVTQVV
+2949 
-2961 VQVMRD
+2961 
-2967 GHSEEV
+2967 
-2973 ELTQTNGQWRFVPG
+2973 
-2987 SAWTDGDYTL
+2987 
-2997 TVTVKDEAGNI
+2997 
-3008 RHSAPLTVTIDTQ
+3008 
-3021 ITIDHIELV
+3021 
-3030 NDSGIPDDNLT
+3030 
-3041 NNVRPHFQVTVPTD
+3041 
-3055 VNVVRLSIDGGKTWF
+3055 VRLSIDGGKTWF

-3106 KTTQQLDFI
+3106 QTTQKLDFI

-3125 VLDNTDDSGTKGDN
+3125 ALDSTDDSGTKGDN
-3139 LTNVNKPTFL
+3139 LTSVNKPTFI

-3184 VTPTGTW
+3184 VTPTGMW
-3191 ADGDYTLTVR
+3191 ADGSHTLTVR

-3221 QITID
+3221 HIAID
-3226 VIELVNDNGIPGDNL
+3226 DIELVNDNGIPGDNL

-3305 NKTTQTLDFTIDT
+3305 NQTTQTLDFTIDT

-3398 VEVTDNAGNV
+3398 VEVQDNAGNV
-3408 RQSTPLVV
+3408 RQSTPLIV

-3459 QLSIDGGANWVSAT
+3459 QLSIDGGANWVSAA

-3816 TIDGTLTTPVI
+3816 TIDGSLTTPVI

-3843 NHDRPVFDIHQ
+3843 KHDRPVFDIRQ

-3914 PFEVRIDT
+3914 PLEVRIDT

-3950 RIDVPGDVVQVR
+3950 RIDVPGDVIQVR

-3976 NADGQWIFDSP
+3976 NADGQWIFDTP

-3999 EATDEA
+3999 EATDQA

-4306 AELRIEIDT
+4306 AELKIEIDT

-4356 VSFDGVNWTPISK
+4356 VSFDGVNWTPVSK
-4369 NAAGQWEFTAGSA
+4369 NAAGQWQFTAGSA
-4382 LPDGHYTLH
+4382 LSDGHYTLH

-4504 TIDTIVSDPS
+4504 TIDTVVSDPR

-4533 VTTPRFVIGNV
+4533 VTKPRFVIGNV

-4559 YSVTANGNNLWE
+4559 YPVTANGNNLWE

-4618 SDTGNS
+4618 SDTGSS

-4659 VLKQTITVGADGNWS
+4659 VLKHTITVGADGNWS

-4716 RLSDPSIDDQH
+4716 RLSDPSIDDQY

-4737 GFAEAF
+4737 GLAEAF

-4824 DFTTNNKTPTLIGS
+4824 DFTTNNKTPTLVGN
-4838 TLPNTIV
+4838 TLPNAIV

-4946 KAIAYTTGAG
+4946 KAIAYTTGTG

-5084 EILIEHDTQIEI
+5084 DILIEHDTQIEI

-5240 GTWRAPILLQDDGT
+5240 GTWRAPILLQDDGK

-5296 SLDDLITNHNKPV
+5296 SLDDLITSHNKPV

-5384 PAMVAG
+5384 PVMMAG

-5405 RPTFSIFGEMNQS
+5405 RPAFSIFGEMNQS

-5532 GEVWVNEKGHW
+5532 GEVWVNDKGHW

-5579 DTHIKVFT
+5579 DTHIQVFT

-5599 EWWSNSDLITM
+5599 DWWSNSSTITM
-5610 RGTGEIGAT
+5610 RGMGEIGAT

-5633 VAATGRWE
+5633 VAANGQWE
-5641 LSTDKLPEGTYDI
+5641 LSTDQLPEGKYDI
-5654 SLVIEDSAGNR
+5654 TLSIEDNAGNR
-5665 WEDVREI
+5665 KEEVHEI

-5707 ITDSEGNTYTLTVP
+5707 ITDSNGNTYTLTVP

-5751 DVPLDIMKEVPVIS
+5751 DVPLDIMKETPVIS

-5875 SDNVTNHT
+5875 SDNVTNHNHT

-5932 NYTLSVTVVDRAGNS
+5932 TYTLSVTVVDHAGNS
-5947 QQSASLAVT
+5947 LQSASLEVT

-5996 LRTEPSAAEESV
+5996 LRTVPSAAEESV
-6008 VKVTAY
+6008 VKETAY

-6038 ISVPENIVNVSIMF
+6038 ISVPENIVNVSVMF

-6085 IDKDN
+6085 IDKDD

-6105 ADIVNAMNVRGKTE
+6105 ADIVNAMNARGKTE

>member
-121 LDDAENAKKEA
+121 LDEAENAKKEA

-159 SKQIEEMLQNFLAD
+159 SKQMEEMLQEFLAD

-450 DNITNST
+450 DSITNST

-536 EIETTNDSGIV
+536 EIETTDDSGIV

-594 TSDSVEGI
+594 TSDSVEGV

-623 VIDTIAPVPPTVS
+623 VIDTVAPVPPTVS
-636 LEDYVVLPNGI
+636 LEDFVVLPNGI

-1032 SDSGISDDNLTNI
+1032 SDSGIADDNLTNI

-1112 SAIFDFTIDTT
+1112 SAVFDFTIDTT
-1123 VSTPVISLLSKD
+1123 VSTPLISLLSKD

-1179 SHLNGSWLFIPGNT
+1179 SHLNGSWLFTPGNT

-1378 TKGTGGWTFTP
+1378 TKGTGGWSFTP
-1389 PTSWAD
+1389 TGAWAD

-1425 AINNIELVNDSGIPD
+1425 AINNIELVNDSGIPN

-1482 VWDYIW
+1482 AWDYIW

-1500 VEATDEAGNK
+1500 VEATDKAGNK
-1510 ATQTLDF
+1510 TTQELDF

-1559 VSRVIVEVMHN
+1559 VSRVTVEVMHN

-1669 KTWFDATQSATS
+1669 KTWFDATQSATP

-1714 LDFTIDTILSEPT
+1714 LDFIIDTMLSEPT

-2014 LTVTIDTQIT
+2014 LTVTIDTQIA

-2034 GIPDDNLTNNVRPHF
+2034 GIPDDNLTN
-2049 QVTVPTDVNVVRLSI
+2049 
-2064 DGGKTWFN
+2064 
-2072 ATQSATPGVWDYTWL
+2072 
-2087 ADVGE
+2087 
-2092 GKHTLTVEAT
+2092 EA
-2102 DKAGNKTTQQLDFI
+2102 
-2116 IDTLLSEPTI
+2116 
-2126 VLDNTDDSGTKGDHL
+2126 
-2141 TNVNKPTFLLGNIDA
+2141 
-2156 DARYVT
+2156 
-2162 VEVQHGGT
+2162 
-2170 KEVLTAT
+2170 
-2177 KDATGNWS
+2177 
-2185 VTPTGTWADGDYTL
+2185 
-2199 TVRVED
+2199 
-2205 EAGNE
+2205 
-2210 KHSASLTVT
+2210 
-2219 VDTQI
+2219 
-2224 TIDVIELVNDNGI
+2224 
-2237 PGDNMTNDAHP
+2237 
-2248 QFRVTVPGDVNEV
+2248 
-2261 SLSID
+2261 
-2266 GGVTWV
+2266 
-2272 KATQSATP
+2272 
-2280 GVWNY
+2280 
-2285 TWPGT
+2285 
-2290 VPDGDYTLNVKATDN
+2290 
-2305 AGNTVTETLHF
+2305 
-2316 TIDTTLSTPVI
+2316 
-2327 VLDSADD
+2327 
-2334 SGVHGDNMTNH
+2334 
-2345 TQPTF
+2345 
-2350 ALQHIDDDAVRVTVS
+2350 
-2365 VEHGGVTT
+2365 
-2373 TFDATKDAGGWT
+2373 
-2385 FTPTGAWADGDYTL
+2385 
-2399 SVSVEDKAGNT
+2399 
-2410 SHSASLT
+2410 
-2417 VTVDTQI
+2417 
-2424 AINNIELV
+2424 
-2432 NDSGIPDDNLTNN
+2432 
-2445 VRPHFQVTVPTDVN
+2445 
-2459 VVRLSIDGGKTWFN
+2459 
-2473 ATQSAT
+2473 
-2479 PGVWDYIWPDD
+2479 
-2490 VADGGYTLTV
+2490 
-2500 EATDEAGNKATQTLD
+2500 
-2515 FTIDTTLSVPTLSL
+2515 
-2529 DSADDSGIAGD
+2529 
-2540 NITNVKTPGF
+2540 
-2550 TLNNIDTDV
+2550 
-2559 SRVIVEVMHNG
+2559 
-2570 IKQEVPLVQTGGQWR
+2570 
-2585 FAPTSDWADGDYILT
+2585 
-2600 VKVEDRAGNV
+2600 
-2610 KQSAPLTVTVDTHI
+2610 
-2624 AIDRIELVNDSGIP
+2624 
-2638 GDNLTNEARPHFQVT
+2638 
-2653 VPADVNGVRLSIDGG
+2653 
-2668 KTWFD
+2668 
-2673 ATQSATSGVWDYTWL
+2673 
-2688 TNVANGPHTLMVE
+2688 
-2701 ASDKAGN
+2701 
-2708 KTTQKLD
+2708 
-2715 FTIDTI
+2715 
-2721 LSEPTITLDSADD
+2721 
-2734 SAAGDNIT
+2734 
-2742 NVKMPGFTLG
+2742 
-2752 NIDADVTK
+2752 
-2760 VVVTVAHDGKNQ
+2760 
-2772 QIELIK
+2772 
-2778 NGGVW
+2778 
-2783 RFTPGA
+2783 
-2789 AWTDGD
+2789 
-2795 YTLTV
+2795 
-2800 KVEDKA
+2800 
-2806 GNTNYSAPLT
+2806 
-2816 VTIDTQTSIDRIE
+2816 
-2829 LLNDTGIVGDNLTN
+2829 
-2843 EARPQ
+2843 
-2848 FHITVPTD
+2848 
-2856 VNSVQLSLDGG
+2856 
-2867 INWVN
+2867 
-2872 ATLTSDG
+2872 
-2879 VWEYIWPTDLVE
+2879 
-2891 NTYTLT
+2891 
-2897 VKATDVA
+2897 
-2904 GNTATETLN
+2904 
-2913 FIIDTTL
+2913 
-2920 STPTITLDSADDSG
+2920 
-2934 TANDNKTNVKTPGFI
+2934 
-2949 IGGIDSDVTQVV
+2949 
-2961 VQVMRD
+2961 
-2967 GHSEEV
+2967 
-2973 ELTQTNGQWRFVPG
+2973 
-2987 SAWTDGDYTL
+2987 
-2997 TVTVKDEAGNI
+2997 
-3008 RHSAPLTVTIDTQ
+3008 
-3021 ITIDHIELV
+3021 
-3030 NDSGIPDDNLT
+3030 
-3041 NNVRPHFQVTVPTD
+3041 RPHFQVTVPTD

-3171 VLTATKGATGIWS
+3171 VLTATKDATGNWSVTPTGTWADGDYTLTVRVEDEAGNEKHSASLTVTVDTQITIDAIELVNDNGIPGDNMTNDAHPQFRVTVPGDVNEVSLSIDGGVTWVKATQSATPGVWNYTWPGTVPDGDYTLNVKATDNAGNTVTETLHFTIDTTLSTPVIVLDSADDTGIQGDNMTNRTQPTFNLQHIDDDAVRVTVSVEHGGVTTTFDATKGVGGWTFTPPTSWGAGDYTLSVSVEDKAGNTSHSASLTVTVDTQIAINNIELVNDSGIPDDNLTNNVRPQFQVKVPTDVNEVRLSIDGGKTWFNATQSATPGVWDYTWLADVGEGKHTLTVEATDKAGNQTTQKLDFIIDTLLSEPTIVLDSTDDSGTKGDNLTNANKPTFLLGNIDADARYVTVEVQHGSTKEVLTATKGATGIWS

-3201 VEDDAGNVKYSA
+3201 VEDEAGNVKYSA

-3226 VIELVNDNGIPGDNL
+3226 AIELVNDNGIPGDNL

-3318 RLSTPTIAMDSRDDT
+3318 RLSTPTITMDSRDDT

-3351 NIDADAHSVILR
+3351 NIDSDAQSVILR

-3408 RQSTPLVV
+3408 RQSTPLIV

-3459 QLSIDGGANWVSAT
+3459 QLSIDGGANWVSAA

-3485 TDMGDGKHTLTVMV
+3485 TDMGDGKHILTVMV

-3623 DRIEL
+3623 DHIEL

-3688 PEGQHTLTVEVTD
+3688 PEGQHTLIVEVTD
-3701 GAGNKMTETLNFTI
+3701 GAGNKMTGTLDFTI

-3742 VTQPVFVLGSIDKDV
+3742 VTQPIFVLGSIDKDV

-3843 NHDRPVFDIHQ
+3843 NHDRPVFDIRQ

-3950 RIDVPGDVVQVR
+3950 RIDVPGDVIQVR

-3999 EATDEA
+3999 EATDQA

-4184 SALPDGQHTLLVDV
+4184 SALPDGKHTLLVDV

-4306 AELRIEIDT
+4306 AELQIEIDT

-4533 VTTPRFVIGNV
+4533 VTKPRFVIGNV

-4559 YSVTANGNNLWE
+4559 YPVTANGNNLWE

-4618 SDTGNS
+4618 SDTGSS

-4659 VLKQTITVGADGNWS
+4659 VLKHTITVGADGNWS

-4716 RLSDPSIDDQH
+4716 RLSDPSIDDQY

-4737 GFAEAF
+4737 GLAEAF

-4824 DFTTNNKTPTLIGS
+4824 DFTTNNKTPTLVGN
-4838 TLPNTIV
+4838 TLPNAIV

-4966 NDGNYELTFKV
+4966 NDGNYVLTFKV

-5084 EILIEHDTQIEI
+5084 DILIEHDTQIEI

-5296 SLDDLITNHNKPV
+5296 SLDDLITSHNKPV

-5384 PAMVAG
+5384 PVMMAG

-5405 RPTFSIFGEMNQS
+5405 RPAFSIYGEMNQS

-5532 GEVWVNEKGHW
+5532 GEVWVNDKGHW

-5579 DTHIKVFT
+5579 DTHIQVFT

-5599 EWWSNSDLITM
+5599 DWWSNSSTITM
-5610 RGTGEIGAT
+5610 RGMGEIGAT

-5633 VAATGRWE
+5633 VAANGQWE
-5641 LSTDKLPEGTYDI
+5641 LSTDQLPEGKYDI
-5654 SLVIEDSAGNR
+5654 TLSIEDNAGNR
-5665 WEDVREI
+5665 KEEVHEI

-5707 ITDSEGNTYTLTVP
+5707 ITDSNGNTYTLTVP

-5751 DVPLDIMKEVPVIS
+5751 DVPLDIMKETPVIS

-5777 NITRDKQP
+5777 NITRDNQP

-5864 LAAGEDNGASD
+5864 LAAGEGNGASD
-5875 SDNVTNHT
+5875 SDNVTNHNHT

-5932 NYTLSVTVVDRAGNS
+5932 TYTLSVTVVDRAGNS
-5947 QQSASLAVT
+5947 LQSASLEVT

-5996 LRTEPSAAEESV
+5996 LRTVPSAAEESV
-6008 VKVTAY
+6008 VKETAY

-6038 ISVPENIVNVSIMF
+6038 ISVPENIVNVSVMF

-6085 IDKDN
+6085 IDKDD

-6105 ADIVNAMNVRGKTE
+6105 ADIVNAMNARGKTE

>member
-2126 VLDNTDDSGTKGDHL
+2126 VLDSTDDSGTKGDHL

-2424 AINNIELV
+2424 AINN
-2432 NDSGIPDDNLTNN
+2432 
-2445 VRPHFQVTVPTDVN
+2445 
-2459 VVRLSIDGGKTWFN
+2459 
-2473 ATQSAT
+2473 
-2479 PGVWDYIWPDD
+2479 
-2490 VADGGYTLTV
+2490 
-2500 EATDEAGNKATQTLD
+2500 
-2515 FTIDTTLSVPTLSL
+2515 
-2529 DSADDSGIAGD
+2529 
-2540 NITNVKTPGF
+2540 
-2550 TLNNIDTDV
+2550 
-2559 SRVIVEVMHNG
+2559 
-2570 IKQEVPLVQTGGQWR
+2570 
-2585 FAPTSDWADGDYILT
+2585 
-2600 VKVEDRAGNV
+2600 
-2610 KQSAPLTVTVDTHI
+2610 
-2624 AIDRIELVNDSGIP
+2624 
-2638 GDNLTNEARPHFQVT
+2638 
-2653 VPADVNGVRLSIDGG
+2653 
-2668 KTWFD
+2668 
-2673 ATQSATSGVWDYTWL
+2673 
-2688 TNVANGPHTLMVE
+2688 
-2701 ASDKAGN
+2701 
-2708 KTTQKLD
+2708 
-2715 FTIDTI
+2715 
-2721 LSEPTITLDSADD
+2721 
-2734 SAAGDNIT
+2734 
-2742 NVKMPGFTLG
+2742 
-2752 NIDADVTK
+2752 
-2760 VVVTVAHDGKNQ
+2760 
-2772 QIELIK
+2772 
-2778 NGGVW
+2778 
-2783 RFTPGA
+2783 
-2789 AWTDGD
+2789 
-2795 YTLTV
+2795 
-2800 KVEDKA
+2800 
-2806 GNTNYSAPLT
+2806 
-2816 VTIDTQTSIDRIE
+2816 
-2829 LLNDTGIVGDNLTN
+2829 
-2843 EARPQ
+2843 
-2848 FHITVPTD
+2848 
-2856 VNSVQLSLDGG
+2856 
-2867 INWVN
+2867 
-2872 ATLTSDG
+2872 
-2879 VWEYIWPTDLVE
+2879 
-2891 NTYTLT
+2891 
-2897 VKATDVA
+2897 
-2904 GNTATETLN
+2904 
-2913 FIIDTTL
+2913 
-2920 STPTITLDSADDSG
+2920 
-2934 TANDNKTNVKTPGFI
+2934 
-2949 IGGIDSDVTQVV
+2949 
-2961 VQVMRD
+2961 
-2967 GHSEEV
+2967 
-2973 ELTQTNGQWRFVPG
+2973 
-2987 SAWTDGDYTL
+2987 
-2997 TVTVKDEAGNI
+2997 
-3008 RHSAPLTVTIDTQ
+3008 
-3021 ITIDHIELV
+3021 IELV

-4559 YSVTANGNNLWE
+4559 YPVTANGNNLWE

-5641 LSTDKLPEGTYDI
+5641 LSTDKPPEGTYDI

>member
-421 TTDSIITDTIAP
+421 TTDSIITDTIPP

-594 TSDSVEGI
+594 TSDSVEGV

-623 VIDTIAPVPPTVS
+623 VIDTVAPVPPTVS
-636 LEDYVVLPNGI
+636 LEDFVVLPNGI

-1066 AMSDTQIGV
+1066 AASGTQIGV

-1112 SAIFDFTIDTT
+1112 SAVFDFTIDTT

-1179 SHLNGSWLFIPGNT
+1179 SHLNGSWLFTPGNT

-1206 DKAGNTNYSAP
+1206 DKAGNTSYSAP

-1378 TKGTGGWTFTP
+1378 TKGTGGWSFTP
-1389 PTSWAD
+1389 TGAWAD

-1425 AINNIELVNDSGIPD
+1425 AINNIELVNDSGIPN

-1482 VWDYIW
+1482 AWDYIW

-1500 VEATDEAGNK
+1500 VEATDKAGNK
-1510 ATQTLDF
+1510 TTQELDF

-1636 GIPGDNLTNEARP
+1636 GIPDDNLTNEARP

-2126 VLDNTDDSGTKGDHL
+2126 VLDSTDDSGTKGDNL

-2334 SGVHGDNMTNH
+2334 TGIQGDNMTNR

-2350 ALQHIDDDAVRVTVS
+2350 ALQQIDDDAVRVTVS

-2479 PGVWDYIWPDD
+2479 PGVWDY
-2490 VADGGYTLTV
+2490 
-2500 EATDEAGNKATQTLD
+2500 
-2515 FTIDTTLSVPTLSL
+2515 
-2529 DSADDSGIAGD
+2529 
-2540 NITNVKTPGF
+2540 
-2550 TLNNIDTDV
+2550 
-2559 SRVIVEVMHNG
+2559 
-2570 IKQEVPLVQTGGQWR
+2570 
-2585 FAPTSDWADGDYILT
+2585 
-2600 VKVEDRAGNV
+2600 
-2610 KQSAPLTVTVDTHI
+2610 
-2624 AIDRIELVNDSGIP
+2624 
-2638 GDNLTNEARPHFQVT
+2638 
-2653 VPADVNGVRLSIDGG
+2653 
-2668 KTWFD
+2668 
-2673 ATQSATSGVWDYTWL
+2673 
-2688 TNVANGPHTLMVE
+2688 
-2701 ASDKAGN
+2701 
-2708 KTTQKLD
+2708 
-2715 FTIDTI
+2715 
-2721 LSEPTITLDSADD
+2721 
-2734 SAAGDNIT
+2734 
-2742 NVKMPGFTLG
+2742 
-2752 NIDADVTK
+2752 
-2760 VVVTVAHDGKNQ
+2760 
-2772 QIELIK
+2772 
-2778 NGGVW
+2778 
-2783 RFTPGA
+2783 
-2789 AWTDGD
+2789 
-2795 YTLTV
+2795 
-2800 KVEDKA
+2800 
-2806 GNTNYSAPLT
+2806 
-2816 VTIDTQTSIDRIE
+2816 
-2829 LLNDTGIVGDNLTN
+2829 
-2843 EARPQ
+2843 
-2848 FHITVPTD
+2848 
-2856 VNSVQLSLDGG
+2856 
-2867 INWVN
+2867 
-2872 ATLTSDG
+2872 
-2879 VWEYIWPTDLVE
+2879 
-2891 NTYTLT
+2891 
-2897 VKATDVA
+2897 
-2904 GNTATETLN
+2904 
-2913 FIIDTTL
+2913 
-2920 STPTITLDSADDSG
+2920 
-2934 TANDNKTNVKTPGFI
+2934 
-2949 IGGIDSDVTQVV
+2949 
-2961 VQVMRD
+2961 
-2967 GHSEEV
+2967 
-2973 ELTQTNGQWRFVPG
+2973 
-2987 SAWTDGDYTL
+2987 
-2997 TVTVKDEAGNI
+2997 
-3008 RHSAPLTVTIDTQ
+3008 
-3021 ITIDHIELV
+3021 
-3030 NDSGIPDDNLT
+3030 
-3041 NNVRPHFQVTVPTD
+3041 
-3055 VNVVRLSIDGGKTWF
+3055 
-3070 NATQSATPGVW
+3070 
-3081 DYTWLAD
+3081 TWLAD

-3106 KTTQQLDFI
+3106 QTTQQLDFI

-3125 VLDNTDDSGTKGDN
+3125 VLDSTDDSGTKGDN
-3139 LTNVNKPTFL
+3139 LTNANKPTFI

-3271 RATQGTAGIWDYT
+3271 RATQGTAGTWDYT

-3351 NIDADAHSVILR
+3351 NIDSDAQSVILR

-3408 RQSTPLVV
+3408 RQSTPLIV

-3459 QLSIDGGANWVSAT
+3459 QLSIDGGANWVSAA

-3485 TDMGDGKHTLTVMV
+3485 TDMGDGKHILTVMV

-3623 DRIEL
+3623 DHIEL

-3688 PEGQHTLTVEVTD
+3688 PEGQHTLIVEVTD
-3701 GAGNKMTETLNFTI
+3701 GAGNKMTGTLDFTI

-3742 VTQPVFVLGSIDKDV
+3742 VTQPIFVLGSIDKDV

-3843 NHDRPVFDIHQ
+3843 NHDRPVFDIRQ

-3914 PFEVRIDT
+3914 PLEVRIDT

-4018 TNIQVPTIAL
+4018 TNVQVPTIAL

-4256 SHIVVHIDGRDY
+4256 SHIVVHLDGRDY
-4268 TIENTGGNLTFTPD
+4268 TIENKGGNLTFTPD

-4306 AELRIEIDT
+4306 AELQIEIDT

-4533 VTTPRFVIGNV
+4533 VTKPRFVIGNV

-4559 YSVTANGNNLWE
+4559 YPVTANGNNLWE

-4659 VLKQTITVGADGNWS
+4659 VLKHTITVGADGNWS

-5491 LAEMTGSDGKIYI
+5491 LVEMTGSDGKIYI

-5532 GEVWVNEKGHW
+5532 GEVWVNDKGHW

-5579 DTHIKVFT
+5579 DTHIQVFT

-5599 EWWSNSDLITM
+5599 DWWSNSSTITM
-5610 RGTGEIGAT
+5610 RGMGEIGAT

-5633 VAATGRWE
+5633 VAANGQWE
-5641 LSTDKLPEGTYDI
+5641 LSTDQLPEGKYDI
-5654 SLVIEDSAGNR
+5654 TLSIEDNAGNR
-5665 WEDVREI
+5665 KEEVHEI

-5707 ITDSEGNTYTLTVP
+5707 ITDSNGNTYTLTVP

-5904 HNGVTDIYQ
+5904 YNGVTDTYQ

-5932 NYTLSVTVVDRAGNS
+5932 
-5947 QQSASLAVT
+5947 
-5956 VDSTVTVTA
+5956 
-5965 DSQHDD
+5965 
-5971 ASDDATATAVTP
+5971 
-5983 PESETVNAESATH
+5983 
-5996 LRTEPSAAEESV
+5996 
-6008 VKVTAY
+6008 
-6014 SITLLNAD
+6014 
-6022 SGDEIDRS
+6022 
-6030 ISQTPSFE
+6030 
-6038 ISVPENIVNVSIMF
+6038 
-6052 EGEEF
+6052 
-6057 TLPITNQ
+6057 
-6064 KAIFEVPLSLEDGE
+6064 
-6078 YTMDVKF
+6078 
-6085 IDKDN
+6085 
-6090 DFLIKEKTFSVDHSS
+6090 
-6105 ADIVNAMNVRGKTE
+6105 
-6119 DDINDSPSTSSVGHN
+6119 
-6134 NNGAIDVFAVNEVTL
+6134 
-6149 PVDNQEEHA
+6149 

>member
-421 TTDSIITDTIAP
+421 TTDSIITDTIPP

-536 EIETTNDSGIV
+536 EIETTDDSGIV

-594 TSDSVEGI
+594 TSDSVEGV

-623 VIDTIAPVPPTVS
+623 VIDTVAPVPPTVS
-636 LEDYVVLPNGI
+636 LEDFVVLPNGI

-1032 SDSGISDDNLTNI
+1032 SDSGIADDNLTNI

-1112 SAIFDFTIDTT
+1112 SAVFDFTIDTT

-1378 TKGTGGWTFTP
+1378 TKGTGGWSFTP
-1389 PTSWAD
+1389 TGAWAD

-1425 AINNIELVNDSGIPD
+1425 AINNIELVNDSGIPN

-1482 VWDYIW
+1482 AWDYIW

-1500 VEATDEAGNK
+1500 VEATDKAGNK
-1510 ATQTLDF
+1510 TTQELDF

-2014 LTVTIDTQIT
+2014 LTVTIDTQI
-2024 IDHIELVNDS
+2024 
-2034 GIPDDNLTNNVRPHF
+2034 
-2049 QVTVPTDVNVVRLSI
+2049 
-2064 DGGKTWFN
+2064 
-2072 ATQSATPGVWDYTWL
+2072 A
-2087 ADVGE
+2087 
-2092 GKHTLTVEAT
+2092 
-2102 DKAGNKTTQQLDFI
+2102 
-2116 IDTLLSEPTI
+2116 
-2126 VLDNTDDSGTKGDHL
+2126 
-2141 TNVNKPTFLLGNIDA
+2141 
-2156 DARYVT
+2156 
-2162 VEVQHGGT
+2162 
-2170 KEVLTAT
+2170 
-2177 KDATGNWS
+2177 
-2185 VTPTGTWADGDYTL
+2185 
-2199 TVRVED
+2199 
-2205 EAGNE
+2205 
-2210 KHSASLTVT
+2210 
-2219 VDTQI
+2219 
-2224 TIDVIELVNDNGI
+2224 
-2237 PGDNMTNDAHP
+2237 
-2248 QFRVTVPGDVNEV
+2248 
-2261 SLSID
+2261 
-2266 GGVTWV
+2266 
-2272 KATQSATP
+2272 
-2280 GVWNY
+2280 
-2285 TWPGT
+2285 
-2290 VPDGDYTLNVKATDN
+2290 
-2305 AGNTVTETLHF
+2305 
-2316 TIDTTLSTPVI
+2316 
-2327 VLDSADD
+2327 
-2334 SGVHGDNMTNH
+2334 
-2345 TQPTF
+2345 
-2350 ALQHIDDDAVRVTVS
+2350 
-2365 VEHGGVTT
+2365 
-2373 TFDATKDAGGWT
+2373 
-2385 FTPTGAWADGDYTL
+2385 
-2399 SVSVEDKAGNT
+2399 
-2410 SHSASLT
+2410 
-2417 VTVDTQI
+2417 
-2424 AINNIELV
+2424 
-2432 NDSGIPDDNLTNN
+2432 
-2445 VRPHFQVTVPTDVN
+2445 
-2459 VVRLSIDGGKTWFN
+2459 
-2473 ATQSAT
+2473 
-2479 PGVWDYIWPDD
+2479 
-2490 VADGGYTLTV
+2490 
-2500 EATDEAGNKATQTLD
+2500 
-2515 FTIDTTLSVPTLSL
+2515 
-2529 DSADDSGIAGD
+2529 
-2540 NITNVKTPGF
+2540 
-2550 TLNNIDTDV
+2550 
-2559 SRVIVEVMHNG
+2559 
-2570 IKQEVPLVQTGGQWR
+2570 
-2585 FAPTSDWADGDYILT
+2585 
-2600 VKVEDRAGNV
+2600 
-2610 KQSAPLTVTVDTHI
+2610 
-2624 AIDRIELVNDSGIP
+2624 
-2638 GDNLTNEARPHFQVT
+2638 
-2653 VPADVNGVRLSIDGG
+2653 
-2668 KTWFD
+2668 
-2673 ATQSATSGVWDYTWL
+2673 
-2688 TNVANGPHTLMVE
+2688 
-2701 ASDKAGN
+2701 
-2708 KTTQKLD
+2708 
-2715 FTIDTI
+2715 
-2721 LSEPTITLDSADD
+2721 
-2734 SAAGDNIT
+2734 
-2742 NVKMPGFTLG
+2742 
-2752 NIDADVTK
+2752 
-2760 VVVTVAHDGKNQ
+2760 
-2772 QIELIK
+2772 
-2778 NGGVW
+2778 
-2783 RFTPGA
+2783 
-2789 AWTDGD
+2789 
-2795 YTLTV
+2795 
-2800 KVEDKA
+2800 
-2806 GNTNYSAPLT
+2806 
-2816 VTIDTQTSIDRIE
+2816 
-2829 LLNDTGIVGDNLTN
+2829 
-2843 EARPQ
+2843 
-2848 FHITVPTD
+2848 
-2856 VNSVQLSLDGG
+2856 
-2867 INWVN
+2867 
-2872 ATLTSDG
+2872 
-2879 VWEYIWPTDLVE
+2879 
-2891 NTYTLT
+2891 
-2897 VKATDVA
+2897 
-2904 GNTATETLN
+2904 
-2913 FIIDTTL
+2913 
-2920 STPTITLDSADDSG
+2920 
-2934 TANDNKTNVKTPGFI
+2934 
-2949 IGGIDSDVTQVV
+2949 
-2961 VQVMRD
+2961 
-2967 GHSEEV
+2967 
-2973 ELTQTNGQWRFVPG
+2973 
-2987 SAWTDGDYTL
+2987 
-2997 TVTVKDEAGNI
+2997 
-3008 RHSAPLTVTIDTQ
+3008 
-3021 ITIDHIELV
+3021 IDHIELV

-3158 YVTVEVQHGGTKE
+3158 YVTVEVQHGGTKEVLTATKDATGNWSVTPTGTWADGDYTLTVRVEDEAGNEKHSASLTVTVDTQITIDAIELVNDNGIPGDNMTNDAHPQFRVTVPGDVNEVSLSIDGGVTWVKATQSATPGVWNYTWPGTVPDGDYTLNVKATDNAGNTVTETLHFTIDTTLSVPVIVLNSADDTGVQGDNMTNSTQPTFALQHIDDDAVRVTVSVEHGGVTTTFDATKGVGGWSFTPTGAWADGDYTLSVSVEDKAGNTSHSASLTVTVDTQIAINNIELVNDSGIPDDNLTNNVRPHFQVKVPTDVNEVRLSIDGGKTWFNATQSATPGVWDYTWLADVGEGKHTLTVEATDKAGNQTTQKLDFIIDTMLSEPTIVLDSTDDSGTKGDNLTNANKPTFILGNIDADARYVTVEVQYGGTKE

-3318 RLSTPTIAMDSRDDT
+3318 RLSTPTITMDSRDDT

-3351 NIDADAHSVILR
+3351 NIDSDAQSVILR

-3408 RQSTPLVV
+3408 RQSTPLIV

-3459 QLSIDGGANWVSAT
+3459 QLSIDGGANWVSAA

-3623 DRIEL
+3623 DHIEL

-3715 DITLLTPT
+3715 DITLMTPT

-3843 NHDRPVFDIHQ
+3843 NHDRPVFDIRQ

-4306 AELRIEIDT
+4306 AELKIEIDT

-4533 VTTPRFVIGNV
+4533 VTKPRFVIGNV

-4559 YSVTANGNNLWE
+4559 YPVTANGNNLWE

-4824 DFTTNNKTPTLIGS
+4824 DFTTNNKTPTLVGN
-4838 TLPNTIV
+4838 TLPNAIV

-4966 NDGNYELTFKV
+4966 NDGNYVLTFKV

-5034 TLTIRNPQGVVIAT
+5034 TLTIRSPQGVVIAT

-5084 EILIEHDTQIEI
+5084 DILIEHDTQIEI

-5405 RPTFSIFGEMNQS
+5405 RPTFSISGEMNQS

-5427 VDTITVTDRNQVYRP
+5427 VDTITVMDRNQVYRP

-5579 DTHIKVFT
+5579 DTHIQVFT

-5599 EWWSNSDLITM
+5599 DWWSNSSTITM
-5610 RGTGEIGAT
+5610 RGMGEIGAT

-5633 VAATGRWE
+5633 VAANGQWE
-5641 LSTDKLPEGTYDI
+5641 LSTDQLPEGKYDI
-5654 SLVIEDSAGNR
+5654 TLSIEDNAGNR
-5665 WEDVREI
+5665 KEEVHEI

-5707 ITDSEGNTYTLTVP
+5707 ITDSNGNTYTLTVP

-5751 DVPLDIMKEVPVIS
+5751 DVSLDIMKEVPVIS

-5864 LAAGEDNGASD
+5864 LAAGEDNGVSD

-5904 HNGVTDIYQ
+5904 HNGVTDTYQ

-5932 NYTLSVTVVDRAGNS
+5932 TYTLSVTVVDRAGNS

-5996 LRTEPSAAEESV
+5996 LRTVPSAAEESV
-6008 VKVTAY
+6008 VKETAY

-6105 ADIVNAMNVRGKTE
+6105 ADIVNAMNARGKTE

>member
-536 EIETTNDSGIV
+536 EIETTDDSGIV

-594 TSDSVEGI
+594 TSDSVEGV

-623 VIDTIAPVPPTVS
+623 VIDTVAPVPPTVS
-636 LEDYVVLPNGI
+636 LEDFVVLPNGI

-1032 SDSGISDDNLTNI
+1032 SDSGIADDNLTNI

-1112 SAIFDFTIDTT
+1112 SAVFDFTIDTT

-1179 SHLNGSWLFIPGNT
+1179 SHLNGSWLFTPGNT

-1206 DKAGNTNYSAP
+1206 DKAGNTSYSAP

-1378 TKGTGGWTFTP
+1378 TKGTGGWSFTP
-1389 PTSWAD
+1389 TGAWAD

-1425 AINNIELVNDSGIPD
+1425 AINNIELVNDSGIPN

-1482 VWDYIW
+1482 AWDYIW

-1500 VEATDEAGNK
+1500 VEATDKAGNK
-1510 ATQTLDF
+1510 TTQELDF

-1886 PTDLVENTYTLTVKA
+1886 PTDLIENTYTLTVKA

-2014 LTVTIDTQIT
+2014 LTVTIDTQIA

-2072 ATQSATPGVWDYTWL
+2072 ATQSATPGVWDYSWL

-2126 VLDNTDDSGTKGDHL
+2126 VLDNTDDSGTKGDNL

-2224 TIDVIELVNDNGI
+2224 TIDAIELVNDNGI

-2316 TIDTTLSTPVI
+2316 TIDTTLSVPVI
-2327 VLDSADD
+2327 VLNSADD
-2334 SGVHGDNMTNH
+2334 TGIQGDNMTNS

-2373 TFDATKDAGGWT
+2373 TFDATKGTGGWS

-2445 VRPHFQVTVPTDVN
+2445 VRPHFQVKVPTDVN
-2459 VVRLSIDGGKTWFN
+2459 
-2473 ATQSAT
+2473 
-2479 PGVWDYIWPDD
+2479 
-2490 VADGGYTLTV
+2490 
-2500 EATDEAGNKATQTLD
+2500 E
-2515 FTIDTTLSVPTLSL
+2515 
-2529 DSADDSGIAGD
+2529 
-2540 NITNVKTPGF
+2540 
-2550 TLNNIDTDV
+2550 
-2559 SRVIVEVMHNG
+2559 
-2570 IKQEVPLVQTGGQWR
+2570 
-2585 FAPTSDWADGDYILT
+2585 
-2600 VKVEDRAGNV
+2600 
-2610 KQSAPLTVTVDTHI
+2610 
-2624 AIDRIELVNDSGIP
+2624 
-2638 GDNLTNEARPHFQVT
+2638 
-2653 VPADVNGVRLSIDGG
+2653 
-2668 KTWFD
+2668 
-2673 ATQSATSGVWDYTWL
+2673 
-2688 TNVANGPHTLMVE
+2688 
-2701 ASDKAGN
+2701 
-2708 KTTQKLD
+2708 
-2715 FTIDTI
+2715 
-2721 LSEPTITLDSADD
+2721 
-2734 SAAGDNIT
+2734 
-2742 NVKMPGFTLG
+2742 
-2752 NIDADVTK
+2752 
-2760 VVVTVAHDGKNQ
+2760 
-2772 QIELIK
+2772 
-2778 NGGVW
+2778 
-2783 RFTPGA
+2783 
-2789 AWTDGD
+2789 
-2795 YTLTV
+2795 
-2800 KVEDKA
+2800 
-2806 GNTNYSAPLT
+2806 
-2816 VTIDTQTSIDRIE
+2816 
-2829 LLNDTGIVGDNLTN
+2829 
-2843 EARPQ
+2843 
-2848 FHITVPTD
+2848 
-2856 VNSVQLSLDGG
+2856 
-2867 INWVN
+2867 
-2872 ATLTSDG
+2872 
-2879 VWEYIWPTDLVE
+2879 
-2891 NTYTLT
+2891 
-2897 VKATDVA
+2897 
-2904 GNTATETLN
+2904 
-2913 FIIDTTL
+2913 
-2920 STPTITLDSADDSG
+2920 
-2934 TANDNKTNVKTPGFI
+2934 
-2949 IGGIDSDVTQVV
+2949 
-2961 VQVMRD
+2961 
-2967 GHSEEV
+2967 
-2973 ELTQTNGQWRFVPG
+2973 
-2987 SAWTDGDYTL
+2987 
-2997 TVTVKDEAGNI
+2997 
-3008 RHSAPLTVTIDTQ
+3008 
-3021 ITIDHIELV
+3021 
-3030 NDSGIPDDNLT
+3030 
-3041 NNVRPHFQVTVPTD
+3041 
-3055 VNVVRLSIDGGKTWF
+3055 VRLSIDGGKTWF

-3106 KTTQQLDFI
+3106 QTTQKLDFI
-3115 IDTLLSEPTI
+3115 IDTMLSEPTI
-3125 VLDNTDDSGTKGDN
+3125 VLDSTDDSGTKGDN
-3139 LTNVNKPTFL
+3139 LTNANKPTFI

-3158 YVTVEVQHGGTKE
+3158 YVTVEVQYGGTKE

-3318 RLSTPTIAMDSRDDT
+3318 RLSTPTITMDSRDDT

-3351 NIDADAHSVILR
+3351 NIDSDAQSVILR

-3408 RQSTPLVV
+3408 RQSTPLIV

-3459 QLSIDGGANWVSAT
+3459 QLSIDGGANWVSAA

-3623 DRIEL
+3623 DHIEL

-3715 DITLLTPT
+3715 DITLMTPT

-3843 NHDRPVFDIHQ
+3843 NHDRPVFDIRQ

-4306 AELRIEIDT
+4306 AELKIEIDT

-4533 VTTPRFVIGNV
+4533 VTKPRFVIGNV

-4559 YSVTANGNNLWE
+4559 YPVTANGNNLWE

-4824 DFTTNNKTPTLIGS
+4824 DFTTNNKTPTLVGN
-4838 TLPNTIV
+4838 TLPNAIV

-4966 NDGNYELTFKV
+4966 NDGNYVLTFKV

-5034 TLTIRNPQGVVIAT
+5034 TLTIRSPQGVVIAT

-5084 EILIEHDTQIEI
+5084 DILIEHDTQIEI

-5405 RPTFSIFGEMNQS
+5405 RPTFSISGEMNQS

-5579 DTHIKVFT
+5579 DTHIQVFT

-5599 EWWSNSDLITM
+5599 DWWSNSSTITM
-5610 RGTGEIGAT
+5610 RGMGEIGAT

-5633 VAATGRWE
+5633 VAANGQWE
-5641 LSTDKLPEGTYDI
+5641 LSTDQLPEGKYDI
-5654 SLVIEDSAGNR
+5654 TLSIEDNAGNR
-5665 WEDVREI
+5665 KEEVHEI

-5707 ITDSEGNTYTLTVP
+5707 ITDSNGNTYTLTVP

-5751 DVPLDIMKEVPVIS
+5751 DVSLDIMKEVPVIS

-5864 LAAGEDNGASD
+5864 LAAGEDNGVSD

-5904 HNGVTDIYQ
+5904 HNGVTDTYQ

-5932 NYTLSVTVVDRAGNS
+5932 TYTLSVTVVDRAGNS

-5996 LRTEPSAAEESV
+5996 LRTVPSAAEESV
-6008 VKVTAY
+6008 VKETAY

-6105 ADIVNAMNVRGKTE
+6105 ADIVNAMNARGKTE

>member
-31 SLSGPDMNITTPRGS
+31 SLSGPDMNITTPHGS

-421 TTDSIITDTIAP
+421 TTDSIITDTIPP

-450 DNITNST
+450 DNVTNST

-536 EIETTNDSGIV
+536 EIETTDDSGIV

-594 TSDSVEGI
+594 TSDSVEGV

-623 VIDTIAPVPPTVS
+623 VIDTVAPVPPTVS
-636 LEDYVVLPNGI
+636 LEDFVVLPNGI

-1032 SDSGISDDNLTNI
+1032 SDSGIADDNLTNI

-1112 SAIFDFTIDTT
+1112 SAVFDFTIDTT

-1378 TKGTGGWTFTP
+1378 TKGTGGW
-1389 PTSWAD
+1389 S
-1395 GDYTLS
+1395 
-1401 VSVEDKAGNTSHSAS
+1401 
-1416 LTVTVDTQI
+1416 
-1425 AINNIELVNDSGIPD
+1425 
-1440 DNLTNNVR
+1440 
-1448 PHFQVTVP
+1448 
-1456 TDVNVVRLSIDGGKT
+1456 
-1471 WFNATQSATPG
+1471 
-1482 VWDYIW
+1482 
-1488 PDDVAD
+1488 
-1494 GGYTLT
+1494 
-1500 VEATDEAGNK
+1500 
-1510 ATQTLDF
+1510 
-1517 TIDTTLSVPTLSLDS
+1517 
-1532 ADDSGIAGDNITN
+1532 
-1545 VKTPG
+1545 
-1550 FTLNNIDTD
+1550 
-1559 VSRVIVEVMHN
+1559 
-1570 GIKQEVPLVQTGG
+1570 
-1583 QWRFAPTSDW
+1583 
-1593 ADGDYI
+1593 
-1599 LTVKVEDRAGNVK
+1599 
-1612 QSAPLTVTVDT
+1612 
-1623 HIAIDRIELVNDS
+1623 
-1636 GIPGDNLTNEARP
+1636 
-1649 HFQVT
+1649 
-1654 VPADVNGVRLSIDGG
+1654 
-1669 KTWFDATQSATS
+1669 
-1681 GVWDYT
+1681 
-1687 WLTNVANGPHT
+1687 
-1698 LMVEASD
+1698 
-1705 KAGNKTTQK
+1705 
-1714 LDFTIDTILSEPT
+1714 
-1727 ITLDS
+1727 
-1732 ADDSAA
+1732 
-1738 GDNITNVKMPG
+1738 
-1749 FTLGNI
+1749 
-1755 DADVTKVVVTVAHDG
+1755 
-1770 KNQQI
+1770 
-1775 ELIKNGGVWRFT
+1775 
-1787 PGAAW
+1787 
-1792 TDGDYTLTVKVEDKA
+1792 
-1807 GNTNYSAPLT
+1807 
-1817 VTIDTQTS
+1817 
-1825 IDRIELLNDT
+1825 
-1835 GIVGDNL
+1835 
-1842 TNEARPQFHI
+1842 
-1852 TVPTDVNSVQLS
+1852 
-1864 LDGGINWVNATLTSD
+1864 
-1879 GVWEYIW
+1879 
-1886 PTDLVENTYTLTVKA
+1886 
-1901 TDVAGNT
+1901 
-1908 ATETLNFIIDTTLST
+1908 
-1923 PTITLDSADD
+1923 
-1933 SGTANDNKTNV
+1933 
-1944 KTPGFIIGGIDSDV
+1944 
-1958 TQVVVQVMRDG
+1958 
-1969 HSEEVELT
+1969 
-1977 QTNGQWRFVPGSAW
+1977 
-1991 TDGDYT
+1991 
-1997 LTVTVKDEAG
+1997 
-2007 NIRHSAP
+2007 
-2014 LTVTIDTQIT
+2014 
-2024 IDHIELVNDS
+2024 
-2034 GIPDDNLTNNVRPHF
+2034 
-2049 QVTVPTDVNVVRLSI
+2049 
-2064 DGGKTWFN
+2064 
-2072 ATQSATPGVWDYTWL
+2072 
-2087 ADVGE
+2087 
-2092 GKHTLTVEAT
+2092 
-2102 DKAGNKTTQQLDFI
+2102 
-2116 IDTLLSEPTI
+2116 
-2126 VLDNTDDSGTKGDHL
+2126 
-2141 TNVNKPTFLLGNIDA
+2141 
-2156 DARYVT
+2156 
-2162 VEVQHGGT
+2162 
-2170 KEVLTAT
+2170 
-2177 KDATGNWS
+2177 
-2185 VTPTGTWADGDYTL
+2185 
-2199 TVRVED
+2199 
-2205 EAGNE
+2205 
-2210 KHSASLTVT
+2210 
-2219 VDTQI
+2219 
-2224 TIDVIELVNDNGI
+2224 
-2237 PGDNMTNDAHP
+2237 
-2248 QFRVTVPGDVNEV
+2248 
-2261 SLSID
+2261 
-2266 GGVTWV
+2266 
-2272 KATQSATP
+2272 
-2280 GVWNY
+2280 
-2285 TWPGT
+2285 
-2290 VPDGDYTLNVKATDN
+2290 
-2305 AGNTVTETLHF
+2305 
-2316 TIDTTLSTPVI
+2316 
-2327 VLDSADD
+2327 
-2334 SGVHGDNMTNH
+2334 
-2345 TQPTF
+2345 
-2350 ALQHIDDDAVRVTVS
+2350 
-2365 VEHGGVTT
+2365 
-2373 TFDATKDAGGWT
+2373 

-2432 NDSGIPDDNLTNN
+2432 NDSGIPNDNLTNN

-2479 PGVWDYIWPDD
+2479 PGAWDYIWPDD

-2500 EATDEAGNKATQTLD
+2500 EATDKAGNKTTQELD

-3171 VLTATKGATGIWS
+3171 VLTATKDATGNWSVTPTGTWADGDYTLTVRVEDDAGNEKHSASLTVTVDTQITIDVIELVNDNGIPGDNMTNDAHPQFRVTVPGDVNEVSLSIDGGVTWVKATQSATPGVWNYTWPGTVPDGDYTLNVKATDNAGNTVTETLHFTIDTTLSTPVIVLDSADDTGIQGDNMTNRTQPTFNLQHIDDDAVRVTVSVEHGGVTTTFDATKDAGGWTFTPPTSWGAGDYTLSVSVEDKAGNTSHSASVTVTVDTQIAINNIELVNDSGIPDDNLTNNVRPHFQVKVPTDVNEVRLSIDGGKTWFNATQSATPGVWDYTWLADVGEGKHTLTVEATDKAGNQTTQKLDFIIDTLLSEPTIVLDSTDDSGTKGDNLTNANKPTFLLGNIDADARYVTVEVQHGGTKEVLTATKGATGIWS

-3623 DRIEL
+3623 DHIEL

-3715 DITLLTPT
+3715 DITLMTPT

-3843 NHDRPVFDIHQ
+3843 NHDRPVFDIRQ

-4306 AELRIEIDT
+4306 AELKIEIDT

-4533 VTTPRFVIGNV
+4533 VTKPRFVIGNV

-4559 YSVTANGNNLWE
+4559 YPVTANGNNLWE

-4824 DFTTNNKTPTLIGS
+4824 DFTTNNKTPTLVGN
-4838 TLPNTIV
+4838 TLPNAIV

-4966 NDGNYELTFKV
+4966 NDGNYVLTFKV

-5034 TLTIRNPQGVVIAT
+5034 TLTIRSPQGVVIAT

-5084 EILIEHDTQIEI
+5084 DILIEHDTQIEI

-5405 RPTFSIFGEMNQS
+5405 RPTFSISGEMNQS

-5579 DTHIKVFT
+5579 DTHIQVFT

-5599 EWWSNSDLITM
+5599 DWWSNSSTITM
-5610 RGTGEIGAT
+5610 RGMGEIGAT

-5633 VAATGRWE
+5633 VAANGQWE
-5641 LSTDKLPEGTYDI
+5641 LSTDQLPEGKYDI
-5654 SLVIEDSAGNR
+5654 TLSIEDNAGNR
-5665 WEDVREI
+5665 KEEVHEI

-5707 ITDSEGNTYTLTVP
+5707 ITDSNGNTYTLTVP

-5996 LRTEPSAAEESV
+5996 LRTVPSAAEESV

>member
-243 LALAAESN
+243 LALATESN

-623 VIDTIAPVPPTVS
+623 VIDTVAPVPPTVS
-636 LEDYVVLPNGI
+636 LEDFVVLPNGI

-1032 SDSGISDDNLTNI
+1032 SDSGVSDDNLTNI

-1066 AMSDTQIGV
+1066 AASDTQIGV

-1112 SAIFDFTIDTT
+1112 SAVFDFTIDTT

-1206 DKAGNTNYSAP
+1206 DKAGNTSYSAP

-1378 TKGTGGWTFTP
+1378 TKGTGGWSFTP
-1389 PTSWAD
+1389 TGAWAD

-1425 AINNIELVNDSGIPD
+1425 AINNIELVNDSGIPN

-1482 VWDYIW
+1482 AWDYIW

-1500 VEATDEAGNK
+1500 VEATDKAGNK
-1510 ATQTLDF
+1510 TTQELDF

-2126 VLDNTDDSGTKGDHL
+2126 VLDSTDDSGTKGDNL

-2316 TIDTTLSTPVI
+2316 TIDTTLSVPVI
-2327 VLDSADD
+2327 VLNSADD
-2334 SGVHGDNMTNH
+2334 TGVQGDNMTNS

-2373 TFDATKDAGGWT
+2373 TFDATKGTGGWS

-2445 VRPHFQVTVPTDVN
+2445 VRPHFQVKVPMDVN
-2459 VVRLSIDGGKTWFN
+2459 
-2473 ATQSAT
+2473 
-2479 PGVWDYIWPDD
+2479 
-2490 VADGGYTLTV
+2490 
-2500 EATDEAGNKATQTLD
+2500 E
-2515 FTIDTTLSVPTLSL
+2515 
-2529 DSADDSGIAGD
+2529 
-2540 NITNVKTPGF
+2540 
-2550 TLNNIDTDV
+2550 
-2559 SRVIVEVMHNG
+2559 
-2570 IKQEVPLVQTGGQWR
+2570 
-2585 FAPTSDWADGDYILT
+2585 
-2600 VKVEDRAGNV
+2600 
-2610 KQSAPLTVTVDTHI
+2610 
-2624 AIDRIELVNDSGIP
+2624 
-2638 GDNLTNEARPHFQVT
+2638 
-2653 VPADVNGVRLSIDGG
+2653 
-2668 KTWFD
+2668 
-2673 ATQSATSGVWDYTWL
+2673 
-2688 TNVANGPHTLMVE
+2688 
-2701 ASDKAGN
+2701 
-2708 KTTQKLD
+2708 
-2715 FTIDTI
+2715 
-2721 LSEPTITLDSADD
+2721 
-2734 SAAGDNIT
+2734 
-2742 NVKMPGFTLG
+2742 
-2752 NIDADVTK
+2752 
-2760 VVVTVAHDGKNQ
+2760 
-2772 QIELIK
+2772 
-2778 NGGVW
+2778 
-2783 RFTPGA
+2783 
-2789 AWTDGD
+2789 
-2795 YTLTV
+2795 
-2800 KVEDKA
+2800 
-2806 GNTNYSAPLT
+2806 
-2816 VTIDTQTSIDRIE
+2816 
-2829 LLNDTGIVGDNLTN
+2829 
-2843 EARPQ
+2843 
-2848 FHITVPTD
+2848 
-2856 VNSVQLSLDGG
+2856 
-2867 INWVN
+2867 
-2872 ATLTSDG
+2872 
-2879 VWEYIWPTDLVE
+2879 
-2891 NTYTLT
+2891 
-2897 VKATDVA
+2897 
-2904 GNTATETLN
+2904 
-2913 FIIDTTL
+2913 
-2920 STPTITLDSADDSG
+2920 
-2934 TANDNKTNVKTPGFI
+2934 
-2949 IGGIDSDVTQVV
+2949 
-2961 VQVMRD
+2961 
-2967 GHSEEV
+2967 
-2973 ELTQTNGQWRFVPG
+2973 
-2987 SAWTDGDYTL
+2987 
-2997 TVTVKDEAGNI
+2997 
-3008 RHSAPLTVTIDTQ
+3008 
-3021 ITIDHIELV
+3021 
-3030 NDSGIPDDNLT
+3030 
-3041 NNVRPHFQVTVPTD
+3041 
-3055 VNVVRLSIDGGKTWF
+3055 VRLSIDGGKTWF

-3106 KTTQQLDFI
+3106 QTTQKLDFI

-3125 VLDNTDDSGTKGDN
+3125 VLDSTDDSGTKGDN
-3139 LTNVNKPTFL
+3139 LTNANKPTFI

-3158 YVTVEVQHGGTKE
+3158 YVTVEVQYGGTKE

-3318 RLSTPTIAMDSRDDT
+3318 RLSTPTITMDSRDDT

-3351 NIDADAHSVILR
+3351 NIDSDAQSVILR

-3408 RQSTPLVV
+3408 RQSTPLIV

-3459 QLSIDGGANWVSAT
+3459 QLSIDGGANWVSAA

-3623 DRIEL
+3623 DHIEL

-3715 DITLLTPT
+3715 DITLMTPT

-3843 NHDRPVFDIHQ
+3843 NHDRPVFDIRQ

-4224 LDPTHDTGDDTN
+4224 LDLTHDTGDDTN

-4533 VTTPRFVIGNV
+4533 VTKPRFVIGNV

-4559 YSVTANGNNLWE
+4559 YPVTANGNNLWE

-4824 DFTTNNKTPTLIGS
+4824 DFTTNNKTPTLVGN
-4838 TLPNTIV
+4838 TLPNAIV

-4966 NDGNYELTFKV
+4966 NDGNYVLTFKV

-5296 SLDDLITNHNKPV
+5296 SLDDLITSHNKPV

-5384 PAMVAG
+5384 PVMMAG

-5405 RPTFSIFGEMNQS
+5405 RPAFSIYGEMNQS

-5467 KTLNFTIDTFNTTP
+5467 KTLNFTIDTLNTTP

-5532 GEVWVNEKGHW
+5532 GEVWVNDKGHW

-5579 DTHIKVFT
+5579 DTHIQVFT

-5599 EWWSNSDLITM
+5599 DWWSNSSTITM
-5610 RGTGEIGAT
+5610 RGMGEIGAT

-5633 VAATGRWE
+5633 VAANGQWE
-5641 LSTDKLPEGTYDI
+5641 LSTDQLPEGKYDI
-5654 SLVIEDSAGNR
+5654 TLSIEDNAGNR
-5665 WEDVREI
+5665 KEEVHEI

-5707 ITDSEGNTYTLTVP
+5707 ITDSNGNTYTLTVP

-5751 DVPLDIMKEVPVIS
+5751 DVSLDIMKEVPVIS

-5864 LAAGEDNGASD
+5864 LAAGEDNGVSD

-5904 HNGVTDIYQ
+5904 HNGVTDTYQ

-5932 NYTLSVTVVDRAGNS
+5932 TYTLSVTVVDRAGNS

-5996 LRTEPSAAEESV
+5996 LRTVPSAAEESV
-6008 VKVTAY
+6008 VKETAY

-6105 ADIVNAMNVRGKTE
+6105 ADIVNAMNARGKTE

>member
-421 TTDSIITDTIAP
+421 TTDSIITDTIPP

-536 EIETTNDSGIV
+536 EIETTDDSGIV

-594 TSDSVEGI
+594 TSDSVEGV

-623 VIDTIAPVPPTVS
+623 VIDTVAPVPPTVS
-636 LEDYVVLPNGI
+636 LEDFVVLPNGI

-1032 SDSGISDDNLTNI
+1032 SDSGIADDNLTNI

-1112 SAIFDFTIDTT
+1112 SAVFDFTIDTT

-1378 TKGTGGWTFTP
+1378 TKGTGGWSFTP
-1389 PTSWAD
+1389 TGAWAD

-1425 AINNIELVNDSGIPD
+1425 AINNIELVNDSGIPN

-1482 VWDYIW
+1482 AWDYIW

-1500 VEATDEAGNK
+1500 VEATDKAGNK
-1510 ATQTLDF
+1510 TTQELDF

-2014 LTVTIDTQIT
+2014 LTVTIDTQI
-2024 IDHIELVNDS
+2024 
-2034 GIPDDNLTNNVRPHF
+2034 
-2049 QVTVPTDVNVVRLSI
+2049 
-2064 DGGKTWFN
+2064 
-2072 ATQSATPGVWDYTWL
+2072 A
-2087 ADVGE
+2087 
-2092 GKHTLTVEAT
+2092 
-2102 DKAGNKTTQQLDFI
+2102 
-2116 IDTLLSEPTI
+2116 
-2126 VLDNTDDSGTKGDHL
+2126 
-2141 TNVNKPTFLLGNIDA
+2141 
-2156 DARYVT
+2156 
-2162 VEVQHGGT
+2162 
-2170 KEVLTAT
+2170 
-2177 KDATGNWS
+2177 
-2185 VTPTGTWADGDYTL
+2185 
-2199 TVRVED
+2199 
-2205 EAGNE
+2205 
-2210 KHSASLTVT
+2210 
-2219 VDTQI
+2219 
-2224 TIDVIELVNDNGI
+2224 
-2237 PGDNMTNDAHP
+2237 
-2248 QFRVTVPGDVNEV
+2248 
-2261 SLSID
+2261 
-2266 GGVTWV
+2266 
-2272 KATQSATP
+2272 
-2280 GVWNY
+2280 
-2285 TWPGT
+2285 
-2290 VPDGDYTLNVKATDN
+2290 
-2305 AGNTVTETLHF
+2305 
-2316 TIDTTLSTPVI
+2316 
-2327 VLDSADD
+2327 
-2334 SGVHGDNMTNH
+2334 
-2345 TQPTF
+2345 
-2350 ALQHIDDDAVRVTVS
+2350 
-2365 VEHGGVTT
+2365 
-2373 TFDATKDAGGWT
+2373 
-2385 FTPTGAWADGDYTL
+2385 
-2399 SVSVEDKAGNT
+2399 
-2410 SHSASLT
+2410 
-2417 VTVDTQI
+2417 
-2424 AINNIELV
+2424 
-2432 NDSGIPDDNLTNN
+2432 
-2445 VRPHFQVTVPTDVN
+2445 
-2459 VVRLSIDGGKTWFN
+2459 
-2473 ATQSAT
+2473 
-2479 PGVWDYIWPDD
+2479 
-2490 VADGGYTLTV
+2490 
-2500 EATDEAGNKATQTLD
+2500 
-2515 FTIDTTLSVPTLSL
+2515 
-2529 DSADDSGIAGD
+2529 
-2540 NITNVKTPGF
+2540 
-2550 TLNNIDTDV
+2550 
-2559 SRVIVEVMHNG
+2559 
-2570 IKQEVPLVQTGGQWR
+2570 
-2585 FAPTSDWADGDYILT
+2585 
-2600 VKVEDRAGNV
+2600 
-2610 KQSAPLTVTVDTHI
+2610 
-2624 AIDRIELVNDSGIP
+2624 
-2638 GDNLTNEARPHFQVT
+2638 
-2653 VPADVNGVRLSIDGG
+2653 
-2668 KTWFD
+2668 
-2673 ATQSATSGVWDYTWL
+2673 
-2688 TNVANGPHTLMVE
+2688 
-2701 ASDKAGN
+2701 
-2708 KTTQKLD
+2708 
-2715 FTIDTI
+2715 
-2721 LSEPTITLDSADD
+2721 
-2734 SAAGDNIT
+2734 
-2742 NVKMPGFTLG
+2742 
-2752 NIDADVTK
+2752 
-2760 VVVTVAHDGKNQ
+2760 
-2772 QIELIK
+2772 
-2778 NGGVW
+2778 
-2783 RFTPGA
+2783 
-2789 AWTDGD
+2789 
-2795 YTLTV
+2795 
-2800 KVEDKA
+2800 
-2806 GNTNYSAPLT
+2806 
-2816 VTIDTQTSIDRIE
+2816 
-2829 LLNDTGIVGDNLTN
+2829 
-2843 EARPQ
+2843 
-2848 FHITVPTD
+2848 
-2856 VNSVQLSLDGG
+2856 
-2867 INWVN
+2867 
-2872 ATLTSDG
+2872 
-2879 VWEYIWPTDLVE
+2879 
-2891 NTYTLT
+2891 
-2897 VKATDVA
+2897 
-2904 GNTATETLN
+2904 
-2913 FIIDTTL
+2913 
-2920 STPTITLDSADDSG
+2920 
-2934 TANDNKTNVKTPGFI
+2934 
-2949 IGGIDSDVTQVV
+2949 
-2961 VQVMRD
+2961 
-2967 GHSEEV
+2967 
-2973 ELTQTNGQWRFVPG
+2973 
-2987 SAWTDGDYTL
+2987 
-2997 TVTVKDEAGNI
+2997 
-3008 RHSAPLTVTIDTQ
+3008 
-3021 ITIDHIELV
+3021 IDHIELV

-3158 YVTVEVQHGGTKE
+3158 YVTVEVQHGGTKEVLTATKDATGNWSVTPTGTWADGDYTLTVRVEDEAGNEKHSASLTVTVDTQITIDAIELVNDNGIPGDNMTNDAHPQFRVTVPGDVNEVSLSIDGGVTWVKATQSATPGVWNYTWPGTVPDGDYTLNVKATDNAGNTVTETLHFTIDTTLSVPVIVLNSADDTGVQGDNMTNSTQPTFALQHIDDDAVRVTVSVEHGGVTTTFDATKGVGGWSFTPTGAWADGDYTLSVSVEDKAGNTSHSASLTVTVDTQIAINNIELVNDSGIPDDNLTNNVRPHFQVKVPTDVNEVRLSIDGGKTWFNATQSATPGVWDYTWLADVGEGKHTLTVEATDKAGNQTTQKLDFIIDTMLSEPTIVLDSTDDSGTKGDNLTNANKPTFILGNIDADARYVTVEVQYGGTKE

-3318 RLSTPTIAMDSRDDT
+3318 RLSTPTITMDSRDDT

-3351 NIDADAHSVILR
+3351 NIDSDAQSVILR

-3408 RQSTPLVV
+3408 RQSTPLIV

-3430 NDHGVPDDNLTNSTR
+3430 NDHGVPDDNLTNSPR

-3459 QLSIDGGANWVSAT
+3459 QLSIDGGANWVSAA

-3623 DRIEL
+3623 DHIEL

-3715 DITLLTPT
+3715 DITLMTPT

-3843 NHDRPVFDIHQ
+3843 NHDRPVFDIRQ

-4306 AELRIEIDT
+4306 AELKIEIDT

-4533 VTTPRFVIGNV
+4533 VTKPRFVIGNV

-4559 YSVTANGNNLWE
+4559 YPVTANGNNLWE

-4824 DFTTNNKTPTLIGS
+4824 DFTTNNKTPTLVGN
-4838 TLPNTIV
+4838 TLPNAIV

-4966 NDGNYELTFKV
+4966 NDGNYVLTFKV

-5034 TLTIRNPQGVVIAT
+5034 TLTIRSPQGVVIAT

-5084 EILIEHDTQIEI
+5084 DILIEHDTQIEI

-5405 RPTFSIFGEMNQS
+5405 RPTFSISGEMNQS

-5579 DTHIKVFT
+5579 DTHIQVFT

-5599 EWWSNSDLITM
+5599 DWWSNSSTITM
-5610 RGTGEIGAT
+5610 RGMGEIGAT

-5633 VAATGRWE
+5633 VAANGQWE
-5641 LSTDKLPEGTYDI
+5641 LSTDQLPEGKYDI
-5654 SLVIEDSAGNR
+5654 TLSIEDNAGNR
-5665 WEDVREI
+5665 KEEVHEI

-5707 ITDSEGNTYTLTVP
+5707 ITDSNGNTYTLTVP

-5751 DVPLDIMKEVPVIS
+5751 DVSLDIMKEVPVIS

-5864 LAAGEDNGASD
+5864 LAAGEDNGVSD

-5904 HNGVTDIYQ
+5904 HNGVTDTYQ

-5932 NYTLSVTVVDRAGNS
+5932 TYTLSVTVVDRAGNS

-5996 LRTEPSAAEESV
+5996 LRTVPSAAEESV
-6008 VKVTAY
+6008 VKETAY

-6105 ADIVNAMNVRGKTE
+6105 ADIVNAMNARGKTE

>member
-1193 WADGSYTLTVKVE
+1193 WTDGSYTLTVKVE

-1471 WFNATQSATPG
+1471 WFNATQSTTPG

-2126 VLDNTDDSGTKGDHL
+2126 VLDSTDDSGTKGDHL

-2334 SGVHGDNMTNH
+2334 TGIQGDNMTNS

-2373 TFDATKDAGGWT
+2373 TFDATKGTGGWT
-2385 FTPTGAWADGDYTL
+2385 FTPPTSWADGDYTL

-2424 AINNIELV
+2424 AINN
-2432 NDSGIPDDNLTNN
+2432 
-2445 VRPHFQVTVPTDVN
+2445 
-2459 VVRLSIDGGKTWFN
+2459 
-2473 ATQSAT
+2473 
-2479 PGVWDYIWPDD
+2479 
-2490 VADGGYTLTV
+2490 
-2500 EATDEAGNKATQTLD
+2500 
-2515 FTIDTTLSVPTLSL
+2515 
-2529 DSADDSGIAGD
+2529 
-2540 NITNVKTPGF
+2540 
-2550 TLNNIDTDV
+2550 
-2559 SRVIVEVMHNG
+2559 
-2570 IKQEVPLVQTGGQWR
+2570 
-2585 FAPTSDWADGDYILT
+2585 
-2600 VKVEDRAGNV
+2600 
-2610 KQSAPLTVTVDTHI
+2610 
-2624 AIDRIELVNDSGIP
+2624 
-2638 GDNLTNEARPHFQVT
+2638 
-2653 VPADVNGVRLSIDGG
+2653 
-2668 KTWFD
+2668 
-2673 ATQSATSGVWDYTWL
+2673 
-2688 TNVANGPHTLMVE
+2688 
-2701 ASDKAGN
+2701 
-2708 KTTQKLD
+2708 
-2715 FTIDTI
+2715 
-2721 LSEPTITLDSADD
+2721 
-2734 SAAGDNIT
+2734 
-2742 NVKMPGFTLG
+2742 
-2752 NIDADVTK
+2752 
-2760 VVVTVAHDGKNQ
+2760 
-2772 QIELIK
+2772 
-2778 NGGVW
+2778 
-2783 RFTPGA
+2783 
-2789 AWTDGD
+2789 
-2795 YTLTV
+2795 
-2800 KVEDKA
+2800 
-2806 GNTNYSAPLT
+2806 
-2816 VTIDTQTSIDRIE
+2816 
-2829 LLNDTGIVGDNLTN
+2829 
-2843 EARPQ
+2843 
-2848 FHITVPTD
+2848 
-2856 VNSVQLSLDGG
+2856 
-2867 INWVN
+2867 
-2872 ATLTSDG
+2872 
-2879 VWEYIWPTDLVE
+2879 
-2891 NTYTLT
+2891 
-2897 VKATDVA
+2897 
-2904 GNTATETLN
+2904 
-2913 FIIDTTL
+2913 
-2920 STPTITLDSADDSG
+2920 
-2934 TANDNKTNVKTPGFI
+2934 
-2949 IGGIDSDVTQVV
+2949 
-2961 VQVMRD
+2961 
-2967 GHSEEV
+2967 
-2973 ELTQTNGQWRFVPG
+2973 
-2987 SAWTDGDYTL
+2987 
-2997 TVTVKDEAGNI
+2997 
-3008 RHSAPLTVTIDTQ
+3008 
-3021 ITIDHIELV
+3021 IELV

-4559 YSVTANGNNLWE
+4559 YPVTANGNNLWE

>member
-89 RIDSSLVDSAQV
+89 RIDSSLVDFAQV

-450 DNITNST
+450 DSITNST

-1032 SDSGISDDNLTNI
+1032 SDSGIADDNLTNI

-1066 AMSDTQIGV
+1066 AASDTQIGV

-1112 SAIFDFTIDTT
+1112 SAVFDFTIDTT

-1378 TKGTGGWTFTP
+1378 TKGTGGWSFTP
-1389 PTSWAD
+1389 TGAWAD

-1425 AINNIELVNDSGIPD
+1425 AINNIELVNDSGIPN

-1482 VWDYIW
+1482 AWDYIW

-1500 VEATDEAGNK
+1500 VEATDKAGNK
-1510 ATQTLDF
+1510 TTQELDF

-2014 LTVTIDTQIT
+2014 LTVTIDTQI
-2024 IDHIELVNDS
+2024 
-2034 GIPDDNLTNNVRPHF
+2034 
-2049 QVTVPTDVNVVRLSI
+2049 
-2064 DGGKTWFN
+2064 
-2072 ATQSATPGVWDYTWL
+2072 A
-2087 ADVGE
+2087 
-2092 GKHTLTVEAT
+2092 
-2102 DKAGNKTTQQLDFI
+2102 
-2116 IDTLLSEPTI
+2116 
-2126 VLDNTDDSGTKGDHL
+2126 
-2141 TNVNKPTFLLGNIDA
+2141 
-2156 DARYVT
+2156 
-2162 VEVQHGGT
+2162 
-2170 KEVLTAT
+2170 
-2177 KDATGNWS
+2177 
-2185 VTPTGTWADGDYTL
+2185 
-2199 TVRVED
+2199 
-2205 EAGNE
+2205 
-2210 KHSASLTVT
+2210 
-2219 VDTQI
+2219 
-2224 TIDVIELVNDNGI
+2224 
-2237 PGDNMTNDAHP
+2237 
-2248 QFRVTVPGDVNEV
+2248 
-2261 SLSID
+2261 
-2266 GGVTWV
+2266 
-2272 KATQSATP
+2272 
-2280 GVWNY
+2280 
-2285 TWPGT
+2285 
-2290 VPDGDYTLNVKATDN
+2290 
-2305 AGNTVTETLHF
+2305 
-2316 TIDTTLSTPVI
+2316 
-2327 VLDSADD
+2327 
-2334 SGVHGDNMTNH
+2334 
-2345 TQPTF
+2345 
-2350 ALQHIDDDAVRVTVS
+2350 
-2365 VEHGGVTT
+2365 
-2373 TFDATKDAGGWT
+2373 
-2385 FTPTGAWADGDYTL
+2385 
-2399 SVSVEDKAGNT
+2399 
-2410 SHSASLT
+2410 
-2417 VTVDTQI
+2417 
-2424 AINNIELV
+2424 
-2432 NDSGIPDDNLTNN
+2432 
-2445 VRPHFQVTVPTDVN
+2445 
-2459 VVRLSIDGGKTWFN
+2459 
-2473 ATQSAT
+2473 
-2479 PGVWDYIWPDD
+2479 
-2490 VADGGYTLTV
+2490 
-2500 EATDEAGNKATQTLD
+2500 
-2515 FTIDTTLSVPTLSL
+2515 
-2529 DSADDSGIAGD
+2529 
-2540 NITNVKTPGF
+2540 
-2550 TLNNIDTDV
+2550 
-2559 SRVIVEVMHNG
+2559 
-2570 IKQEVPLVQTGGQWR
+2570 
-2585 FAPTSDWADGDYILT
+2585 
-2600 VKVEDRAGNV
+2600 
-2610 KQSAPLTVTVDTHI
+2610 
-2624 AIDRIELVNDSGIP
+2624 
-2638 GDNLTNEARPHFQVT
+2638 
-2653 VPADVNGVRLSIDGG
+2653 
-2668 KTWFD
+2668 
-2673 ATQSATSGVWDYTWL
+2673 
-2688 TNVANGPHTLMVE
+2688 
-2701 ASDKAGN
+2701 
-2708 KTTQKLD
+2708 
-2715 FTIDTI
+2715 
-2721 LSEPTITLDSADD
+2721 
-2734 SAAGDNIT
+2734 
-2742 NVKMPGFTLG
+2742 
-2752 NIDADVTK
+2752 
-2760 VVVTVAHDGKNQ
+2760 
-2772 QIELIK
+2772 
-2778 NGGVW
+2778 
-2783 RFTPGA
+2783 
-2789 AWTDGD
+2789 
-2795 YTLTV
+2795 
-2800 KVEDKA
+2800 
-2806 GNTNYSAPLT
+2806 
-2816 VTIDTQTSIDRIE
+2816 
-2829 LLNDTGIVGDNLTN
+2829 
-2843 EARPQ
+2843 
-2848 FHITVPTD
+2848 
-2856 VNSVQLSLDGG
+2856 
-2867 INWVN
+2867 
-2872 ATLTSDG
+2872 
-2879 VWEYIWPTDLVE
+2879 
-2891 NTYTLT
+2891 
-2897 VKATDVA
+2897 
-2904 GNTATETLN
+2904 
-2913 FIIDTTL
+2913 
-2920 STPTITLDSADDSG
+2920 
-2934 TANDNKTNVKTPGFI
+2934 
-2949 IGGIDSDVTQVV
+2949 
-2961 VQVMRD
+2961 
-2967 GHSEEV
+2967 
-2973 ELTQTNGQWRFVPG
+2973 
-2987 SAWTDGDYTL
+2987 
-2997 TVTVKDEAGNI
+2997 
-3008 RHSAPLTVTIDTQ
+3008 
-3021 ITIDHIELV
+3021 IDHIELV

-3171 VLTATKGATGIWS
+3171 VLTATKDATGNWSVTPTGTWADGDYTLTVRVEDEAGNEKHSASLTVTVDTQITIDAIELVNDNGIPGDNMTNDAHPQFRVTVPGDVNEVSLSIDGGVTWVKATQSATPGVWNYTWPGTVPDGDYTLNVKATDNAGNTVTETLHFTIDTTLSVPVIVLNSADDTGVQGDNMTNSTQPTFALQHIDDDAVRVTVSVEHGGVTTTFDATKGVGGWSFTPTGAWADGDYTLSVSVEDKAGNTSHSASLTVTVDTQIAINNIELVNDSGIPDDNLTNNVRPHFQVKVPTDVNEVRLSIDGGKTWFNATQSATPGVWDYTWLADVGEGKHTLTVEATDKAGNQTTQKLDFIIDTMLSEPTIVLDSTDDSGTKGDNLTNANKPTFILGNIDADARYVTVEVQYGGTKEVLTATKGATGIWS

-3191 ADGDYTLTVR
+3191 ADGDYMLTVR

-3318 RLSTPTIAMDSRDDT
+3318 RLSTPTITMDSRDDT

-3351 NIDADAHSVILR
+3351 NIDSDAQSVILR

-3408 RQSTPLVV
+3408 RQSTPLIV

-3459 QLSIDGGANWVSAT
+3459 QLSIDGGANWVSAA

-3623 DRIEL
+3623 DHIEL

-3715 DITLLTPT
+3715 DITLMTPT

-3843 NHDRPVFDIHQ
+3843 NHDRPVFDIRQ

-4306 AELRIEIDT
+4306 AELKIEIDT

-4533 VTTPRFVIGNV
+4533 VTKPRFVIGNV

-4559 YSVTANGNNLWE
+4559 YPVTANGNNLWE

-4824 DFTTNNKTPTLIGS
+4824 DFTTNNKTPTLVGN
-4838 TLPNTIV
+4838 TLPNAIV

-4900 IDTEVAELVWNISG
+4900 INTEVAELVWNISG

-5296 SLDDLITNHNKPV
+5296 SLDDLITSHNKPV

-5384 PAMVAG
+5384 PVMMAG

-5405 RPTFSIFGEMNQS
+5405 RPAFSIYGEMNQS

-5467 KTLNFTIDTFNTTP
+5467 KTLNFTIDTLNTTP

-5532 GEVWVNEKGHW
+5532 GEVWVNDKGHW

-5579 DTHIKVFT
+5579 DTHIQVFT

-5599 EWWSNSDLITM
+5599 DWWSNSSTITM
-5610 RGTGEIGAT
+5610 RGMGEIGAT

-5633 VAATGRWE
+5633 VAANGQWE
-5641 LSTDKLPEGTYDI
+5641 LSTDQLPEGKYDI
-5654 SLVIEDSAGNR
+5654 TLSIEDNAGNR
-5665 WEDVREI
+5665 KEEVHEI

-5707 ITDSEGNTYTLTVP
+5707 ITDSNGNTYTLTVP

-5932 NYTLSVTVVDRAGNS
+5932 TYTLSVTVVDRAGNS

-5965 DSQHDD
+5965 DSQHND

-5996 LRTEPSAAEESV
+5996 LRTVPSVAEESV
-6008 VKVTAY
+6008 VKETAY

-6038 ISVPENIVNVSIMF
+6038 ISVPENIVNVSVMF

-6085 IDKDN
+6085 IDKDD

-6105 ADIVNAMNVRGKTE
+6105 ADIVNAMNARGKTE

>member
-159 SKQIEEMLQNFLAD
+159 SKQMEEMLQEFLAD

-421 TTDSIITDTIAP
+421 TTDSIITDTIPP

-623 VIDTIAPVPPTVS
+623 VIDTVAPVPPTVS
-636 LEDYVVLPNGI
+636 LEDFVVLPNGI

-766 NILIDGKTIGV
+766 NILINGKTIGV

-960 KLYIDGALIA
+960 KLYVDGALIA

-1032 SDSGISDDNLTNI
+1032 SDSGIADDNLTNI

-1112 SAIFDFTIDTT
+1112 SAVFDFTIDTT

-1179 SHLNGSWLFIPGNT
+1179 SHLNGSWLFTPGNT

-1206 DKAGNTNYSAP
+1206 DKAGNTSYSAP

-1378 TKGTGGWTFTP
+1378 TKGTGGWSFTP
-1389 PTSWAD
+1389 TGAWAD

-1425 AINNIELVNDSGIPD
+1425 AINNIELVNDSGIPN

-1482 VWDYIW
+1482 VWDYTW
-1488 PDDVAD
+1488 LADV
-1494 GGYTLT
+1494 GEGKHTLT
-1500 VEATDEAGNK
+1500 VEATDKAGNK
-1510 ATQTLDF
+1510 TTQELDF

-1636 GIPGDNLTNEARP
+1636 GIPDDNLTNEARP

-2126 VLDNTDDSGTKGDHL
+2126 VLDSTDDSGTKGDNL

-2334 SGVHGDNMTNH
+2334 TGIQGDNMTNR

-2350 ALQHIDDDAVRVTVS
+2350 NLQHIDDDAVRVTVS

-2385 FTPTGAWADGDYTL
+2385 FTPPTSWGAGDYTL

-2445 VRPHFQVTVPTDVN
+2445 VRPHFQVKVPTDVN
-2459 VVRLSIDGGKTWFN
+2459 
-2473 ATQSAT
+2473 
-2479 PGVWDYIWPDD
+2479 
-2490 VADGGYTLTV
+2490 
-2500 EATDEAGNKATQTLD
+2500 E
-2515 FTIDTTLSVPTLSL
+2515 
-2529 DSADDSGIAGD
+2529 
-2540 NITNVKTPGF
+2540 
-2550 TLNNIDTDV
+2550 
-2559 SRVIVEVMHNG
+2559 
-2570 IKQEVPLVQTGGQWR
+2570 
-2585 FAPTSDWADGDYILT
+2585 
-2600 VKVEDRAGNV
+2600 
-2610 KQSAPLTVTVDTHI
+2610 
-2624 AIDRIELVNDSGIP
+2624 
-2638 GDNLTNEARPHFQVT
+2638 
-2653 VPADVNGVRLSIDGG
+2653 
-2668 KTWFD
+2668 
-2673 ATQSATSGVWDYTWL
+2673 
-2688 TNVANGPHTLMVE
+2688 
-2701 ASDKAGN
+2701 
-2708 KTTQKLD
+2708 
-2715 FTIDTI
+2715 
-2721 LSEPTITLDSADD
+2721 
-2734 SAAGDNIT
+2734 
-2742 NVKMPGFTLG
+2742 
-2752 NIDADVTK
+2752 
-2760 VVVTVAHDGKNQ
+2760 
-2772 QIELIK
+2772 
-2778 NGGVW
+2778 
-2783 RFTPGA
+2783 
-2789 AWTDGD
+2789 
-2795 YTLTV
+2795 
-2800 KVEDKA
+2800 
-2806 GNTNYSAPLT
+2806 
-2816 VTIDTQTSIDRIE
+2816 
-2829 LLNDTGIVGDNLTN
+2829 
-2843 EARPQ
+2843 
-2848 FHITVPTD
+2848 
-2856 VNSVQLSLDGG
+2856 
-2867 INWVN
+2867 
-2872 ATLTSDG
+2872 
-2879 VWEYIWPTDLVE
+2879 
-2891 NTYTLT
+2891 
-2897 VKATDVA
+2897 
-2904 GNTATETLN
+2904 
-2913 FIIDTTL
+2913 
-2920 STPTITLDSADDSG
+2920 
-2934 TANDNKTNVKTPGFI
+2934 
-2949 IGGIDSDVTQVV
+2949 
-2961 VQVMRD
+2961 
-2967 GHSEEV
+2967 
-2973 ELTQTNGQWRFVPG
+2973 
-2987 SAWTDGDYTL
+2987 
-2997 TVTVKDEAGNI
+2997 
-3008 RHSAPLTVTIDTQ
+3008 
-3021 ITIDHIELV
+3021 
-3030 NDSGIPDDNLT
+3030 
-3041 NNVRPHFQVTVPTD
+3041 
-3055 VNVVRLSIDGGKTWF
+3055 VRLSIDGGKTWF

-3106 KTTQQLDFI
+3106 QTTQKLDFI

-3125 VLDNTDDSGTKGDN
+3125 VLDSTDDSGTKGDN
-3139 LTNVNKPTFL
+3139 LTNANKPTFI

-3271 RATQGTAGIWDYT
+3271 RATQGTAGTWDYT

-3351 NIDADAHSVILR
+3351 NIDADAQSVILR

-3408 RQSTPLVV
+3408 RQSTPLIV

-3459 QLSIDGGANWVSAT
+3459 QLSIDGGANWVSAA

-3485 TDMGDGKHTLTVMV
+3485 TDMGDGKHILTVMV

-3623 DRIEL
+3623 DHIEL

-3688 PEGQHTLTVEVTD
+3688 PEGQHTLIVEVTD
-3701 GAGNKMTETLNFTI
+3701 GAGNKMTGTLDFTI

-3742 VTQPVFVLGSIDKDV
+3742 VTQPIFVLGSIDKDV

-3843 NHDRPVFDIHQ
+3843 NHDRPVFDIRQ
-3854 VDSDVTRVMVKVTY
+3854 IDSDVTRVMVKVTY

-3914 PFEVRIDT
+3914 PLEVRIDT

-4256 SHIVVHIDGRDY
+4256 SHIVVHLDGRDY
-4268 TIENTGGNLTFTPD
+4268 TIENKGGNLTFTPD

-4306 AELRIEIDT
+4306 AELKIEIDT

-4369 NAAGQWEFTAGSA
+4369 NAAGQWQFTAGSA

-4445 REPLQSVTV
+4445 REQLQSVTV

-4533 VTTPRFVIGNV
+4533 VTKPRFVIGNV

-4559 YSVTANGNNLWE
+4559 YPVTANGNNLWE

-4618 SDTGNS
+4618 SDTGSS

-4659 VLKQTITVGADGNWS
+4659 VLKHTITVGADGNWS

-4716 RLSDPSIDDQH
+4716 RLSDPSIDDQY

-4737 GFAEAF
+4737 GLAEAF

-5084 EILIEHDTQIEI
+5084 DILIEHDTQIEI

-5267 TEVSKDYS
+5267 TQVSKNYS

-5532 GEVWVNEKGHW
+5532 GEVWANDKGHW

-5556 LDITVKSTD
+5556 LDINVKSTD

-5579 DTHIKVFT
+5579 DTHIQVFT

-5599 EWWSNSDLITM
+5599 DWWSNSSTITM
-5610 RGTGEIGAT
+5610 RGMGEIGAT

-5633 VAATGRWE
+5633 VAANGKWE
-5641 LSTDKLPEGTYDI
+5641 LSTDQLPEGKYDI
-5654 SLVIEDSAGNR
+5654 TLSIEDNAGNR
-5665 WEDVREI
+5665 KEEVHEI

-5707 ITDSEGNTYTLTVP
+5707 ITDSNGNTYTLTVP

-5904 HNGVTDIYQ
+5904 HNGVTDTYQ

-5932 NYTLSVTVVDRAGNS
+5932 TYTLSVTVVDRAGNS

-5983 PESETVNAESATH
+5983 PESETVNAESDTH
-5996 LRTEPSAAEESV
+5996 LRTVPSAAEESV
-6008 VKVTAY
+6008 VKETAY

-6038 ISVPENIVNVSIMF
+6038 ISVPENIVNVSVMF

-6085 IDKDN
+6085 IDKDD

-6105 ADIVNAMNVRGKTE
+6105 ADIVNAMNARGKTE

>member
-2126 VLDNTDDSGTKGDHL
+2126 VLDSTDDSGTKGDHL

-2479 PGVWDYIWPDD
+2479 PGVWDY
-2490 VADGGYTLTV
+2490 
-2500 EATDEAGNKATQTLD
+2500 
-2515 FTIDTTLSVPTLSL
+2515 
-2529 DSADDSGIAGD
+2529 
-2540 NITNVKTPGF
+2540 
-2550 TLNNIDTDV
+2550 
-2559 SRVIVEVMHNG
+2559 
-2570 IKQEVPLVQTGGQWR
+2570 
-2585 FAPTSDWADGDYILT
+2585 
-2600 VKVEDRAGNV
+2600 
-2610 KQSAPLTVTVDTHI
+2610 
-2624 AIDRIELVNDSGIP
+2624 
-2638 GDNLTNEARPHFQVT
+2638 
-2653 VPADVNGVRLSIDGG
+2653 
-2668 KTWFD
+2668 
-2673 ATQSATSGVWDYTWL
+2673 
-2688 TNVANGPHTLMVE
+2688 
-2701 ASDKAGN
+2701 
-2708 KTTQKLD
+2708 
-2715 FTIDTI
+2715 
-2721 LSEPTITLDSADD
+2721 
-2734 SAAGDNIT
+2734 
-2742 NVKMPGFTLG
+2742 
-2752 NIDADVTK
+2752 
-2760 VVVTVAHDGKNQ
+2760 
-2772 QIELIK
+2772 
-2778 NGGVW
+2778 
-2783 RFTPGA
+2783 
-2789 AWTDGD
+2789 
-2795 YTLTV
+2795 
-2800 KVEDKA
+2800 
-2806 GNTNYSAPLT
+2806 
-2816 VTIDTQTSIDRIE
+2816 
-2829 LLNDTGIVGDNLTN
+2829 
-2843 EARPQ
+2843 
-2848 FHITVPTD
+2848 
-2856 VNSVQLSLDGG
+2856 
-2867 INWVN
+2867 
-2872 ATLTSDG
+2872 
-2879 VWEYIWPTDLVE
+2879 
-2891 NTYTLT
+2891 
-2897 VKATDVA
+2897 
-2904 GNTATETLN
+2904 
-2913 FIIDTTL
+2913 
-2920 STPTITLDSADDSG
+2920 
-2934 TANDNKTNVKTPGFI
+2934 
-2949 IGGIDSDVTQVV
+2949 
-2961 VQVMRD
+2961 
-2967 GHSEEV
+2967 
-2973 ELTQTNGQWRFVPG
+2973 
-2987 SAWTDGDYTL
+2987 
-2997 TVTVKDEAGNI
+2997 
-3008 RHSAPLTVTIDTQ
+3008 
-3021 ITIDHIELV
+3021 
-3030 NDSGIPDDNLT
+3030 
-3041 NNVRPHFQVTVPTD
+3041 
-3055 VNVVRLSIDGGKTWF
+3055 
-3070 NATQSATPGVW
+3070 
-3081 DYTWLAD
+3081 TWLAD

-3271 RATQGTAGIWDYT
+3271 RATQG
-3284 WPKDVTDGL
+3284 
-3293 HTLTVEATDKAG
+3293 
-3305 NKTTQTLDFTIDT
+3305 
-3318 RLSTPTIAMDSRDDT
+3318 
-3333 GAIGDHITSVKR
+3333 
-3345 PGFTIG
+3345 
-3351 NIDADAHSVILR
+3351 
-3363 ITQGG
+3363 
-3368 NSQEVTL
+3368 
-3375 TQVGGQWRF
+3375 
-3384 TPDADW
+3384 
-3390 ADGSYTLT
+3390 
-3398 VEVTDNAGNV
+3398 
-3408 RQSTPLVV
+3408 
-3416 TVDTQTSITDITLV
+3416 
-3430 NDHGVPDDNLTNSTR
+3430 
-3445 PQFEITVPADVNSV
+3445 
-3459 QLSIDGGANWVSAT
+3459 
-3473 QGIEGVWGYTWP
+3473 
-3485 TDMGDGKHTLTVMV
+3485 
-3499 TDRAGNTATQTLEF
+3499 
-3513 FIDTRLS
+3513 
-3520 TPTIA
+3520 
-3525 LDSTDDTGTPG
+3525 
-3536 DDMTNRTRPTFI
+3536 
-3548 LQNIDSDVINVTVSV
+3548 
-3563 THNGTTTSFT
+3563 
-3573 ATQGAG
+3573 
-3579 GWSFTPPAPWGDG
+3579 
-3592 DYTLTVTVEDR
+3592 
-3603 AGNTRP
+3603 
-3609 STPLTVTVDTQIAI
+3609 
-3623 DRIEL
+3623 
-3628 VNDSGVPGD
+3628 
-3637 NVTKHVRP
+3637 
-3645 QFQISVPDDVEKVL
+3645 
-3659 LSIDG
+3659 
-3664 GTTWVT
+3664 
-3670 AIKSSTAGI
+3670 TAGI

-4559 YSVTANGNNLWE
+4559 YPVTANGNNLWE

>member
-31 SLSGPDMNITTPRGS
+31 SLSGPDMNITTPHGS

-121 LDDAENAKKEA
+121 LDEAENAKKEA

-316 KTADGSGSAKLV
+316 KTADGSGSTKLV

-450 DNITNST
+450 DSITNST

-536 EIETTNDSGIV
+536 EIETTDDSGIV

-594 TSDSVEGI
+594 TSDSVEGV

-623 VIDTIAPVPPTVS
+623 VIDTVAPVPPTVS
-636 LEDYVVLPNGI
+636 LEDFVVLPNGI

-759 ADRFATV
+759 SDRFATV

-1066 AMSDTQIGV
+1066 AASDTQIGV

-1112 SAIFDFTIDTT
+1112 SAVFDFTIDTT

-1179 SHLNGSWLFIPGNT
+1179 SHLNGSWLFTPGNT

-1328 VLDSADDTGIQG
+1328 VLNSADDTGVQG

-1378 TKGTGGWTFTP
+1378 TKGVGGWSFTP
-1389 PTSWAD
+1389 TGAWAD

-1425 AINNIELVNDSGIPD
+1425 AINNIELVNDSGIPN

-1471 WFNATQSATPG
+1471 WFNATQNATPG

-1510 ATQTLDF
+1510 TTQTLDF

-1559 VSRVIVEVMHN
+1559 VSRVTVEVMHN

-1714 LDFTIDTILSEPT
+1714 LDFIIDTMLSEPT

-2014 LTVTIDTQIT
+2014 LTVTIDTQIA

-2034 GIPDDNLTNNVRPHF
+2034 GIPNDNLTNNVRPHF

-2116 IDTLLSEPTI
+2116 IDTMLSEPTI
-2126 VLDNTDDSGTKGDHL
+2126 VLDNTDDSGTKGDNL

-2224 TIDVIELVNDNGI
+2224 TIDAIELVNDNGI

-2334 SGVHGDNMTNH
+2334 TGIQGDNMTNR

-2350 ALQHIDDDAVRVTVS
+2350 NLQHIDDDAVRVTVS

-2373 TFDATKDAGGWT
+2373 TFDATKGVGGWT
-2385 FTPTGAWADGDYTL
+2385 FTPPTSWGAGDYTL

-2445 VRPHFQVTVPTDVN
+2445 VRPHFQVKVPTDVN
-2459 VVRLSIDGGKTWFN
+2459 
-2473 ATQSAT
+2473 
-2479 PGVWDYIWPDD
+2479 
-2490 VADGGYTLTV
+2490 
-2500 EATDEAGNKATQTLD
+2500 E
-2515 FTIDTTLSVPTLSL
+2515 
-2529 DSADDSGIAGD
+2529 
-2540 NITNVKTPGF
+2540 
-2550 TLNNIDTDV
+2550 
-2559 SRVIVEVMHNG
+2559 
-2570 IKQEVPLVQTGGQWR
+2570 
-2585 FAPTSDWADGDYILT
+2585 
-2600 VKVEDRAGNV
+2600 
-2610 KQSAPLTVTVDTHI
+2610 
-2624 AIDRIELVNDSGIP
+2624 
-2638 GDNLTNEARPHFQVT
+2638 
-2653 VPADVNGVRLSIDGG
+2653 
-2668 KTWFD
+2668 
-2673 ATQSATSGVWDYTWL
+2673 
-2688 TNVANGPHTLMVE
+2688 
-2701 ASDKAGN
+2701 
-2708 KTTQKLD
+2708 
-2715 FTIDTI
+2715 
-2721 LSEPTITLDSADD
+2721 
-2734 SAAGDNIT
+2734 
-2742 NVKMPGFTLG
+2742 
-2752 NIDADVTK
+2752 
-2760 VVVTVAHDGKNQ
+2760 
-2772 QIELIK
+2772 
-2778 NGGVW
+2778 
-2783 RFTPGA
+2783 
-2789 AWTDGD
+2789 
-2795 YTLTV
+2795 
-2800 KVEDKA
+2800 
-2806 GNTNYSAPLT
+2806 
-2816 VTIDTQTSIDRIE
+2816 
-2829 LLNDTGIVGDNLTN
+2829 
-2843 EARPQ
+2843 
-2848 FHITVPTD
+2848 
-2856 VNSVQLSLDGG
+2856 
-2867 INWVN
+2867 
-2872 ATLTSDG
+2872 
-2879 VWEYIWPTDLVE
+2879 
-2891 NTYTLT
+2891 
-2897 VKATDVA
+2897 
-2904 GNTATETLN
+2904 
-2913 FIIDTTL
+2913 
-2920 STPTITLDSADDSG
+2920 
-2934 TANDNKTNVKTPGFI
+2934 
-2949 IGGIDSDVTQVV
+2949 
-2961 VQVMRD
+2961 
-2967 GHSEEV
+2967 
-2973 ELTQTNGQWRFVPG
+2973 
-2987 SAWTDGDYTL
+2987 
-2997 TVTVKDEAGNI
+2997 
-3008 RHSAPLTVTIDTQ
+3008 
-3021 ITIDHIELV
+3021 
-3030 NDSGIPDDNLT
+3030 
-3041 NNVRPHFQVTVPTD
+3041 
-3055 VNVVRLSIDGGKTWF
+3055 VRLSIDGGKTWF

-3106 KTTQQLDFI
+3106 QTTQKLDFI
-3115 IDTLLSEPTI
+3115 IDTMLSEPTI
-3125 VLDNTDDSGTKGDN
+3125 VLDSTDDSGTKGDN
-3139 LTNVNKPTFL
+3139 LTNANKPTFI

-3201 VEDDAGNVKYSA
+3201 VEDEAGNVKYSA

-3318 RLSTPTIAMDSRDDT
+3318 RLSTPTITMDSRDDT

-3351 NIDADAHSVILR
+3351 NIDSDAQSVILR

-3408 RQSTPLVV
+3408 RQSTPLIV

-3459 QLSIDGGANWVSAT
+3459 QLSIDGGANWVSAA

-3623 DRIEL
+3623 DHIEL

-3637 NVTKHVRP
+3637 NITKHVRP

-3688 PEGQHTLTVEVTD
+3688 PEGQHTLIVEVTD
-3701 GAGNKMTETLNFTI
+3701 GAGNKMTGTLDFTI

-3843 NHDRPVFDIHQ
+3843 NHDRPVFDIRQ

-3914 PFEVRIDT
+3914 PLEVRIDT

-3950 RIDVPGDVVQVR
+3950 RIDVPGDVIQVR

-4184 SALPDGQHTLLVDV
+4184 SALPDGKHTLLVDV

-4306 AELRIEIDT
+4306 AELQIEIDT

-4533 VTTPRFVIGNV
+4533 VTKPRFVIGNV

-4559 YSVTANGNNLWE
+4559 YPVTANGNNLWE

-4618 SDTGNS
+4618 SDTGSS

-4659 VLKQTITVGADGNWS
+4659 VLKHTITVGADGNWS

-4716 RLSDPSIDDQH
+4716 RLSDPSIDDQY

-4737 GFAEAF
+4737 GLAEAF

-4824 DFTTNNKTPTLIGS
+4824 DFTTNNKTPTLVGN
-4838 TLPNTIV
+4838 TLPNAIV

-4966 NDGNYELTFKV
+4966 NDGNYVLTFKV

-5084 EILIEHDTQIEI
+5084 DILIEHDTQIEI

-5296 SLDDLITNHNKPV
+5296 SLDDLITSHNKPV

-5384 PAMVAG
+5384 PVMMAG

-5405 RPTFSIFGEMNQS
+5405 RPAFSIYGEMNQS

-5467 KTLNFTIDTFNTTP
+5467 KTLNFTIDTLNTTP

-5532 GEVWVNEKGHW
+5532 GEVWVNDKGHW

-5579 DTHIKVFT
+5579 DTHIQVFT

-5599 EWWSNSDLITM
+5599 DWWSNSSTITM
-5610 RGTGEIGAT
+5610 RGMGEIGAT

-5633 VAATGRWE
+5633 VAANGQWE
-5641 LSTDKLPEGTYDI
+5641 LSTDQLPEGKYDI
-5654 SLVIEDSAGNR
+5654 TLSIEDNAGNR
-5665 WEDVREI
+5665 KEEVHEI

-5707 ITDSEGNTYTLTVP
+5707 ITDSNGNTYTLTVP

-5751 DVPLDIMKEVPVIS
+5751 DVPLDIMKETPVIS

-5777 NITRDKQP
+5777 NITRDNQP

-5864 LAAGEDNGASD
+5864 LAAGEGNGASD
-5875 SDNVTNHT
+5875 SDNVTNHNHT

-5932 NYTLSVTVVDRAGNS
+5932 TYTLSVTVVDRAGNS
-5947 QQSASLAVT
+5947 LQSASLEVT

-5971 ASDDATATAVTP
+5971 ASDDATPTAVTP

-5996 LRTEPSAAEESV
+5996 LRTVPSAAEESV
-6008 VKVTAY
+6008 VKETAY

-6038 ISVPENIVNVSIMF
+6038 ISVPENIVNVSVMF

-6085 IDKDN
+6085 LDKDD

-6105 ADIVNAMNVRGKTE
+6105 ADIVNAMNARGKTE

-6134 NNGAIDVFAVNEVTL
+6134 NNGAIEVFAVNEVTL

>member
-31 SLSGPDMNITTPRGS
+31 SLSGPDMNITTPHGS

-132 DKAKEEA
+132 DKVKEEA

-536 EIETTNDSGIV
+536 EIETTDDSGIV

-594 TSDSVEGI
+594 TSDSVEGV

-623 VIDTIAPVPPTVS
+623 VIDTVAPVPPTVS
-636 LEDYVVLPNGI
+636 LEDFVVLPNGI

-690 FSNKFLQGAYD
+690 FSNKFLQGSYD

-1032 SDSGISDDNLTNI
+1032 SDSGIADDNLTNI

-1112 SAIFDFTIDTT
+1112 SAVFDFTIDTT

-1179 SHLNGSWLFIPGNT
+1179 SHLNGSWLFTPGNT

-1206 DKAGNTNYSAP
+1206 DKAGNTSYSAP

-1378 TKGTGGWTFTP
+1378 TKGTGGWSFTP
-1389 PTSWAD
+1389 TGAWAD

-1425 AINNIELVNDSGIPD
+1425 AINNIELVNDSGIPN

-1482 VWDYIW
+1482 AWDYIW

-1500 VEATDEAGNK
+1500 VEATDKAGNK
-1510 ATQTLDF
+1510 TTQELDF

-2126 VLDNTDDSGTKGDHL
+2126 VLDSTDDSGTKGDHL

-2316 TIDTTLSTPVI
+2316 TIDTTLSVPVI
-2327 VLDSADD
+2327 VLNSADD
-2334 SGVHGDNMTNH
+2334 TGVQGDNMTNS

-2373 TFDATKDAGGWT
+2373 TFDATKGVGGWS

-2445 VRPHFQVTVPTDVN
+2445 VRPHFQVKVPTDVN
-2459 VVRLSIDGGKTWFN
+2459 
-2473 ATQSAT
+2473 
-2479 PGVWDYIWPDD
+2479 
-2490 VADGGYTLTV
+2490 
-2500 EATDEAGNKATQTLD
+2500 E
-2515 FTIDTTLSVPTLSL
+2515 
-2529 DSADDSGIAGD
+2529 
-2540 NITNVKTPGF
+2540 
-2550 TLNNIDTDV
+2550 
-2559 SRVIVEVMHNG
+2559 
-2570 IKQEVPLVQTGGQWR
+2570 
-2585 FAPTSDWADGDYILT
+2585 
-2600 VKVEDRAGNV
+2600 
-2610 KQSAPLTVTVDTHI
+2610 
-2624 AIDRIELVNDSGIP
+2624 
-2638 GDNLTNEARPHFQVT
+2638 
-2653 VPADVNGVRLSIDGG
+2653 
-2668 KTWFD
+2668 
-2673 ATQSATSGVWDYTWL
+2673 
-2688 TNVANGPHTLMVE
+2688 
-2701 ASDKAGN
+2701 
-2708 KTTQKLD
+2708 
-2715 FTIDTI
+2715 
-2721 LSEPTITLDSADD
+2721 
-2734 SAAGDNIT
+2734 
-2742 NVKMPGFTLG
+2742 
-2752 NIDADVTK
+2752 
-2760 VVVTVAHDGKNQ
+2760 
-2772 QIELIK
+2772 
-2778 NGGVW
+2778 
-2783 RFTPGA
+2783 
-2789 AWTDGD
+2789 
-2795 YTLTV
+2795 
-2800 KVEDKA
+2800 
-2806 GNTNYSAPLT
+2806 
-2816 VTIDTQTSIDRIE
+2816 
-2829 LLNDTGIVGDNLTN
+2829 
-2843 EARPQ
+2843 
-2848 FHITVPTD
+2848 
-2856 VNSVQLSLDGG
+2856 
-2867 INWVN
+2867 
-2872 ATLTSDG
+2872 
-2879 VWEYIWPTDLVE
+2879 
-2891 NTYTLT
+2891 
-2897 VKATDVA
+2897 
-2904 GNTATETLN
+2904 
-2913 FIIDTTL
+2913 
-2920 STPTITLDSADDSG
+2920 
-2934 TANDNKTNVKTPGFI
+2934 
-2949 IGGIDSDVTQVV
+2949 
-2961 VQVMRD
+2961 
-2967 GHSEEV
+2967 
-2973 ELTQTNGQWRFVPG
+2973 
-2987 SAWTDGDYTL
+2987 
-2997 TVTVKDEAGNI
+2997 
-3008 RHSAPLTVTIDTQ
+3008 
-3021 ITIDHIELV
+3021 
-3030 NDSGIPDDNLT
+3030 
-3041 NNVRPHFQVTVPTD
+3041 
-3055 VNVVRLSIDGGKTWF
+3055 VRLSIDGGKTWF

-3106 KTTQQLDFI
+3106 QTTQKLDFI
-3115 IDTLLSEPTI
+3115 IDTMLSEPTI
-3125 VLDNTDDSGTKGDN
+3125 VLDSTDDSGTKGDN
-3139 LTNVNKPTFL
+3139 LTNANKPTFI

-3158 YVTVEVQHGGTKE
+3158 YVTVEVQYGGTKE

-3398 VEVTDNAGNV
+3398 VEVQDNAGNV

-3520 TPTIA
+3520 TPTIE

-3715 DITLLTPT
+3715 DITLMTPT

-3843 NHDRPVFDIHQ
+3843 NHDRPVFDIRQ

-4306 AELRIEIDT
+4306 AELKIEIDT

-4533 VTTPRFVIGNV
+4533 VTKPRFVIGNV

-4559 YSVTANGNNLWE
+4559 YPVTANGNNLWE

-4824 DFTTNNKTPTLIGS
+4824 DFTTNNKTPTLVGN
-4838 TLPNTIV
+4838 TLPNAIV

-4966 NDGNYELTFKV
+4966 NDGNYVLTFKV

-5034 TLTIRNPQGVVIAT
+5034 TLTIRSPQGVVIAT

-5084 EILIEHDTQIEI
+5084 DILIEHDTQIEI

-5405 RPTFSIFGEMNQS
+5405 RPTFSISGEMNQS

-5579 DTHIKVFT
+5579 DTHIQVFT

-5599 EWWSNSDLITM
+5599 DWWSNSSTITM
-5610 RGTGEIGAT
+5610 RGMGEIGAT

-5633 VAATGRWE
+5633 VAANGQWE
-5641 LSTDKLPEGTYDI
+5641 LSTDQLPEGKYDI
-5654 SLVIEDSAGNR
+5654 TLSIEDNAGNR
-5665 WEDVREI
+5665 KEEVHEI

-5707 ITDSEGNTYTLTVP
+5707 ITDSNGNTYTLTVP

-5824 PLADGSYTISVIAS
+5824 PLTDGSYTISVIAS

-5932 NYTLSVTVVDRAGNS
+5932 TYTLSVTVVDRAGNS

-5996 LRTEPSAAEESV
+5996 LRTVPSAAEESV
-6008 VKVTAY
+6008 VKETAY

-6038 ISVPENIVNVSIMF
+6038 ISVPENIVNVSVMF

>member
-31 SLSGPDMNITTPRGS
+31 SLSGPDMNITTPHGS

-121 LDDAENAKKEA
+121 LDEAENAKKEA

-450 DNITNST
+450 DSITNST

-536 EIETTNDSGIV
+536 EIETTDDSGIV

-594 TSDSVEGI
+594 TSDSVEGV

-623 VIDTIAPVPPTVS
+623 VIDTVAPVPPTVS
-636 LEDYVVLPNGI
+636 LEDFVVLPNGI

-1066 AMSDTQIGV
+1066 AASDTQIGV

-1112 SAIFDFTIDTT
+1112 SAVFDFTIDTT

-1179 SHLNGSWLFIPGNT
+1179 SHLNGSWLFTPGNT

-1328 VLDSADDTGIQG
+1328 VLNSADDTGVQG

-1378 TKGTGGWTFTP
+1378 TKGVGGWTFTP
-1389 PTSWAD
+1389 PTSWGA

-1425 AINNIELVNDSGIPD
+1425 AINNIELVNDSGIPN

-1471 WFNATQSATPG
+1471 WFNATQNATPG

-1510 ATQTLDF
+1510 TTQTLDF

-1559 VSRVIVEVMHN
+1559 VSRVTVEVMHN

-1636 GIPGDNLTNEARP
+1636 GIPDDNLTNEARP

-1669 KTWFDATQSATS
+1669 KTWFDATQSATP

-1714 LDFTIDTILSEPT
+1714 LDFIIDTMLSEPT

-2014 LTVTIDTQIT
+2014 LTVTIDTQIA

-2102 DKAGNKTTQQLDFI
+2102 DKAGNQTTQKLDFI
-2116 IDTLLSEPTI
+2116 IDTMLSEPTI
-2126 VLDNTDDSGTKGDHL
+2126 VLDSTDDSGTKGDNL
-2141 TNVNKPTFLLGNIDA
+2141 TNANKPTFILGNIDA

-2334 SGVHGDNMTNH
+2334 TGIQGDNMTNR

-2350 ALQHIDDDAVRVTVS
+2350 NLQHIDDDAVRVTVS

-2373 TFDATKDAGGWT
+2373 TFDATKGVGGWT
-2385 FTPTGAWADGDYTL
+2385 FTPPTSWGAGDYTL

-2445 VRPHFQVTVPTDVN
+2445 VRPQFQVKVPTDVN
-2459 VVRLSIDGGKTWFN
+2459 
-2473 ATQSAT
+2473 
-2479 PGVWDYIWPDD
+2479 
-2490 VADGGYTLTV
+2490 
-2500 EATDEAGNKATQTLD
+2500 E
-2515 FTIDTTLSVPTLSL
+2515 
-2529 DSADDSGIAGD
+2529 
-2540 NITNVKTPGF
+2540 
-2550 TLNNIDTDV
+2550 
-2559 SRVIVEVMHNG
+2559 
-2570 IKQEVPLVQTGGQWR
+2570 
-2585 FAPTSDWADGDYILT
+2585 
-2600 VKVEDRAGNV
+2600 
-2610 KQSAPLTVTVDTHI
+2610 
-2624 AIDRIELVNDSGIP
+2624 
-2638 GDNLTNEARPHFQVT
+2638 
-2653 VPADVNGVRLSIDGG
+2653 
-2668 KTWFD
+2668 
-2673 ATQSATSGVWDYTWL
+2673 
-2688 TNVANGPHTLMVE
+2688 
-2701 ASDKAGN
+2701 
-2708 KTTQKLD
+2708 
-2715 FTIDTI
+2715 
-2721 LSEPTITLDSADD
+2721 
-2734 SAAGDNIT
+2734 
-2742 NVKMPGFTLG
+2742 
-2752 NIDADVTK
+2752 
-2760 VVVTVAHDGKNQ
+2760 
-2772 QIELIK
+2772 
-2778 NGGVW
+2778 
-2783 RFTPGA
+2783 
-2789 AWTDGD
+2789 
-2795 YTLTV
+2795 
-2800 KVEDKA
+2800 
-2806 GNTNYSAPLT
+2806 
-2816 VTIDTQTSIDRIE
+2816 
-2829 LLNDTGIVGDNLTN
+2829 
-2843 EARPQ
+2843 
-2848 FHITVPTD
+2848 
-2856 VNSVQLSLDGG
+2856 
-2867 INWVN
+2867 
-2872 ATLTSDG
+2872 
-2879 VWEYIWPTDLVE
+2879 
-2891 NTYTLT
+2891 
-2897 VKATDVA
+2897 
-2904 GNTATETLN
+2904 
-2913 FIIDTTL
+2913 
-2920 STPTITLDSADDSG
+2920 
-2934 TANDNKTNVKTPGFI
+2934 
-2949 IGGIDSDVTQVV
+2949 
-2961 VQVMRD
+2961 
-2967 GHSEEV
+2967 
-2973 ELTQTNGQWRFVPG
+2973 
-2987 SAWTDGDYTL
+2987 
-2997 TVTVKDEAGNI
+2997 
-3008 RHSAPLTVTIDTQ
+3008 
-3021 ITIDHIELV
+3021 
-3030 NDSGIPDDNLT
+3030 
-3041 NNVRPHFQVTVPTD
+3041 
-3055 VNVVRLSIDGGKTWF
+3055 VRLSIDGGKTWF

-3106 KTTQQLDFI
+3106 QTTQKLDFI
-3115 IDTLLSEPTI
+3115 IDTMLSEPTI
-3125 VLDNTDDSGTKGDN
+3125 VLDSTDDSGTKGDN
-3139 LTNVNKPTFL
+3139 LTNANKPTFI

-3201 VEDDAGNVKYSA
+3201 VEDEAGNVKYSA

-3318 RLSTPTIAMDSRDDT
+3318 RLSTPTITMDSRDDT

-3351 NIDADAHSVILR
+3351 NIDSDAQSVILR

-3408 RQSTPLVV
+3408 RQSTPLIV

-3459 QLSIDGGANWVSAT
+3459 QLSIDGGANWVSAA

-3623 DRIEL
+3623 DHIEL
-3628 VNDSGVPGD
+3628 VNDSGVPDD
-3637 NVTKHVRP
+3637 NITKHVRP

-3688 PEGQHTLTVEVTD
+3688 PEGQHTLIVEVTD
-3701 GAGNKMTETLNFTI
+3701 GAGNKMTGTLDFTI

-3843 NHDRPVFDIHQ
+3843 NHDRPVFDIRQ

-3914 PFEVRIDT
+3914 PLEVRIDT

-3950 RIDVPGDVVQVR
+3950 RIDVPGDVIQVR

-4184 SALPDGQHTLLVDV
+4184 SALPDGKHTLLVDV

-4306 AELRIEIDT
+4306 AELQIEIDT

-4533 VTTPRFVIGNV
+4533 VTKPRFVIGNV

-4559 YSVTANGNNLWE
+4559 YPVTANGNNLWE

-4618 SDTGNS
+4618 SDTGSS

-4659 VLKQTITVGADGNWS
+4659 VLKHTITVGADGNWS

-4716 RLSDPSIDDQH
+4716 RLSDPSIDDQY

-4737 GFAEAF
+4737 GLAEAF

-4824 DFTTNNKTPTLIGS
+4824 DFTTNNKTPTLVGN
-4838 TLPNTIV
+4838 TLPNAIV

-4966 NDGNYELTFKV
+4966 NDGNYVLTFKV

-5084 EILIEHDTQIEI
+5084 DILIEHDTQIEI

-5296 SLDDLITNHNKPV
+5296 SLDDLITSHNKPV

-5384 PAMVAG
+5384 PVMMAG

-5405 RPTFSIFGEMNQS
+5405 RPAFSIYGEMNQS

-5532 GEVWVNEKGHW
+5532 GEVWVNDKGHW

-5579 DTHIKVFT
+5579 DTHIQVFT

-5599 EWWSNSDLITM
+5599 DWWSNSSTITM
-5610 RGTGEIGAT
+5610 RGMGEIGAT

-5633 VAATGRWE
+5633 VAANGQWE
-5641 LSTDKLPEGTYDI
+5641 LSTDQLPEGKYDI
-5654 SLVIEDSAGNR
+5654 TLSIEDNAGNR
-5665 WEDVREI
+5665 KEEVHEI

-5707 ITDSEGNTYTLTVP
+5707 ITDSNGNTYTLTVP

-5751 DVPLDIMKEVPVIS
+5751 DVPLDIMKETPVIS

-5777 NITRDKQP
+5777 NITRDNQP

-5864 LAAGEDNGASD
+5864 LAAGEGNGASD
-5875 SDNVTNHT
+5875 SDNVTNHNHT

-5932 NYTLSVTVVDRAGNS
+5932 TYTLSVTVVDRAGNS
-5947 QQSASLAVT
+5947 LQSASLEVT

-5971 ASDDATATAVTP
+5971 ASDDATPTAVTP

-5996 LRTEPSAAEESV
+5996 LRTVPSAAEESV
-6008 VKVTAY
+6008 VKETAY

-6038 ISVPENIVNVSIMF
+6038 ISVPENIVNVSVMF

-6085 IDKDN
+6085 LDKDD

-6105 ADIVNAMNVRGKTE
+6105 ADIVNAMNARGKTE

-6134 NNGAIDVFAVNEVTL
+6134 NNGAIEVFAVNEVTL

>member
-121 LDDAENAKKEA
+121 LDEAENAKKEA

-159 SKQIEEMLQNFLAD
+159 SKQMEEMLQEFLAD

-450 DNITNST
+450 DSITNST

-536 EIETTNDSGIV
+536 EIETTDDSGIV

-594 TSDSVEGI
+594 TSDSVEGV

-623 VIDTIAPVPPTVS
+623 VIDTVAPVPPTVS
-636 LEDYVVLPNGI
+636 LEDFVVLPNGI

-1032 SDSGISDDNLTNI
+1032 SDSGIADDNLTNI

-1112 SAIFDFTIDTT
+1112 SAVFDFTIDTT

-1179 SHLNGSWLFIPGNT
+1179 SHLNGSWLFTPGNT

-1378 TKGTGGWTFTP
+1378 TKGTGGWSFTP
-1389 PTSWAD
+1389 TGAWAD

-1425 AINNIELVNDSGIPD
+1425 AINNIELVNDSGIPN

-1482 VWDYIW
+1482 AWDYIW

-1500 VEATDEAGNK
+1500 VEATDKAGNK
-1510 ATQTLDF
+1510 TTQELDF

-1559 VSRVIVEVMHN
+1559 VSRVTVEVMHN

-1669 KTWFDATQSATS
+1669 KTWFDATQSATP

-1714 LDFTIDTILSEPT
+1714 LDFIIDTMLSEPT

-2014 LTVTIDTQIT
+2014 LTVTIDTQIA

-2034 GIPDDNLTNNVRPHF
+2034 GIPDDNLTN
-2049 QVTVPTDVNVVRLSI
+2049 
-2064 DGGKTWFN
+2064 
-2072 ATQSATPGVWDYTWL
+2072 
-2087 ADVGE
+2087 
-2092 GKHTLTVEAT
+2092 EA
-2102 DKAGNKTTQQLDFI
+2102 
-2116 IDTLLSEPTI
+2116 
-2126 VLDNTDDSGTKGDHL
+2126 
-2141 TNVNKPTFLLGNIDA
+2141 
-2156 DARYVT
+2156 
-2162 VEVQHGGT
+2162 
-2170 KEVLTAT
+2170 
-2177 KDATGNWS
+2177 
-2185 VTPTGTWADGDYTL
+2185 
-2199 TVRVED
+2199 
-2205 EAGNE
+2205 
-2210 KHSASLTVT
+2210 
-2219 VDTQI
+2219 
-2224 TIDVIELVNDNGI
+2224 
-2237 PGDNMTNDAHP
+2237 
-2248 QFRVTVPGDVNEV
+2248 
-2261 SLSID
+2261 
-2266 GGVTWV
+2266 
-2272 KATQSATP
+2272 
-2280 GVWNY
+2280 
-2285 TWPGT
+2285 
-2290 VPDGDYTLNVKATDN
+2290 
-2305 AGNTVTETLHF
+2305 
-2316 TIDTTLSTPVI
+2316 
-2327 VLDSADD
+2327 
-2334 SGVHGDNMTNH
+2334 
-2345 TQPTF
+2345 
-2350 ALQHIDDDAVRVTVS
+2350 
-2365 VEHGGVTT
+2365 
-2373 TFDATKDAGGWT
+2373 
-2385 FTPTGAWADGDYTL
+2385 
-2399 SVSVEDKAGNT
+2399 
-2410 SHSASLT
+2410 
-2417 VTVDTQI
+2417 
-2424 AINNIELV
+2424 
-2432 NDSGIPDDNLTNN
+2432 
-2445 VRPHFQVTVPTDVN
+2445 
-2459 VVRLSIDGGKTWFN
+2459 
-2473 ATQSAT
+2473 
-2479 PGVWDYIWPDD
+2479 
-2490 VADGGYTLTV
+2490 
-2500 EATDEAGNKATQTLD
+2500 
-2515 FTIDTTLSVPTLSL
+2515 
-2529 DSADDSGIAGD
+2529 
-2540 NITNVKTPGF
+2540 
-2550 TLNNIDTDV
+2550 
-2559 SRVIVEVMHNG
+2559 
-2570 IKQEVPLVQTGGQWR
+2570 
-2585 FAPTSDWADGDYILT
+2585 
-2600 VKVEDRAGNV
+2600 
-2610 KQSAPLTVTVDTHI
+2610 
-2624 AIDRIELVNDSGIP
+2624 
-2638 GDNLTNEARPHFQVT
+2638 
-2653 VPADVNGVRLSIDGG
+2653 
-2668 KTWFD
+2668 
-2673 ATQSATSGVWDYTWL
+2673 
-2688 TNVANGPHTLMVE
+2688 
-2701 ASDKAGN
+2701 
-2708 KTTQKLD
+2708 
-2715 FTIDTI
+2715 
-2721 LSEPTITLDSADD
+2721 
-2734 SAAGDNIT
+2734 
-2742 NVKMPGFTLG
+2742 
-2752 NIDADVTK
+2752 
-2760 VVVTVAHDGKNQ
+2760 
-2772 QIELIK
+2772 
-2778 NGGVW
+2778 
-2783 RFTPGA
+2783 
-2789 AWTDGD
+2789 
-2795 YTLTV
+2795 
-2800 KVEDKA
+2800 
-2806 GNTNYSAPLT
+2806 
-2816 VTIDTQTSIDRIE
+2816 
-2829 LLNDTGIVGDNLTN
+2829 
-2843 EARPQ
+2843 
-2848 FHITVPTD
+2848 
-2856 VNSVQLSLDGG
+2856 
-2867 INWVN
+2867 
-2872 ATLTSDG
+2872 
-2879 VWEYIWPTDLVE
+2879 
-2891 NTYTLT
+2891 
-2897 VKATDVA
+2897 
-2904 GNTATETLN
+2904 
-2913 FIIDTTL
+2913 
-2920 STPTITLDSADDSG
+2920 
-2934 TANDNKTNVKTPGFI
+2934 
-2949 IGGIDSDVTQVV
+2949 
-2961 VQVMRD
+2961 
-2967 GHSEEV
+2967 
-2973 ELTQTNGQWRFVPG
+2973 
-2987 SAWTDGDYTL
+2987 
-2997 TVTVKDEAGNI
+2997 
-3008 RHSAPLTVTIDTQ
+3008 
-3021 ITIDHIELV
+3021 
-3030 NDSGIPDDNLT
+3030 
-3041 NNVRPHFQVTVPTD
+3041 RPHFQVTVPTD

-3171 VLTATKGATGIWS
+3171 VLTATKDATGNWSVTPTGTWADGDYTLTVRVEDEAGNEKHSASLTVTVDTQITIDAIELVNDNGIPGDNMTNDAHPQFRVTVPGDVNEVSLSIDGGVTWVKATQSATPGVWNYTWPGTVPDGDYTLNVKATDNAGNTVTETLHFTIDTTLSTPVIVLDSADDTGIQGDNMTNRTQPTFNLQHIDDDAVRVTVSVEHGGVTTTFDATKGVGGWTFTPPTSWGAGDYTLSVSVEDKAGNTSHSASLTVTVDTQIAINNIELVNDSGIPDDNLTNNVRPQFQVKVPTDVNEVRLSIDGGKTWFNATQSATPGVWDYTWLADVGEGKHTLTVEATDKAGNQTTQKLDFIIDTLLSEPTIVLDSTDDSGTKGDNLTNANKPTFLLGNIDADARYVTVEVQHGSTKEVLTATKGATGIWS

-3201 VEDDAGNVKYSA
+3201 VEDEAGNVKYSA

-3226 VIELVNDNGIPGDNL
+3226 AIELVNDNGIPGDNL

-3318 RLSTPTIAMDSRDDT
+3318 RLSTPTITMDSRDDT

-3351 NIDADAHSVILR
+3351 NIDSDAQSVILR

-3408 RQSTPLVV
+3408 RQSTPLIV

-3459 QLSIDGGANWVSAT
+3459 QLSIDGGANWVSAA

-3485 TDMGDGKHTLTVMV
+3485 TDMGDGKHILTVMV

-3623 DRIEL
+3623 DHIEL

-3688 PEGQHTLTVEVTD
+3688 PEGQHTLIVEVTD
-3701 GAGNKMTETLNFTI
+3701 GAGNKMTGTLDFTI

-3742 VTQPVFVLGSIDKDV
+3742 VTQPIFVLGSIDKDV

-3843 NHDRPVFDIHQ
+3843 NHDRPVFDIRQ

-3950 RIDVPGDVVQVR
+3950 RIDVPGDVIQVR

-3999 EATDEA
+3999 EATDQA

-4184 SALPDGQHTLLVDV
+4184 SALPDGKHTLLVDV

-4306 AELRIEIDT
+4306 AELQIEIDT

-4533 VTTPRFVIGNV
+4533 VTKPRFVIGNV

-4559 YSVTANGNNLWE
+4559 YPVTANGNNLWE

-4618 SDTGNS
+4618 SDTGSS

-4659 VLKQTITVGADGNWS
+4659 VLKHTITVGADGNWS

-4716 RLSDPSIDDQH
+4716 RLSDPSIDDQY

-4737 GFAEAF
+4737 GLAEAF

-4824 DFTTNNKTPTLIGS
+4824 DFTTNNKTPTLVGN
-4838 TLPNTIV
+4838 TLPNAIV

-4966 NDGNYELTFKV
+4966 NDGNYVLTFKV
-4977 EDVAGNIREFGP
+4977 
-4989 QNVILD
+4989 
-4995 TVISPLTVVLREAD
+4995 
-5009 DSGKVGDWITN
+5009 
-5020 KSHVTIDGTAEAGS
+5020 
-5034 TLTIRNPQGVVIAT
+5034 
-5048 LVVGNDGRWSAEL
+5048 
-5061 DLREGSNAFV
+5061 
-5071 VVSED
+5071 
-5076 KAGNSQQK
+5076 
-5084 EILIEHDTQIEI
+5084 
-5096 SDISLSRDTNSG
+5096 
-5108 DKYDLITN
+5108 
-5116 NKSPVLVA
+5116 
-5124 MTDPGATV
+5124 
-5132 QVYINGVL
+5132 
-5140 QGTVEASSSGN
+5140 
-5151 ISYTMP
+5151 
-5157 ANSADGEYQVQFVAT
+5157 
-5172 DTAGNRV
+5172 
-5179 ESAITTVTIDSQIA
+5179 
-5193 VFDIDE
+5193 
-5199 DSLPALSNNRALSV
+5199 
-5213 SGVGEAGSQVSIFV
+5213 
-5227 DGKLVNVVMVEAD
+5227 
-5240 GTWRAPILLQDDGT
+5240 
-5254 FNIHFSITDVAGN
+5254 
-5267 TEVSKDYS
+5267 
-5275 VDVDSS
+5275 
-5281 TDFPTLNLED
+5281 
-5291 ASNSG
+5291 
-5296 SLDDLITNHNKPV
+5296 
-5309 LVGTAEAGA
+5309 
-5318 TIHIYV
+5318 
-5324 DEKIVANV
+5324 
-5332 LVLEDGTWSY
+5332 
-5342 QFDNALKD
+5342 
-5350 GEYSI
+5350 
-5355 RVVAE
+5355 
-5360 DPAGNT
+5360 
-5366 AESPRLLVTIDT
+5366 
-5378 STFIDN
+5378 
-5384 PAMVAG
+5384 
-5390 SDNGIFSN
+5390 
-5398 DSITSQT
+5398 
-5405 RPTFSIFGEMNQS
+5405 
-5418 VQIFIDGVL
+5418 
-5427 VDTITVTDRNQVYRP
+5427 
-5442 ESPLGDGSHS
+5442 
-5452 IYYVITD
+5452 
-5459 KAGNTATS
+5459 
-5467 KTLNFTIDTFNTTP
+5467 
-5481 VAIDSIGGQT
+5481 
-5491 LAEMTGSDGKIYI
+5491 
-5504 TDTTRNLLFSG
+5504 
-5515 SAEPNSKIEI
+5515 
-5525 IINGLNV
+5525 
-5532 GEVWVNEKGHW
+5532 
-5543 QMPVNPLYFTEGQ
+5543 
-5556 LDITVKSTD
+5556 
-5565 RAGNVNQEKYSIWV
+5565 
-5579 DTHIKVFT
+5579 
-5587 SELDDNKSSSKT
+5587 
-5599 EWWSNSDLITM
+5599 
-5610 RGTGEIGAT
+5610 
-5619 VSLIVAGVTLATAV
+5619 
-5633 VAATGRWE
+5633 
-5641 LSTDKLPEGTYDI
+5641 
-5654 SLVIEDSAGNR
+5654 
-5665 WEDVREI
+5665 
-5672 FIDRTPPNAPVVT
+5672 
-5685 YSDIVNDLIIM
+5685 
-5696 QGTAEAKSQLI
+5696 
-5707 ITDSEGNTYTLTVP
+5707 
-5721 DNGKWSM
+5721 
-5728 AIPYPSEGKFT
+5728 
-5739 ITSVDAIGNRSD
+5739 
-5751 DVPLDIMKEVPVIS
+5751 
-5765 LSPDSDSGTVGD
+5765 
-5777 NITRDKQP
+5777 
-5785 TFIIG
+5785 
-5790 NLESDVVVVQVDIN
+5790 
-5804 GTVYNAE
+5804 
-5811 KNADGVWFFTPGT
+5811 
-5824 PLADGSYTISVIAS
+5824 
-5838 DAAGNQKNSLPITVT
+5838 
-5853 IDSTLTVPEIA
+5853 
-5864 LAAGEDNGASD
+5864 
-5875 SDNVTNHT
+5875 
-5883 QPKFTLQHIDA
+5883 
-5894 DVTGVTVNVT
+5894 
-5904 HNGVTDIYQ
+5904 
-5913 ATQGADGWTFTPP
+5913 
-5926 AAWNDG
+5926 
-5932 NYTLSVTVVDRAGNS
+5932 
-5947 QQSASLAVT
+5947 
-5956 VDSTVTVTA
+5956 
-5965 DSQHDD
+5965 
-5971 ASDDATATAVTP
+5971 
-5983 PESETVNAESATH
+5983 
-5996 LRTEPSAAEESV
+5996 
-6008 VKVTAY
+6008 
-6014 SITLLNAD
+6014 
-6022 SGDEIDRS
+6022 
-6030 ISQTPSFE
+6030 
-6038 ISVPENIVNVSIMF
+6038 
-6052 EGEEF
+6052 
-6057 TLPITNQ
+6057 
-6064 KAIFEVPLSLEDGE
+6064 
-6078 YTMDVKF
+6078 
-6085 IDKDN
+6085 
-6090 DFLIKEKTFSVDHSS
+6090 
-6105 ADIVNAMNVRGKTE
+6105 
-6119 DDINDSPSTSSVGHN
+6119 
-6134 NNGAIDVFAVNEVTL
+6134 
-6149 PVDNQEEHA
+6149 

>member
-623 VIDTIAPVPPTVS
+623 VIDTVAPVPPTVS
-636 LEDYVVLPNGI
+636 LEDFVVLPNGI

-1032 SDSGISDDNLTNI
+1032 SDSGVSDDNLTNI

-1066 AMSDTQIGV
+1066 AASDTQIGV

-1112 SAIFDFTIDTT
+1112 SAVFDFTIDTT

-1378 TKGTGGWTFTP
+1378 TKGTGGWSFTP
-1389 PTSWAD
+1389 TGAWAD

-1425 AINNIELVNDSGIPD
+1425 AINNIELVNDSGIPN

-1482 VWDYIW
+1482 AWDYIW

-1500 VEATDEAGNK
+1500 VEATDKAGNK
-1510 ATQTLDF
+1510 TTQELDF

-1636 GIPGDNLTNEARP
+1636 GIPDDNLTNEARP

-1886 PTDLVENTYTLTVKA
+1886 PTDLIENTYTLTVKA

-2014 LTVTIDTQIT
+2014 LTVTIDTQI
-2024 IDHIELVNDS
+2024 
-2034 GIPDDNLTNNVRPHF
+2034 
-2049 QVTVPTDVNVVRLSI
+2049 
-2064 DGGKTWFN
+2064 
-2072 ATQSATPGVWDYTWL
+2072 A
-2087 ADVGE
+2087 
-2092 GKHTLTVEAT
+2092 
-2102 DKAGNKTTQQLDFI
+2102 
-2116 IDTLLSEPTI
+2116 
-2126 VLDNTDDSGTKGDHL
+2126 
-2141 TNVNKPTFLLGNIDA
+2141 
-2156 DARYVT
+2156 
-2162 VEVQHGGT
+2162 
-2170 KEVLTAT
+2170 
-2177 KDATGNWS
+2177 
-2185 VTPTGTWADGDYTL
+2185 
-2199 TVRVED
+2199 
-2205 EAGNE
+2205 
-2210 KHSASLTVT
+2210 
-2219 VDTQI
+2219 
-2224 TIDVIELVNDNGI
+2224 
-2237 PGDNMTNDAHP
+2237 
-2248 QFRVTVPGDVNEV
+2248 
-2261 SLSID
+2261 
-2266 GGVTWV
+2266 
-2272 KATQSATP
+2272 
-2280 GVWNY
+2280 
-2285 TWPGT
+2285 
-2290 VPDGDYTLNVKATDN
+2290 
-2305 AGNTVTETLHF
+2305 
-2316 TIDTTLSTPVI
+2316 
-2327 VLDSADD
+2327 
-2334 SGVHGDNMTNH
+2334 
-2345 TQPTF
+2345 
-2350 ALQHIDDDAVRVTVS
+2350 
-2365 VEHGGVTT
+2365 
-2373 TFDATKDAGGWT
+2373 
-2385 FTPTGAWADGDYTL
+2385 
-2399 SVSVEDKAGNT
+2399 
-2410 SHSASLT
+2410 
-2417 VTVDTQI
+2417 
-2424 AINNIELV
+2424 
-2432 NDSGIPDDNLTNN
+2432 
-2445 VRPHFQVTVPTDVN
+2445 
-2459 VVRLSIDGGKTWFN
+2459 
-2473 ATQSAT
+2473 
-2479 PGVWDYIWPDD
+2479 
-2490 VADGGYTLTV
+2490 
-2500 EATDEAGNKATQTLD
+2500 
-2515 FTIDTTLSVPTLSL
+2515 
-2529 DSADDSGIAGD
+2529 
-2540 NITNVKTPGF
+2540 
-2550 TLNNIDTDV
+2550 
-2559 SRVIVEVMHNG
+2559 
-2570 IKQEVPLVQTGGQWR
+2570 
-2585 FAPTSDWADGDYILT
+2585 
-2600 VKVEDRAGNV
+2600 
-2610 KQSAPLTVTVDTHI
+2610 
-2624 AIDRIELVNDSGIP
+2624 
-2638 GDNLTNEARPHFQVT
+2638 
-2653 VPADVNGVRLSIDGG
+2653 
-2668 KTWFD
+2668 
-2673 ATQSATSGVWDYTWL
+2673 
-2688 TNVANGPHTLMVE
+2688 
-2701 ASDKAGN
+2701 
-2708 KTTQKLD
+2708 
-2715 FTIDTI
+2715 
-2721 LSEPTITLDSADD
+2721 
-2734 SAAGDNIT
+2734 
-2742 NVKMPGFTLG
+2742 
-2752 NIDADVTK
+2752 
-2760 VVVTVAHDGKNQ
+2760 
-2772 QIELIK
+2772 
-2778 NGGVW
+2778 
-2783 RFTPGA
+2783 
-2789 AWTDGD
+2789 
-2795 YTLTV
+2795 
-2800 KVEDKA
+2800 
-2806 GNTNYSAPLT
+2806 
-2816 VTIDTQTSIDRIE
+2816 
-2829 LLNDTGIVGDNLTN
+2829 
-2843 EARPQ
+2843 
-2848 FHITVPTD
+2848 
-2856 VNSVQLSLDGG
+2856 
-2867 INWVN
+2867 
-2872 ATLTSDG
+2872 
-2879 VWEYIWPTDLVE
+2879 
-2891 NTYTLT
+2891 
-2897 VKATDVA
+2897 
-2904 GNTATETLN
+2904 
-2913 FIIDTTL
+2913 
-2920 STPTITLDSADDSG
+2920 
-2934 TANDNKTNVKTPGFI
+2934 
-2949 IGGIDSDVTQVV
+2949 
-2961 VQVMRD
+2961 
-2967 GHSEEV
+2967 
-2973 ELTQTNGQWRFVPG
+2973 
-2987 SAWTDGDYTL
+2987 
-2997 TVTVKDEAGNI
+2997 
-3008 RHSAPLTVTIDTQ
+3008 
-3021 ITIDHIELV
+3021 IDHIELV

-3158 YVTVEVQHGGTKE
+3158 YVTVEVQHGGTKEVLTATKDATGNWSVTPTGTWADGDYTLTVRVEDEAGNEKHSASLTVTVDTQITIDAIELVNDNGIPGDNMTNDAHPQFRVTVPGDVNEVSLSIDGGVTWVKATQSATPGVWNYTWPGTVPDGDYTLNVKATDNAGNTVTETLHFTIDTTLSVPVIVLNSADDTGVQGDNMTNSTQPTFALQHIDDDAVRVTVSVEHGGVTTTFDATKGVGGWSFTPTGAWADGDYTLSVSVEDKAGNTSHSASLTVTVDTQIAINNIELVNDSGIPDDNLTNNVRPHFQVKVPTDVNEVRLSIDGGKTWFNATQSATPGVWDYTWLADVGEGKHTLTVEATDKAGNQTTQKLDFIIDTMLSEPTIVLDSTDDSGTKGDNLTNANKPTFILGNIDADARYVTVEVQYGGTKE

-3318 RLSTPTIAMDSRDDT
+3318 RLSTPTITMDSRDDT

-3351 NIDADAHSVILR
+3351 NIDSDAQSVILR

-3408 RQSTPLVV
+3408 RQSTPLIV

-3459 QLSIDGGANWVSAT
+3459 QLSIDGGANWVSAA

-3623 DRIEL
+3623 DHIEL

-3715 DITLLTPT
+3715 DITLMTPT

-3843 NHDRPVFDIHQ
+3843 NHDRPVFDIRQ

-4104 NTATSKPLPVVIDTT
+4104 NIATSKPLPVVIDTT

-4306 AELRIEIDT
+4306 AELKIEIDT

-4533 VTTPRFVIGNV
+4533 VTKPRFVIGNV

-4559 YSVTANGNNLWE
+4559 YPVTANGNNLWE

-4824 DFTTNNKTPTLIGS
+4824 DFTTNNKTPTLVGN
-4838 TLPNTIV
+4838 TLPNAIV

-4966 NDGNYELTFKV
+4966 NDGNYVLTFKV

-5034 TLTIRNPQGVVIAT
+5034 TLTIRSPQGVVIAT

-5084 EILIEHDTQIEI
+5084 DILIEHDTQIEI

-5405 RPTFSIFGEMNQS
+5405 RPTFSISGEMNQS

-5467 KTLNFTIDTFNTTP
+5467 KTLNFTIDTLNTTP

-5579 DTHIKVFT
+5579 DTHIQVFT

-5599 EWWSNSDLITM
+5599 DWWSNSSTITM
-5610 RGTGEIGAT
+5610 RGMGEIGAT

-5633 VAATGRWE
+5633 VAANGQWE
-5641 LSTDKLPEGTYDI
+5641 LSTDQLPEGKYDI
-5654 SLVIEDSAGNR
+5654 TLSIEDNAGNR
-5665 WEDVREI
+5665 KEEVHEI

-5707 ITDSEGNTYTLTVP
+5707 ITDSNGNIYTLTVP

-5751 DVPLDIMKEVPVIS
+5751 DVSLDIMKEVPVIS

-5864 LAAGEDNGASD
+5864 LAAGEDNGVSD

-5904 HNGVTDIYQ
+5904 HNGVTDTYQ

-5932 NYTLSVTVVDRAGNS
+5932 TYTLSVTVVDRAGNS

-5971 ASDDATATAVTP
+5971 ASDDATPTAVTP
-5983 PESETVNAESATH
+5983 LESETVNAESDTH
-5996 LRTEPSAAEESV
+5996 LRTVPSAAEESV
-6008 VKVTAY
+6008 VKETAY

-6038 ISVPENIVNVSIMF
+6038 ISVPENIVNVSVMF

-6105 ADIVNAMNVRGKTE
+6105 ADIVNAMNARGKAE

>member
-284 AVGQAVADSLGN
+284 AVGQAIADSLGN

-2126 VLDNTDDSGTKGDHL
+2126 VLDSTDDSGTKGDHL

-2424 AINNIELV
+2424 AINN
-2432 NDSGIPDDNLTNN
+2432 
-2445 VRPHFQVTVPTDVN
+2445 
-2459 VVRLSIDGGKTWFN
+2459 
-2473 ATQSAT
+2473 
-2479 PGVWDYIWPDD
+2479 
-2490 VADGGYTLTV
+2490 
-2500 EATDEAGNKATQTLD
+2500 
-2515 FTIDTTLSVPTLSL
+2515 
-2529 DSADDSGIAGD
+2529 
-2540 NITNVKTPGF
+2540 
-2550 TLNNIDTDV
+2550 
-2559 SRVIVEVMHNG
+2559 
-2570 IKQEVPLVQTGGQWR
+2570 
-2585 FAPTSDWADGDYILT
+2585 
-2600 VKVEDRAGNV
+2600 
-2610 KQSAPLTVTVDTHI
+2610 
-2624 AIDRIELVNDSGIP
+2624 
-2638 GDNLTNEARPHFQVT
+2638 
-2653 VPADVNGVRLSIDGG
+2653 
-2668 KTWFD
+2668 
-2673 ATQSATSGVWDYTWL
+2673 
-2688 TNVANGPHTLMVE
+2688 
-2701 ASDKAGN
+2701 
-2708 KTTQKLD
+2708 
-2715 FTIDTI
+2715 
-2721 LSEPTITLDSADD
+2721 
-2734 SAAGDNIT
+2734 
-2742 NVKMPGFTLG
+2742 
-2752 NIDADVTK
+2752 
-2760 VVVTVAHDGKNQ
+2760 
-2772 QIELIK
+2772 
-2778 NGGVW
+2778 
-2783 RFTPGA
+2783 
-2789 AWTDGD
+2789 
-2795 YTLTV
+2795 
-2800 KVEDKA
+2800 
-2806 GNTNYSAPLT
+2806 
-2816 VTIDTQTSIDRIE
+2816 
-2829 LLNDTGIVGDNLTN
+2829 
-2843 EARPQ
+2843 
-2848 FHITVPTD
+2848 
-2856 VNSVQLSLDGG
+2856 
-2867 INWVN
+2867 
-2872 ATLTSDG
+2872 
-2879 VWEYIWPTDLVE
+2879 
-2891 NTYTLT
+2891 
-2897 VKATDVA
+2897 
-2904 GNTATETLN
+2904 
-2913 FIIDTTL
+2913 
-2920 STPTITLDSADDSG
+2920 
-2934 TANDNKTNVKTPGFI
+2934 
-2949 IGGIDSDVTQVV
+2949 
-2961 VQVMRD
+2961 
-2967 GHSEEV
+2967 
-2973 ELTQTNGQWRFVPG
+2973 
-2987 SAWTDGDYTL
+2987 
-2997 TVTVKDEAGNI
+2997 
-3008 RHSAPLTVTIDTQ
+3008 
-3021 ITIDHIELV
+3021 IELV

-4559 YSVTANGNNLWE
+4559 YPVTANGNNLWE

-6105 ADIVNAMNVRGKTE
+6105 ADIVNAMNVRGRTE

>member
-421 TTDSIITDTIAP
+421 TTDSIITDTIPP

-536 EIETTNDSGIV
+536 EIETTDDSGIV

-576 GEEVIFKANDK
+576 GEEVIFKANDQ

-594 TSDSVEGI
+594 TSDSVEGV

-623 VIDTIAPVPPTVS
+623 VIDTVAPVPPTVS
-636 LEDYVVLPNGI
+636 LEDFVVLPNGI

-1032 SDSGISDDNLTNI
+1032 SDSGIADDNLTNI

-1066 AMSDTQIGV
+1066 AASDTQIGV

-1112 SAIFDFTIDTT
+1112 SAVFDFTIDTT

-1378 TKGTGGWTFTP
+1378 TKGTGGWSFTP
-1389 PTSWAD
+1389 TGAWAD

-1425 AINNIELVNDSGIPD
+1425 AINNIELVNDSGIPN

-1482 VWDYIW
+1482 AWDYIW

-1500 VEATDEAGNK
+1500 VEATDKAGNK
-1510 ATQTLDF
+1510 TTQELDF

-2126 VLDNTDDSGTKGDHL
+2126 VLDSTDDSGTKGDNL

-2316 TIDTTLSTPVI
+2316 TIDTTLSVPVI
-2327 VLDSADD
+2327 VLNSADD
-2334 SGVHGDNMTNH
+2334 TGVQGDNMTNS

-2373 TFDATKDAGGWT
+2373 TFDATKGVGGWS

-2445 VRPHFQVTVPTDVN
+2445 VRPHFQVKVPTDVN
-2459 VVRLSIDGGKTWFN
+2459 
-2473 ATQSAT
+2473 
-2479 PGVWDYIWPDD
+2479 
-2490 VADGGYTLTV
+2490 
-2500 EATDEAGNKATQTLD
+2500 E
-2515 FTIDTTLSVPTLSL
+2515 
-2529 DSADDSGIAGD
+2529 
-2540 NITNVKTPGF
+2540 
-2550 TLNNIDTDV
+2550 
-2559 SRVIVEVMHNG
+2559 
-2570 IKQEVPLVQTGGQWR
+2570 
-2585 FAPTSDWADGDYILT
+2585 
-2600 VKVEDRAGNV
+2600 
-2610 KQSAPLTVTVDTHI
+2610 
-2624 AIDRIELVNDSGIP
+2624 
-2638 GDNLTNEARPHFQVT
+2638 
-2653 VPADVNGVRLSIDGG
+2653 
-2668 KTWFD
+2668 
-2673 ATQSATSGVWDYTWL
+2673 
-2688 TNVANGPHTLMVE
+2688 
-2701 ASDKAGN
+2701 
-2708 KTTQKLD
+2708 
-2715 FTIDTI
+2715 
-2721 LSEPTITLDSADD
+2721 
-2734 SAAGDNIT
+2734 
-2742 NVKMPGFTLG
+2742 
-2752 NIDADVTK
+2752 
-2760 VVVTVAHDGKNQ
+2760 
-2772 QIELIK
+2772 
-2778 NGGVW
+2778 
-2783 RFTPGA
+2783 
-2789 AWTDGD
+2789 
-2795 YTLTV
+2795 
-2800 KVEDKA
+2800 
-2806 GNTNYSAPLT
+2806 
-2816 VTIDTQTSIDRIE
+2816 
-2829 LLNDTGIVGDNLTN
+2829 
-2843 EARPQ
+2843 
-2848 FHITVPTD
+2848 
-2856 VNSVQLSLDGG
+2856 
-2867 INWVN
+2867 
-2872 ATLTSDG
+2872 
-2879 VWEYIWPTDLVE
+2879 
-2891 NTYTLT
+2891 
-2897 VKATDVA
+2897 
-2904 GNTATETLN
+2904 
-2913 FIIDTTL
+2913 
-2920 STPTITLDSADDSG
+2920 
-2934 TANDNKTNVKTPGFI
+2934 
-2949 IGGIDSDVTQVV
+2949 
-2961 VQVMRD
+2961 
-2967 GHSEEV
+2967 
-2973 ELTQTNGQWRFVPG
+2973 
-2987 SAWTDGDYTL
+2987 
-2997 TVTVKDEAGNI
+2997 
-3008 RHSAPLTVTIDTQ
+3008 
-3021 ITIDHIELV
+3021 
-3030 NDSGIPDDNLT
+3030 
-3041 NNVRPHFQVTVPTD
+3041 
-3055 VNVVRLSIDGGKTWF
+3055 VRLSIDGGKTWF

-3106 KTTQQLDFI
+3106 QTTQKLDFI
-3115 IDTLLSEPTI
+3115 IDTMLSEPTI
-3125 VLDNTDDSGTKGDN
+3125 VLDSTDDSGTKGDN
-3139 LTNVNKPTFL
+3139 LTNANKPTFI

-3398 VEVTDNAGNV
+3398 VEVQDNAGNV
-3408 RQSTPLVV
+3408 RQSTPLIV

-3459 QLSIDGGANWVSAT
+3459 QLSIDGGANWVSAA

-3623 DRIEL
+3623 DHIEL

-3715 DITLLTPT
+3715 DITLMTPT

-3843 NHDRPVFDIHQ
+3843 NHDRPVFDIRQ

-4306 AELRIEIDT
+4306 AELKIEIDT

-4559 YSVTANGNNLWE
+4559 YPVTANGNNLWE

-5579 DTHIKVFT
+5579 DTHIQVFT

-5599 EWWSNSDLITM
+5599 DWWSNSSTITM
-5610 RGTGEIGAT
+5610 RGMGEIGAT

-5633 VAATGRWE
+5633 VAANGQWE
-5641 LSTDKLPEGTYDI
+5641 LSTDQLPEGKYDI
-5654 SLVIEDSAGNR
+5654 TLSIEDNAGNR
-5665 WEDVREI
+5665 KEEVHEI

-5707 ITDSEGNTYTLTVP
+5707 ITDSNGNTYTLTVP

-5904 HNGVTDIYQ
+5904 YNGVTDTYQ

-5926 AAWNDG
+5926 AAWNDGTYTLSVTVVDRAGNSQQSALLEVTVDSTLTVPEIALAAGEDNGASDSDNVTNHTQPKFTLQHIDADVTGATVNVTHNGVTDIYQATQGADDWTFTPPAAWSDG

-5947 QQSASLAVT
+5947 QQSASLEVTVDSTLTVPEIALAAGEDNGASDSDNVTNHTQPKFTLQHIDADVTGVTVNVTHNGVTDTYQATQGADDWTFTPPAAWNDGTYTLSVTVVDRAGNSQQSASLEVT

-5965 DSQHDD
+5965 DSQHND

-5996 LRTEPSAAEESV
+5996 LRTVPSAAEESV
-6008 VKVTAY
+6008 VKETAY

-6038 ISVPENIVNVSIMF
+6038 ISVPENIVNVSVMF

-6085 IDKDN
+6085 IDKDD

-6105 ADIVNAMNVRGKTE
+6105 ADIVNAMNARGKTE

>member
-159 SKQIEEMLQNFLAD
+159 SKQMEEMLQEFLAD

-421 TTDSIITDTIAP
+421 TTDSIITDTIPP

-475 GLKHLGEVIVAKD
+475 GLKYLGEVIVAKD

-536 EIETTNDSGIV
+536 EIETTDDSGIV

-576 GEEVIFKANDK
+576 GEEVVFKANDQ

-594 TSDSVEGI
+594 TSDSVEGV

-623 VIDTIAPVPPTVS
+623 VIDTVAPVPPTVS

-1066 AMSDTQIGV
+1066 AVSDTQIGV

-1112 SAIFDFTIDTT
+1112 SAVFDFTIDTT

-1179 SHLNGSWLFIPGNT
+1179 SHLNGSWLFTPGNT

-1378 TKGTGGWTFTP
+1378 TKDAGGWTFTP
-1389 PTSWAD
+1389 TGAWAD

-1471 WFNATQSATPG
+1471 WFNATQNATPG

-1488 PDDVAD
+1488 PDDV
-1494 GGYTLT
+1494 GEGKHTLT
-1500 VEATDEAGNK
+1500 VEATDKAGNQT
-1510 ATQTLDF
+1510 TQQLDF
-1517 TIDTTLSVPTLSLDS
+1517 IIDTTLSVPTLSLDS

-1636 GIPGDNLTNEARP
+1636 GIPDDNLTNEARP

-1698 LMVEASD
+1698 LMVEATD

-1714 LDFTIDTILSEPT
+1714 LDFIIDTLLSEPT

-1886 PTDLVENTYTLTVKA
+1886 PTELVENTYTLTVKA

-1908 ATETLNFIIDTTLST
+1908 ATETLNFTIDTTLST

-1969 HSEEVELT
+1969 GSEEVELT
-1977 QTNGQWRFVPGSAW
+1977 QIGGQWRFVPGSAW
-1991 TDGDYT
+1991 ADGDYT

-2014 LTVTIDTQIT
+2014 LKVTVDTQIA

-2034 GIPDDNLTNNVRPHF
+2034 GIPDDNLTNNVRPQF

-2072 ATQSATPGVWDYTWL
+2072 ATQSSTSGVWDYTWL

-2102 DKAGNKTTQQLDFI
+2102 DKAGNQTTQQLDFI

-2126 VLDNTDDSGTKGDHL
+2126 VLDNTDDSGTKGDNL

-2205 EAGNE
+2205 DAGNV

-2224 TIDVIELVNDNGI
+2224 TIDVIELVNDSGTR
-2237 PGDNMTNDAHP
+2237 GDNLTNDANPH
-2248 QFRVTVPGDVNEV
+2248 FRITVPGDVNEV

-2272 KATQSATP
+2272 KAMQSATP

-2285 TWPGT
+2285 TWPKT
-2290 VPDGDYTLNVKATDN
+2290 VADGDYTLTVKATDN
-2305 AGNTVTETLHF
+2305 AGNTVTRTLDF

-2334 SGVHGDNMTNH
+2334 SGVHGDNMTNR

-2350 ALQHIDDDAVRVTVS
+2350 ALQQIDDDAVRVTVS

-2424 AINNIELV
+2424 AIDHIELV

-2445 VRPHFQVTVPTDVN
+2445 VRPQFQVTVPTDVN

-2473 ATQSAT
+2473 ATQS
-2479 PGVWDYIWPDD
+2479 
-2490 VADGGYTLTV
+2490 
-2500 EATDEAGNKATQTLD
+2500 
-2515 FTIDTTLSVPTLSL
+2515 S
-2529 DSADDSGIAGD
+2529 
-2540 NITNVKTPGF
+2540 
-2550 TLNNIDTDV
+2550 
-2559 SRVIVEVMHNG
+2559 
-2570 IKQEVPLVQTGGQWR
+2570 
-2585 FAPTSDWADGDYILT
+2585 TS
-2600 VKVEDRAGNV
+2600 
-2610 KQSAPLTVTVDTHI
+2610 
-2624 AIDRIELVNDSGIP
+2624 
-2638 GDNLTNEARPHFQVT
+2638 
-2653 VPADVNGVRLSIDGG
+2653 
-2668 KTWFD
+2668 
-2673 ATQSATSGVWDYTWL
+2673 
-2688 TNVANGPHTLMVE
+2688 
-2701 ASDKAGN
+2701 
-2708 KTTQKLD
+2708 
-2715 FTIDTI
+2715 
-2721 LSEPTITLDSADD
+2721 
-2734 SAAGDNIT
+2734 
-2742 NVKMPGFTLG
+2742 
-2752 NIDADVTK
+2752 
-2760 VVVTVAHDGKNQ
+2760 
-2772 QIELIK
+2772 
-2778 NGGVW
+2778 
-2783 RFTPGA
+2783 
-2789 AWTDGD
+2789 
-2795 YTLTV
+2795 
-2800 KVEDKA
+2800 
-2806 GNTNYSAPLT
+2806 
-2816 VTIDTQTSIDRIE
+2816 
-2829 LLNDTGIVGDNLTN
+2829 
-2843 EARPQ
+2843 
-2848 FHITVPTD
+2848 
-2856 VNSVQLSLDGG
+2856 
-2867 INWVN
+2867 
-2872 ATLTSDG
+2872 
-2879 VWEYIWPTDLVE
+2879 
-2891 NTYTLT
+2891 
-2897 VKATDVA
+2897 
-2904 GNTATETLN
+2904 
-2913 FIIDTTL
+2913 
-2920 STPTITLDSADDSG
+2920 
-2934 TANDNKTNVKTPGFI
+2934 
-2949 IGGIDSDVTQVV
+2949 
-2961 VQVMRD
+2961 
-2967 GHSEEV
+2967 
-2973 ELTQTNGQWRFVPG
+2973 
-2987 SAWTDGDYTL
+2987 
-2997 TVTVKDEAGNI
+2997 
-3008 RHSAPLTVTIDTQ
+3008 
-3021 ITIDHIELV
+3021 
-3030 NDSGIPDDNLT
+3030 
-3041 NNVRPHFQVTVPTD
+3041 
-3055 VNVVRLSIDGGKTWF
+3055 
-3070 NATQSATPGVW
+3070 GVW

-3106 KTTQQLDFI
+3106 QTTQQLDFI
-3115 IDTLLSEPTI
+3115 IDTMLSEPTI

-3271 RATQGTAGIWDYT
+3271 RATQGTAGTWDYT

-3843 NHDRPVFDIHQ
+3843 NHDRPVFDIRQ
-3854 VDSDVTRVMVKVTY
+3854 VDTDVTRVMVKVTY

-4184 SALPDGQHTLLVDV
+4184 SALPDGKHTLLVDV

-4268 TIENTGGNLTFTPD
+4268 TIENIGGNLTFTPD

-4306 AELRIEIDT
+4306 AELQIEIDT

-4533 VTTPRFVIGNV
+4533 VTKPRFVIGNV

-4559 YSVTANGNNLWE
+4559 YPVTANGNNLWE

-4659 VLKQTITVGADGNWS
+4659 VLKHTITVGADGNWS

-5240 GTWRAPILLQDDGT
+5240 GSWRAPILLQDDGT

-5405 RPTFSIFGEMNQS
+5405 RPTFSISGEMNQS

-5579 DTHIKVFT
+5579 DTHIQVFT

-5599 EWWSNSDLITM
+5599 DWWSNSSTITM
-5610 RGTGEIGAT
+5610 RGMGEIGAT

-5633 VAATGRWE
+5633 VAANGQWE
-5641 LSTDKLPEGTYDI
+5641 LSTDQLPEGKYDI
-5654 SLVIEDSAGNR
+5654 TLSIEDNAGNR
-5665 WEDVREI
+5665 KEEVHEI

-5707 ITDSEGNTYTLTVP
+5707 ITDSNGNTYTLTVP

-5904 HNGVTDIYQ
+5904 HNGVTDTYQ

-5932 NYTLSVTVVDRAGNS
+5932 TYTLSVTVVDRAGNS

-5996 LRTEPSAAEESV
+5996 LRTVPSAAEESV
-6008 VKVTAY
+6008 VNETAY

-6038 ISVPENIVNVSIMF
+6038 ISVPENIVNVSVMF

-6085 IDKDN
+6085 IDKDD

-6105 ADIVNAMNVRGKTE
+6105 ADIVNAMNARGKTE

>member
-31 SLSGPDMNITTPRGS
+31 SLSGPDMNITTSRGS

-159 SKQIEEMLQNFLAD
+159 SKQMEEMLQEFLAD

-421 TTDSIITDTIAP
+421 TTDSIITDTIPP

-536 EIETTNDSGIV
+536 EIETTDDSGIV

-594 TSDSVEGI
+594 TSDSVEGV

-960 KLYIDGALIA
+960 KLYVDGALIA

-1112 SAIFDFTIDTT
+1112 SAVFDFTIDTT

-1179 SHLNGSWLFIPGNT
+1179 SHLNGSWLFTPGNT

-1242 NMTNDDRPHFRVTVP
+1242 NMTNDDRPHFRVAVP

-1328 VLDSADDTGIQG
+1328 VLNSADDTGVQG
-1340 DNMTNSTQPTFALQH
+1340 DNMTNRTQPTFALQH

-1389 PTSWAD
+1389 PALWED

-1425 AINNIELVNDSGIPD
+1425 AINNIELVNDSGIPN

-1471 WFNATQSATPG
+1471 WVTAAQKATG
-1482 VWDYIW
+1482 VWEYIW
-1488 PDDVAD
+1488 PDDVTD
-1494 GGYTLT
+1494 GSHTLT

-1532 ADDSGIAGDNITN
+1532 ADDSGIAGDNVTN

-1698 LMVEASD
+1698 LMVEATD
-1705 KAGNKTTQK
+1705 KAGNQTTQK
-1714 LDFTIDTILSEPT
+1714 LDFIIDTLLSEPT

-1908 ATETLNFIIDTTLST
+1908 ATETLNFTIDTTLST

-2014 LTVTIDTQIT
+2014 LKVTVDTQIG
-2024 IDHIELVNDS
+2024 IDNIELVNDS
-2034 GIPDDNLTNNVRPHF
+2034 GIPNDNLTNNVRPQF

-2087 ADVGE
+2087 TDVANGS
-2092 GKHTLTVEAT
+2092 HTLTVEAT
-2102 DKAGNKTTQQLDFI
+2102 DAAGNKATQNLEFN

-2126 VLDNTDDSGTKGDHL
+2126 ALDSTDDSGTKGDNL
-2141 TNVNKPTFLLGNIDA
+2141 TNVNKPTFILGNIDA

-2177 KDATGNWS
+2177 KGATGIWS
-2185 VTPTGTWADGDYTL
+2185 VTPTGMWADGSHTL

-2205 EAGNE
+2205 EAGNV
-2210 KHSASLTVT
+2210 KYSVPLTIT

-2224 TIDVIELVNDNGI
+2224 TIDDIELVNDSGTK
-2237 PGDNMTNDAHP
+2237 GDNLTNDANPH
-2248 QFRVTVPGDVNEV
+2248 FRITVPGDVNEV

-2272 KATQSATP
+2272 KAMQSSTS

-2285 TWPGT
+2285 TWPKT
-2290 VPDGDYTLNVKATDN
+2290 LADDDYTLTVKATDN
-2305 AGNTVTETLHF
+2305 AGNTVTRTLDF

-2334 SGVHGDNMTNH
+2334 TGVQGDNMTNR

-2350 ALQHIDDDAVRVTVS
+2350 NLQHIDDDAVRVTVS

-2373 TFDATKDAGGWT
+2373 TFDATKGTGGWT
-2385 FTPTGAWADGDYTL
+2385 FTPPTSWGAGDYTL

-2445 VRPHFQVTVPTDVN
+2445 VRPQFQVKVPTDVN
-2459 VVRLSIDGGKTWFN
+2459 
-2473 ATQSAT
+2473 
-2479 PGVWDYIWPDD
+2479 
-2490 VADGGYTLTV
+2490 
-2500 EATDEAGNKATQTLD
+2500 E
-2515 FTIDTTLSVPTLSL
+2515 
-2529 DSADDSGIAGD
+2529 
-2540 NITNVKTPGF
+2540 
-2550 TLNNIDTDV
+2550 
-2559 SRVIVEVMHNG
+2559 
-2570 IKQEVPLVQTGGQWR
+2570 
-2585 FAPTSDWADGDYILT
+2585 
-2600 VKVEDRAGNV
+2600 
-2610 KQSAPLTVTVDTHI
+2610 
-2624 AIDRIELVNDSGIP
+2624 
-2638 GDNLTNEARPHFQVT
+2638 
-2653 VPADVNGVRLSIDGG
+2653 
-2668 KTWFD
+2668 
-2673 ATQSATSGVWDYTWL
+2673 
-2688 TNVANGPHTLMVE
+2688 
-2701 ASDKAGN
+2701 
-2708 KTTQKLD
+2708 
-2715 FTIDTI
+2715 
-2721 LSEPTITLDSADD
+2721 
-2734 SAAGDNIT
+2734 
-2742 NVKMPGFTLG
+2742 
-2752 NIDADVTK
+2752 
-2760 VVVTVAHDGKNQ
+2760 
-2772 QIELIK
+2772 
-2778 NGGVW
+2778 
-2783 RFTPGA
+2783 
-2789 AWTDGD
+2789 
-2795 YTLTV
+2795 
-2800 KVEDKA
+2800 
-2806 GNTNYSAPLT
+2806 
-2816 VTIDTQTSIDRIE
+2816 
-2829 LLNDTGIVGDNLTN
+2829 
-2843 EARPQ
+2843 
-2848 FHITVPTD
+2848 
-2856 VNSVQLSLDGG
+2856 
-2867 INWVN
+2867 
-2872 ATLTSDG
+2872 
-2879 VWEYIWPTDLVE
+2879 
-2891 NTYTLT
+2891 
-2897 VKATDVA
+2897 
-2904 GNTATETLN
+2904 
-2913 FIIDTTL
+2913 
-2920 STPTITLDSADDSG
+2920 
-2934 TANDNKTNVKTPGFI
+2934 
-2949 IGGIDSDVTQVV
+2949 
-2961 VQVMRD
+2961 
-2967 GHSEEV
+2967 
-2973 ELTQTNGQWRFVPG
+2973 
-2987 SAWTDGDYTL
+2987 
-2997 TVTVKDEAGNI
+2997 
-3008 RHSAPLTVTIDTQ
+3008 
-3021 ITIDHIELV
+3021 
-3030 NDSGIPDDNLT
+3030 
-3041 NNVRPHFQVTVPTD
+3041 
-3055 VNVVRLSIDGGKTWF
+3055 VRLSIDGGKTWF

-3106 KTTQQLDFI
+3106 QTTQKLDFI

-3125 VLDNTDDSGTKGDN
+3125 ALDSTDDSGTKGDN
-3139 LTNVNKPTFL
+3139 LTSVNKPTFI

-3184 VTPTGTW
+3184 VTPTGMW
-3191 ADGDYTLTVR
+3191 ADGSHTLTVR

-3221 QITID
+3221 HIAID
-3226 VIELVNDNGIPGDNL
+3226 DIELVNDNGIPGDNL

-3305 NKTTQTLDFTIDT
+3305 NQTTQTLDFTIDT

-3398 VEVTDNAGNV
+3398 VEVQDNAGNV
-3408 RQSTPLVV
+3408 RQSTPLIV

-3459 QLSIDGGANWVSAT
+3459 QLSIDGGANWVSAA

-3816 TIDGTLTTPVI
+3816 TIDGSLTTPVI

-3843 NHDRPVFDIHQ
+3843 KHDRPVFDIRQ

-3868 NGKTHEEAAVFT
+3868 NGKTHEETAVFT

-3914 PFEVRIDT
+3914 PLEVRIDT

-3950 RIDVPGDVVQVR
+3950 RIDVPGDVIQVR

-4256 SHIVVHIDGRDY
+4256 SHIVVHLDGRDY

-4306 AELRIEIDT
+4306 AELKIEIDT

-4356 VSFDGVNWTPISK
+4356 VSFDGVNWTPVSK
-4369 NAAGQWEFTAGSA
+4369 NAAGQWQFTAGSA
-4382 LPDGHYTLH
+4382 LSDGHYTLH

-4504 TIDTIVSDPS
+4504 TIDTVVSDPR

-4533 VTTPRFVIGNV
+4533 VTKPRFVIGNV

-4559 YSVTANGNNLWE
+4559 YPVTANGNNLWE

-4590 DIAGNTSETKLPF
+4590 GIAGNTSETKLPF

-4618 SDTGNS
+4618 SDTGSS

-4659 VLKQTITVGADGNWS
+4659 VLKHTITVGADGNWS

-4716 RLSDPSIDDQH
+4716 RLSDPSIDDQY

-4737 GFAEAF
+4737 GLAEAF

-4824 DFTTNNKTPTLIGS
+4824 DFTTNNKTPTLVGN
-4838 TLPNTIV
+4838 TLPNAIV

-4946 KAIAYTTGAG
+4946 KAIAYTTGTG

-5084 EILIEHDTQIEI
+5084 DILIEHDTQIEI

-5240 GTWRAPILLQDDGT
+5240 GTWRAPILLQDDGK

-5296 SLDDLITNHNKPV
+5296 SLDDLITSHNKPV

-5384 PAMVAG
+5384 PVMMAG

-5405 RPTFSIFGEMNQS
+5405 RPAFSIFGEMNQS

-5532 GEVWVNEKGHW
+5532 GEVWVNDKGHW

-5579 DTHIKVFT
+5579 DTHIQVFT

-5599 EWWSNSDLITM
+5599 DWWSNSSTITM
-5610 RGTGEIGAT
+5610 RGMGEIGAT

-5633 VAATGRWE
+5633 VAANGQWE
-5641 LSTDKLPEGTYDI
+5641 LSTDQLPEGKYDI
-5654 SLVIEDSAGNR
+5654 TLSIEDNAGNR
-5665 WEDVREI
+5665 KEEVHEI

-5707 ITDSEGNTYTLTVP
+5707 ITDSNGNTYTLTVP

-5751 DVPLDIMKEVPVIS
+5751 DVPLDIMKETPVIS

-5875 SDNVTNHT
+5875 SDNVTNHNHT

-5932 NYTLSVTVVDRAGNS
+5932 TYTLSVTVVDRAGNS
-5947 QQSASLAVT
+5947 LQSASLEVT

-5971 ASDDATATAVTP
+5971 EIDDATATAVTP

-5996 LRTEPSAAEESV
+5996 LRTVPSAAEESV
-6008 VKVTAY
+6008 VKETAY

-6038 ISVPENIVNVSIMF
+6038 ISVPENIVNVSVMF

-6085 IDKDN
+6085 IDKDD

-6105 ADIVNAMNVRGKTE
+6105 ADIVNAMNARGKTE